1 MAQDIQ
7 TPPAD
12 AAKENKTKRKVT
24 YTPVRTVSGSELREM
39 AGDGSGVLE
48 NEWNDPGV
56 RTFTEDGFKGVYPL
70 QPPEKYHTDE
80 ELKEAMPTGNAAG
93 IGAGMVFSGGAIPPS
108 VAKELYKNETS
119 RAGNTSE
126 RYARMKEERAW
137 RDNEAKY
144 AVDSAIADG
153 FKPDGTSM
161 RNIQEKYVVSYYYT
175 AKGRD
180 RYNKIKEE
188 TNRLKEYLTPYIE
201 QETAGNPL
209 YQKAVADYRA
219 GKISMEQL
227 AETQEM
233 LRRESP
239 SYKKAAEWS
248 MQQNR
253 QYAREASDYFSP
265 YIEKEMVPFMEQGL
279 DKSISDFR
287 SLQGERPD
295 EFTGVADNL
304 LNKAEKL
311 RDAARNGGFLT
322 GMGDTASDWN
332 FWSLGIADLY
342 RAKNIRDIA
351 DKADKALRE
360 GADVEFTP
368 EELNTLQ
375 AYAIYQQALNLY
387 SEKVPLSYT
396 MGQVTAE
403 MIPFAASIALGQGL
417 ARLTTKGISAVAKKA
432 ATQEVAQAVSQAL
445 GKSKLLNSRFAQG
458 FRQGAGF
465 GGETTGAAGVAG
477 NMLGGMTRGTGEALT
492 VGAPRTWAEKNE
504 RMTGQADIDVTDSGQ
519 PLITGFS
526 GRESSGEAFAHAL
539 AGNAIEYQSERAGQL
554 MERLGGALK
563 ARLPKDLQLSMGSLG
578 DYIKS
583 ITPKSLKRFYKSP
596 YYKAF
601 RDNIQLQGVWA
612 EYGEEE
618 LANWERVLLG
628 LDEPDVLLD
637 NEQRVETLL
646 SLLPAQLMMGAG
658 AGVYS
663 AGRYRQASA
672 RLDKLMKEMKASD
685 PELYEKYGKVR
696 GEMDGFDVKA
706 VTGLLSSIDRDGKLN
721 ADQKTEV
728 KRAALA
734 EYYTKMLKSAQE
746 AEIFGRAD
754 EEMKQAYE
762 QAEALKERGSGN
774 IVTAD
779 YEGRKVNITD
789 DTGSDTVVIEYVEED
804 GKRVKRQ
811 VPRSAVGNAA
821 TVPVAD
827 VVNSKA
833 DEITARVKAEM
844 QDLEHPGLPAPE
856 PGTRLVHNGENYAV
870 TSISPDGVVIM
881 REDEDGNYSLPEVI
895 STDTYYAEKQAEIDA
910 QEQEQQPQSGERGE
924 AAQEIAS
931 PAEEEPAPVTGGGAV
946 QEETAPGRMPK
957 DEHGQPLYEQADA
970 ETAWDALLEQAGGD
984 EAMAQEVANDIV
996 SEQEK
1001 ALKAAER
1008 ELKKVQDGKPQ
1019 QRKGDAPLTVEARI
1033 AAKQAVREQTS
1044 RAQAGVDEARKRLEA
1059 WRKIA
1064 ETPQRRRRAIEAERR
1079 QEEEEAAR
1087 LRGIQ
1092 EEQERAEREE
1102 AERIRRE
1109 ALNGVPDFIE
1119 DRPQDARA
1127 RGYRR
1132 VNGNRVDRQQ
1142 PIQARRGGEVQ
1153 VKFDDNNI
1161 PTGHAALIEAS
1172 QLQPSHTDGR
1182 RNPRHFIDEA
1192 QPKERNDE
1200 ASVMSS
1206 RKIAANI
1213 RPEEIT
1219 SSVTAYTGAPTV
1231 NSRGEVI
1238 QGNNRSAALLEMW
1251 AEHPEQAA
1259 KYRQYLADHAA
1270 DFGLLP
1276 EDVEAMQQP
1285 VLVNMLDVT
1294 DDEAI
1299 TLGQFV
1305 AQDTESGGT
1314 ERIKPKNMV
1323 RKMGDDMR
1331 GFANRLL
1338 ASADE
1343 EMSFAELVD
1352 RNGVDVLKWMQQ
1364 KGYITPTQYKSA
1376 FDSKGNL
1383 TAEAKNDLKGVMYQS
1398 IFQNGSSHLEEMF
1411 NALPAKA
1418 QKAILATA
1426 YRDYDSPNT
1435 ERMIEEIQNSISA
1448 YHALSQDPAFA
1459 GAGNYKEARIAAE
1472 AWKRQYAFD
1481 DATGESYLPS
1491 ERYSNFAL
1499 LLATMYKGQTQKFI
1513 QNTLGHI
1520 YDLVQGTQEAD
1531 LFNQPDNT
1539 PRTLVQAINETLGNL
1554 REELLLNEN
1563 FTYNGQRRSNVLAGG
1578 SASGQRGRQG
1588 SDGNAPSGGRAEN
1601 GARTDDGSGR
1611 TGISD
1616 NERGRQGNFTDIAGR
1631 QQDSLEASEGE
1642 VRLSDEID
1650 ENGRQFVLT
1659 SNGQLSFGEITEE
1672 SGLTPAPILLSEGI
1686 ITNPATNDGYGLV
1699 HIEARHGD
1707 QIRKAGYKSVI
1718 EFIEDV
1724 AQNYERVKEGN
1735 IRNGNP
1741 TYLIQLKDKHNNTL
1755 IVELSSD
1762 GNYWNINTAGI
1773 FKESYGKNRREIY
1786 NRHTTVQQS
1795 AETVGASQEAE
1806 QSGTTTSSS
1815 MNAPTSNIVSETP
1828 VKTEPQQ
1835 PNNAVSTGSS
1845 LSENEVGGIT
1855 SSEPNGKPT
1864 VSGNKDSKTSGKR
1877 QEADRKERGR
1887 KQIEKAM
1894 GMLREGLASGDFG
1907 TVRRALGMYWTNQ
1920 YHGAEITEEEAAFVD
1935 GVLDN
1940 YRQQGIEII
1949 NPLGTRYDE
1958 GMKVVA
1964 DFRTDDTL
1972 KPGENRIVGVR
1983 EPQVNTDGV
1992 MSHSASITVAISPVA
2007 EESGAEILNN
2017 KENSASLQGNQT
2029 IEYDGTVSE
2038 PIPQGEHRTETPQDS
2053 RMEEAA
2059 NRLRQRSRTHE
2070 SLDGRS
2076 GEALPLQEKLNAEAR
2091 EAESYAKETGQWIPM
2106 SRVFDLGV
2114 PGPSGNEAD
2123 TYVGNDG
2130 YIYKVNNLMN
2140 SRGILPLLERY
2151 QLHNQIFPESKY
2163 ELVGFTGFD
2172 GGSIYPV
2179 FRQQYVPGASLS
2191 TPEEIDAYM
2200 QSLGFHQTGEAE
2212 YSNGDVT
2219 ISDLRPRNV
2228 LRDADSDMYVID
2240 AEFRRNERKTFA
2252 ETSQERQKNDSNL
2265 SEAFKQQ
2272 MNIRIGQLSKFIKTK
2287 DGKLKKKYESLRKTP
2302 FFAIFDSGNIYE
2314 GPVAIAK
2321 TPREALNVAFNYDI
2335 GDFEVLY
2342 VDFRTKS
2349 LDMDLLSIYDVS
2361 GFRGDVYD
2369 ENGAYKDEAKN
2380 LLVERISRLGK
2391 GNSTEVQGV
2400 EDFQQRESGA
2410 DALQGNA
2417 DENIRRAESE
2427 VERNPTE
2434 AQKEAGNYRKG
2445 HVRVDGLDV
2454 TIENPKGSVRSGTDA
2469 DGKRWEN
2476 VMNNTYGYMRGTE
2489 GVDGDHIDV
2498 FLSDNPESGNVYVV
2512 DQRDP
2517 KTGEFDE
2524 HKVMYGFGSMEEAR
2538 DAYLKNYTPGW
2549 QGLGTITEVSKDEF
2563 RKWIGSSKRKTKPF
2577 AEYKSVKKEAGQNED
2592 VRQSRDGSNPLS
2604 AEEAAIRDAIV
2615 ERLRESGI
2623 EVITDA
2629 EAGQRVLDEANGKD
2643 VRLND
2648 RKKKANDTGLPE
2660 QDALSKAAVIS
2671 FADSAN
2677 ILNNLEKIAKT
2688 YQDSDRTHTNTIL
2701 SELGRAIKAE
2711 HKGSNSQYATIEAK
2725 NGDIVT
2731 IRLSD
2736 HNASVDK
2743 MDNAGKSNAISIVIS
2758 RKVNEGIK
2766 GTGEAH
2772 IVEYFYPDKSLRDA
2786 GGKAI
2791 ADIARSLQQ
2800 TFYSG
2805 EYKDTTGLAQVHEVN
2820 GDTIREHRVYHG
2832 SGADFEAFDHSHM
2845 GEGEGAQAYGWGSY
2859 VTEVEGIGRTYA
2871 EASTR
2876 DKRENATVYKRRQIR
2891 DNETSINVI
2900 QGMIAEYPE
2909 RQREREKRLS
2919 ELEKE
2924 LAEQN
2929 SQKDRIEKESGKDSV
2944 AYRNFM
2950 FYAEDIIKDAERN
2963 IARIKNDIRNESE
2976 YNEQRKRQVEALV
2989 AENARL
2995 QSEIDAIEAR
3005 YPRHLYTVEIPDD
3018 TGENY
3023 LEWEKDYGW
3032 NDIDRFARRSG
3043 GEVDSGDLGVGLED
3057 DGNAAASGAS
3067 IVKSLEETF
3076 GEKEASEMLSK
3087 CGFTGIS
3094 YPAQATTGGR
3104 KDGARNYVI
3113 FDEKD
3118 LQITDHV
3125 RFFRTP
3131 DGEAYGFTAGGK
3143 IYIDPRVATADTPI
3157 HEYAHLWAGALRQA
3171 NPKEWNNI
3179 VDLMRDT
3186 PAWDEVKRLYPE
3198 LESDEEIADE
3208 ALAMYSGRRGAERLR
3223 EAARRAW
3230 DGSADLGAK
3239 AAAARA
3245 MGRVRDALKR
3255 FWKGVADFLHIHY
3268 TSAEEVADKVMSDLL
3283 EGVNPNSRAELS
3295 AEERAIEEQAKKDG
3309 TWMKAPNGKPTNLT
3323 ERQWVQ
3329 VRTRA
3334 FKRWFGDWEKAAR
3347 IEKLRKSQPIIVS
3360 GNDYQG
3366 KYELNSKS
3374 AEDYI
3379 VKSLR
3384 GEYVNKD
3391 TGNTVNITRASRK
3404 VAHHDAKHDVH
3415 LKSIAYIPQMI
3426 ENAIF
3431 IDEVHNEKGTKF
3443 DSYRY
3448 YVVGL
3453 KMDGVDYT
3461 AKLVVGRKNGESYY
3475 DHALTEIEKNSLLNL
3490 TDGVKADVSDKEAAV
3505 SAVKD
3510 KRLLSLLQ
3518 TNSSKVVDENG
3529 EPLVVYHGSDYRPLN
3544 GNGILIPNNGAMG
3557 KAVYFSSAFPE
3568 AADYAR
3574 EKLGDMSLSEDE
3586 VYDNGYITEVFVNV
3600 RDEEDIAPS
3609 SYGNGEIIVAVRES
3623 NRIKSATDNTGDF
3636 SAVNDDIRYSR
3647 AEEEDANR
3655 RFNEELSGLTEEN
3668 ADKVVLSLGR
3678 PSAIL
3683 RAAGVEDKPMKLY
3696 GNKVIKK
3703 MKKHGF
3709 RLDELQNLPEAVAEP
3724 IAVFNNYQKD
3734 SNRSILTELRT
3745 SNGNFLVTVDLGK
3758 DADVDFNIV
3767 TSVFGKGDNNIIG
3780 WINKGYATYIDKEKA
3795 QEFLS
3800 HQSAPIAATAANSE
3814 LDTATNIV
3822 KDFENPALEDEN
3834 LFRIGETKRI
3844 GGDSLFGRRIT
3855 FTRANPTVTL
3865 NAMKRWVLKNADL
3878 KEYDVARTGSRYL
3891 SFTHNGVDYKIRSA
3905 NHTKAYDGNRPE
3917 NSGLS
3922 VSVEDRIYE
3931 VEIDLAENE
3940 MVKEDILRI
3949 IEDTD
3954 RLNDTGLN
3962 LQNAVESGVLP
3973 DEMIS
3978 ADRELTDAVIREV
3991 RERAEW
3997 RLDSARTNAEREYE
4011 REHPL
4016 EDYKADNGIMI
4027 LNRYFYGNVNSE
4039 VRFPDGW
4046 RGKTKQPRADAIQE
4060 YEDSDA
4066 HRRNMEQAS
4075 GMNVYVDGRTKAKV
4089 ETLRKIDGLAGRLE
4103 QERKAG
4109 AVREMAERLHLDD
4122 VEIVTDAGALTGRRA
4137 RAKGFYSPRTGR
4149 ITIVIPNHA
4158 SEADAVQTLLHE
4170 AVAHKGLRQL
4180 FGEHFDTFLWNVYRN
4195 ADRDVRERIN
4205 ALASEKGW
4213 DFPTATEEYLASL
4226 AENTDFENAQ
4236 RSGWWEKIKR
4246 LFIDMLRKIGLD
4258 GFSGVTLSDN
4268 ELRYILWRSYEN
4280 LREPGAERSITG
4292 VAADVVKQAELK
4304 VGNYAEEATGGDM
4317 AAEENDDDLM
4327 YRFIGERGASRLD
4340 AEEEATTRLD
4350 NLDLARRMEQ
4360 AYNDRRARIEK
4371 LRGAKPVKIK
4381 GNEIEPSEDLKQYKK
4396 NALEYGKK
4404 LRGEYTN
4411 KDTNETISLTAGNSR
4426 GGIREILQHDYK
4438 DVEHLQSIAAIP
4450 QIIENSIFIDELPN
4464 EDNKKYPGVKS
4475 FSYYVCGLKIN
4486 GVDYTVKAVIANQS
4500 NGERY
4505 YDHKLTNIE
4514 KGELLSIVPTIQKAG
4529 IDSKT
4534 PLSAVK
4540 DKRLLSLLQTDE
4552 KENARKI
4559 KSATGWERGADGK
4572 WRYETPDI
4580 KYTPVKNIEEGKFYQ
4595 LSDFVN
4601 DKDLFNAYP
4610 ELKFVKVVFRYEP
4623 DGRYGGYWDIGE
4635 NLIDINTAHSTSNHY
4650 KNTLVH
4656 EIQHAIQD
4664 IEGFAPGGDRSL
4676 AYEYYIKDGEYL
4688 GNFNKNELN
4697 ELYEF
4702 RRMAERLVDEGKY
4715 KRIGNA
4721 INHVLKTAKD
4731 NGYYLK
4737 WVVDDY
4743 DKTPYYVLQEYTSA
4757 ELKKAR
4763 DLDDEKF
4770 YMSISGEVEARN
4782 AEKRMGMSEN
4792 KRRNTLAEETEDVAR
4807 EDQIFLEKTLGD
4819 TKRGKSLSIFED
4831 RNGAGEDGTRDT
4843 PLSSPTVHAWDRLAQ
4858 SLKFQLRETAV
4869 DYLTAI
4875 DKFQDLIAKH
4885 SGRKIESFENAYDWM
4900 TFLSS
4905 RNRVEMD
4912 MFDSSVVRP
4921 LNNAILKLTGEKRRR
4936 GKWKWDEGA
4945 LRELV
4950 MYVEAKHGTD
4960 RNRQMA
4966 VERYVEELPEQDR
4979 EKVMTDWTSEKKR
4992 INSQN
4997 ISWIEKQ
5004 RQLDAAAARIGA
5016 DIEQDYSG
5024 LSSIFGD
5031 TEQYPGGWRKASLS
5045 YAADYEAVH
5054 ENADIASL
5062 WNAID
5067 AATGFALRKQY
5078 ETGLV
5083 SREYVDRQRD
5093 RFEHYIPLRGFSDE
5107 TAGDVYSYIGHD
5119 FYPGG
5124 NPVKTAHGR
5133 MSEAGN
5139 PFGSM
5144 LNIAYSS
5151 ISAGNKN
5158 MAKTALY
5165 ALVRNHDTDGLA
5177 VVNRAWMVRYDK
5189 LKEMPE
5195 LSDVVTMPTFE
5206 AGEETPEWVEAVP
5219 RIPEAATS
5227 DDITRIMSKF
5237 EDVMTEYRKNDFTK
5251 PIRKNNKTAYRTL
5264 NKERSE
5270 HDIPLFIAGEK
5281 YVITVTGNPRPAQA
5295 MNGLLNPDVN
5305 EDALSELGKRLQR
5318 FMAGAFTGKN
5328 AAFSIANLFR
5338 DTIYANN
5345 QMFIRENPAYWLK
5358 FTRNQRLGFGDFI
5371 PMMRRLKKFR
5381 EGTLGNSKDDRL
5393 FEEFMLNGG
5402 ATGYT
5407 FVNTQE
5413 EYARELAGKLD
5424 ELSRKTPEWFS
5435 PKGLIKLFF
5444 DAVQFAGESAE
5455 LVNRFAAYKTS
5466 REMGRTMGRS
5476 IRDAKEITVNFNRK
5490 GAGRKSADKN
5500 KSWYSPVNM
5509 ASAVSQYGRCSILFW
5524 NANMQGKYRFYKN
5537 MTEHPVKTSV
5547 TLIANNMALAAVV
5560 LPLLNNVAL
5569 PMLYELMGLGDDGD
5583 DENYFNV
5590 LTDWERT
5597 HNICIR
5603 LPKSN
5608 WLKIP
5613 ISPDFVSWFSMGD
5626 AIGGQVSGEREM
5638 SAKDFI
5644 TAVIDAVSPLSMNW
5658 SYEGS
5663 QMLLN
5668 FAPTVTQPLLQNAM
5682 NVNFMGN
5689 PLKKTPYNSKQGFK
5703 PEYQMVYSSA
5713 SPTLV
5718 ELSRLSNRILG
5729 GTDLKT
5735 SGWAD
5740 WNPAELQNLIS
5751 GYTGGYGTTFLS
5763 AADWF
5768 VGTAKGEKQAVTFSR
5783 MPLVSRFA
5791 ISGNKDVKLSRVN
5804 SRFYDVKNF
5813 VDEFE
5818 YDLKS
5823 YEDAIELAQKEK
5835 DAFKTAEYVAK
5846 REELIKSERAGRYQL
5861 LKGYVKA
5868 AKDCEDYLEEL
5879 PEDEVTRNFLYNLK
5893 QEAINLLYG
5902 EYKKKE

>member
-48 NEWNDPGV
+48 NEWNDPSV
-56 RTFTEDGFKGVYPL
+56 RTFTEDGFKGVYPV

-80 ELKEAMPTGNAAG
+80 DLEEAMPTGNAAG

-108 VAKELYKNETS
+108 VARELYKNETS

-161 RNIQEKYVVSYYYT
+161 RNIQEKYVASYYYT
-175 AKGRD
+175 SKGRD

-188 TNRLKEYLTPYIE
+188 TQRLKEYLTPYIE

-265 YIEKEMVPFMEQGL
+265 YIEKEMVPFLEQGL

-342 RAKNIRDIA
+342 RAKNIREIA

-403 MIPFAASIALGQGL
+403 MIPFATSIALGQGL
-417 ARLTTKGISAVAKKA
+417 VKLTTKGISAVAKKA
-432 ATQEVAQAVSQAL
+432 ATREVAQAVSQAL

-526 GRESSGEAFAHAL
+526 GRESGGEAFAHAL
-539 AGNAIEYQSERAGQL
+539 ASNAIEYQSERAGQL
-554 MERLGGALK
+554 IDRLGGALK
-563 ARLPKDLQLSMGSLG
+563 ARLPKDLQLSMGYPG

-601 RDNIQLQGVWA
+601 RDNIQLQGVWS

-637 NEQRVETLL
+637 NEQRVETFL

-658 AGVYS
+658 AGIYS

-685 PELYEKYGKVR
+685 PELYEKYDKVR

-789 DTGSDTVVIEYVEED
+789 DTGSDTVVIEYVDED

-833 DEITARVKAEM
+833 DEITARVKTEM
-844 QDLEHPGLPAPE
+844 QELEHPGVAAPE
-856 PGTRLVHNGENYAV
+856 PGMRLVHNGENHVV

-881 REDEDGNYSLPEVI
+881 REDEEGNNSLPEVI

-910 QEQEQQPQSGERGE
+910 QEQAGQPVQSGESGE
-924 AAQEIAS
+924 AVQETAS
-931 PAEEEPAPVTGGGAV
+931 PAEEEPAPVSGGGAV
-946 QEETAPGRMPK
+946 QEETALGRMPK
-957 DEHGQPLYEQADA
+957 DEQGQPLYEQADA

-984 EAMAQEVANDIV
+984 EAMAQEVANEIV

-1064 ETPQRRRRAIEAERR
+1064 ETPQRRRQAIEAERR

-1182 RNPRHFIDEA
+1182 RNPQHFIDEA

-1238 QGNNRSAALLEMW
+1238 QGNNRSAALREMW

-1270 DFGLLP
+1270 DFGLTP

-1331 GFANRLL
+1331 SFANRLL

-1398 IFQNGSSHLEEMF
+1398 IFQNGSTHLEEMF

-1426 YRDYDSPNT
+1426 YRDYDSPNP
-1435 ERMIEEIQNSISA
+1435 ERMIEEIQDSISA
-1448 YHALSQDPAFA
+1448 YYALSQDAAFA
-1459 GAGNYKEARIAAE
+1459 GARNYKEARIAAE

-1499 LLATMYKGQTQKFI
+1499 LLATMYKGQTQTFI

-1588 SDGNAPSGGRAEN
+1588 SDGNAPSGGRAED

-1616 NERGRQGNFTDIAGR
+1616 NERGRQGNITDIAGR
-1631 QQDSLEASEGE
+1631 QPDGLGTSEGE

-1724 AQNYERVKEGN
+1724 AQNYERIKEGN

-1815 MNAPTSNIVSETP
+1815 MNAPTSNIVSE
-1828 VKTEPQQ
+1828 
-1835 PNNAVSTGSS
+1835 
-1845 LSENEVGGIT
+1845 NEEDGIT

-1864 VSGNKDSKTSGKR
+1864 VSESKDKKTS
-1877 QEADRKERGR
+1877 
-1887 KQIEKAM
+1887 
-1894 GMLREGLASGDFG
+1894 
-1907 TVRRALGMYWTNQ
+1907 
-1920 YHGAEITEEEAAFVD
+1920 
-1935 GVLDN
+1935 
-1940 YRQQGIEII
+1940 
-1949 NPLGTRYDE
+1949 
-1958 GMKVVA
+1958 
-1964 DFRTDDTL
+1964 
-1972 KPGENRIVGVR
+1972 
-1983 EPQVNTDGV
+1983 
-1992 MSHSASITVAISPVA
+1992 
-2007 EESGAEILNN
+2007 
-2017 KENSASLQGNQT
+2017 
-2029 IEYDGTVSE
+2029 
-2038 PIPQGEHRTETPQDS
+2038 
-2053 RMEEAA
+2053 
-2059 NRLRQRSRTHE
+2059 
-2070 SLDGRS
+2070 
-2076 GEALPLQEKLNAEAR
+2076 
-2091 EAESYAKETGQWIPM
+2091 
-2106 SRVFDLGV
+2106 
-2114 PGPSGNEAD
+2114 
-2123 TYVGNDG
+2123 
-2130 YIYKVNNLMN
+2130 
-2140 SRGILPLLERY
+2140 
-2151 QLHNQIFPESKY
+2151 
-2163 ELVGFTGFD
+2163 
-2172 GGSIYPV
+2172 
-2179 FRQQYVPGASLS
+2179 
-2191 TPEEIDAYM
+2191 
-2200 QSLGFHQTGEAE
+2200 
-2212 YSNGDVT
+2212 
-2219 ISDLRPRNV
+2219 
-2228 LRDADSDMYVID
+2228 
-2240 AEFRRNERKTFA
+2240 A
-2252 ETSQERQKNDSNL
+2252 ETSQERQKTDSNL
-2265 SEAFKQQ
+2265 SEAFKHQ

-2410 DALQGNA
+2410 DALRGNA

-2427 VERNPTE
+2427 VERNPSE

-2538 DAYLKNYTPGW
+2538 DAYLKNYEPGW

-2563 RKWIGSSKRKTKPF
+2563 RKWVDSSHRKTKPF

-2623 EVITDA
+2623 EVITDV

-2643 VRLND
+2643 VRLNE
-2648 RKKKANDTGLPE
+2648 KQKKANNTGLPE

-2688 YQDSDRTHTNTIL
+2688 YQDSDRTHANTIL

-2711 HKGSNSQYATIEAK
+2711 HKGSGSQYATIEAK

-2736 HNASVDK
+2736 HNVSVEK
-2743 MDNAGKSNAISIVIS
+2743 MDNAGRGNAISIVIS
-2758 RKVNEGIK
+2758 RKANDGIK
-2766 GTGEAH
+2766 GGGNAH
-2772 IVEYFYPDKSLRDA
+2772 IVEYFYPDKSLRNA

-2805 EYKDTTGLAQVHEVN
+2805 EYTDTTGLAEVQDVN
-2820 GDTIREHRVYHG
+2820 ADVIREHRVYHG

-2871 EASTR
+2871 KASTEN
-2876 DKRENATVYKRRQIR
+2876 KRENATVYKRRQIR
-2891 DNETSINVI
+2891 DNEISINVI
-2900 QGMIAEYPE
+2900 RGMIAEYPE
-2909 RQREREKRLS
+2909 QHREREKRLS
-2919 ELEKE
+2919 DLEKE
-2924 LAEQN
+2924 LADQN
-2929 SQKDRIEKESGKDSV
+2929 SQKGRIEKESGKDSV

-2950 FYAEDIIKDAERN
+2950 FYAEDIIKDLERN
-2963 IARIKNDIRNESE
+2963 IERTKRSIEDEAG
-2976 YNEQRKRQVEALV
+2976 YNEQRKRQVEELV

-2995 QSEIDAIEAR
+2995 QSEIDAIEAQ

-3076 GEKEASEMLSK
+3076 GEKEASEILSK

-3118 LQITDHV
+3118 LMITDHV

-3131 DGEAYGFTAGGK
+3131 GGEAYGFTAGGK

-3171 NPKEWNNI
+3171 NPVEWRNI
-3179 VDLMRDT
+3179 VDLMRGT

-3245 MGRVRDALKR
+3245 MGRVRDALRR
-3255 FWKGVADFLHIHY
+3255 FWQAVADLLHIHY
-3268 TSAEEVADKVMSDLL
+3268 TSAEEVADRVMRDLL
-3283 EGVNPNSRAELS
+3283 EGVNPTTVPARN
-3295 AEERAIEEQAKKDG
+3295 AEERAIEEKAKKDG

-3334 FKRWFGDWEKAAR
+3334 FKQWFGDWEKAAR

-3404 VAHHDAKHDVH
+3404 VAHHDAEHDVH

-3623 NRIKSATDNTGDF
+3623 NRIKSATDNTGAF
-3636 SAVNDDIRYSR
+3636 SAGNDDIRYSR
-3647 AEEEDANR
+3647 AEEDDVLYRLEDTKDRIEAL
-3655 RFNEELSGLTEEN
+3655 FNKAVSGDLKGKPISIGTLTKEGKDYLEKLSGITFKDRVDFVLNPSDLVHIYKRHFGSNEKDGRN
-3668 ADKVVLSLGR
+3668 IPLDIDDIRSIADIISHPDKV
-3678 PSAIL
+3678 I
-3683 RAAGVEDKPMKLY
+3683 
-3696 GNKVIKK
+3696 
-3703 MKKHGF
+3703 F
-3709 RLDELQNLPEAVAEP
+3709 
-3724 IAVFNNYQKD
+3724 
-3734 SNRSILTELRT
+3734 SIEE
-3745 SNGNFLVTVDLGK
+3745 G
-3758 DADVDFNIV
+3758 
-3767 TSVFGKGDNNIIG
+3767 
-3780 WINKGYATYIDKEKA
+3780 A
-3795 QEFLS
+3795 QERKMFSFLKEADRGS
-3800 HQSAPIAATAANSE
+3800 YNLLEIYSDRKGNLTAKSFYKSKEGVSQRAISLARTLHSTSETGGATLNTDAK
-3814 LDTATNIV
+3814 IPQM
-3822 KDFENPALEDEN
+3822 FENPSLDDEN

-3844 GGDSLFGRRIT
+3844 GRQGKKIT

-3865 NAMKRWVLKNADL
+3865 NALKKRLENEGV
-3878 KEYDVARTGSRYL
+3878 EYKVHKARTGSGYI
-3891 SFTHNGVDYKIRSA
+3891 SFEREGIYYDLRSA
-3905 NHTKAYDGNRPE
+3905 NHTRAYTSYNASDDTGGVELSFTREDG
-3917 NSGLS
+3917 
-3922 VSVEDRIYE
+3922 RIDGID
-3931 VEIDLAENE
+3931 IDLSENE
-3940 MVKEDILRI
+3940 MGVNEIYSLMDEAARFNA
-3949 IEDTD
+3949 
-3954 RLNDTGLN
+3954 NDTGMF
-3962 LQNAVESGVLP
+3962 AVTERLVYPEEINGYEHIAAALGKK
-3973 DEMIS
+3973 
-3978 ADRELTDAVIREV
+3978 ADDLIREREMALRAEYARYKDTALQGYERPNLLPFKAGNGAV
-3991 RERAEW
+3991 VEDESVRKVYFNGKPAFKRYATEALSEYFRERNKAIRDFEAAHAMSYDEW
-3997 RLDSARTNAEREYE
+3997 LASAHPEIRQEEDNMRDGTGAVTDDEVSMENDPMSKLAGKSIRTRKQRQAFAERE
-4011 REHPL
+4011 
-4016 EDYKADNGIMI
+4016 
-4027 LNRYFYGNVNSE
+4027 
-4039 VRFPDGW
+4039 
-4046 RGKTKQPRADAIQE
+4046 
-4060 YEDSDA
+4060 
-4066 HRRNMEQAS
+4066 RRRM
-4075 GMNVYVDGRTKAKV
+4075 
-4089 ETLRKIDGLAGRLE
+4089 
-4103 QERKAG
+4103 AG
-4109 AVREMAERLHLDD
+4109 AVRRMAERLHLDN

-4137 RAKGFYSPRTGR
+4137 RAKGFYSPRTGKV
-4149 ITIVIPNHA
+4149 TIVIPNHA

-4170 AVAHKGLRQL
+4170 AVAHKGLREL

-4205 ALASEKGW
+4205 ALASDKGW

-4246 LFIDMLRKIGLD
+4246 LFIDMLHKIGLD

-4292 VAADVVKQAELK
+4292 VAADVVKQTELK
-4304 VGNYAEEATGGDM
+4304 VGNYAEETTGGDM
-4317 AAEENDDDLM
+4317 AAERKSAMTEKQ
-4327 YRFIGERGASRLD
+4327 R
-4340 AEEEATTRLD
+4340 
-4350 NLDLARRMEQ
+4350 
-4360 AYNDRRARIEK
+4360 RIEK
-4371 LRGAKPVKIK
+4371 LRRSEPVEIK
-4381 GNEIEPSEDLKQYKK
+4381 GDEYKGKYELNRESAKQWIKD
-4396 NALEYGKK
+4396 N
-4404 LRGEYTN
+4404 LRGEYVN
-4411 KDTNETISLTAGNSR
+4411 KDTGERIEIRKDGAQKVTSHSMGNEAHLKSL
-4426 GGIREILQHDYK
+4426 
-4438 DVEHLQSIAAIP
+4438 AAIP
-4450 QIIENSIFIDELPN
+4450 QMIENSIFIDELPN
-4464 EDNKKYPGVKS
+4464 EKDNGKYDS
-4475 FSYYVCGLKIN
+4475 YRYYVCGLKIG
-4486 GVDYTVKAVIANQS
+4486 GVDYTAKITVGVKGTS
-4500 NGERY
+4500 KY
-4505 YDHKLTNIE
+4505 YDHALTEIE
-4514 KGELLSIVPTIQKAG
+4514 KGSLLDNIDALSTTFDNKENADNVGFISTEAKPDPSVTGIKDTKLVSI
-4529 IDSKT
+4529 
-4534 PLSAVK
+4534 
-4540 DKRLLSLLQTDE
+4540 LQTDE
-4552 KENARKI
+4552 EENEDELMYRD
-4559 KSATGWERGADGK
+4559 GGAD
-4572 WRYETPDI
+4572 
-4580 KYTPVKNIEEGKFYQ
+4580 
-4595 LSDFVN
+4595 
-4601 DKDLFNAYP
+4601 
-4610 ELKFVKVVFRYEP
+4610 
-4623 DGRYGGYWDIGE
+4623 
-4635 NLIDINTAHSTSNHY
+4635 
-4650 KNTLVH
+4650 
-4656 EIQHAIQD
+4656 
-4664 IEGFAPGGDRSL
+4664 
-4676 AYEYYIKDGEYL
+4676 
-4688 GNFNKNELN
+4688 
-4697 ELYEF
+4697 
-4702 RRMAERLVDEGKY
+4702 
-4715 KRIGNA
+4715 
-4721 INHVLKTAKD
+4721 
-4731 NGYYLK
+4731 
-4737 WVVDDY
+4737 
-4743 DKTPYYVLQEYTSA
+4743 
-4757 ELKKAR
+4757 
-4763 DLDDEKF
+4763 
-4770 YMSISGEVEARN
+4770 
-4782 AEKRMGMSEN
+4782 
-4792 KRRNTLAEETEDVAR
+4792 
-4807 EDQIFLEKTLGD
+4807 
-4819 TKRGKSLSIFED
+4819 
-4831 RNGAGEDGTRDT
+4831 EDGTRDT

-4858 SLKFQLRETAV
+4858 SLKFQLRETTV

-4921 LNNAILKLTGEKRRR
+4921 LNNAILKLTREKRRR

-4945 LRELV
+4945 LRKLV

-4966 VERYVEELPEQDR
+4966 VERYVEELPEQKR
-4979 EKVMTDWTSEKKR
+4979 EGTMAAWTAEKKR

-5024 LSSIFGD
+5024 LSSMFGD
-5031 TEQYPGGWRKASLS
+5031 TEQYPGGWREASLL
-5045 YAADYEAVH
+5045 YAADYEAGH
-5054 ENADIASL
+5054 ESADIASL

-5067 AATGFALRKQY
+5067 AATSFALRKQY

-5083 SREYVDRQRD
+5083 SREYVDRQRE

-5177 VVNRAWMVRYDK
+5177 MVNRAWMVRYDK

-5219 RIPEAATS
+5219 RIAEAATS

-5237 EDVMTEYRKNDFTK
+5237 EDVMTEYRKKDFTK
-5251 PIRKNNKTAYRTL
+5251 PIRKNNTTAYRTL

-5305 EDALSELGKRLQR
+5305 EDALSELGKRVQR

-5358 FTRNQRLGFGDFI
+5358 FTRNQRLGFGNFI

-5435 PKGLIKLFF
+5435 PKGLVKLFF

-5613 ISPDFVSWFSMGD
+5613 VSPDFVSWFSMGD

-5638 SAKDFI
+5638 SAKDYI

-5718 ELSRLSNRILG
+5718 ELSRLSNRIMG

-5735 SGWAD
+5735 SGWTD

-5763 AADWF
+5763 AADWI
-5768 VGTAKGEKQAVTFSR
+5768 VGTGKGEKQAVTFSR

-5835 DAFKTAEYVAK
+5835 DAFKTAEYVSK
-5846 REELIKSERAGRYQL
+5846 REELVKSERAGRYQL

-5893 QEAINLLYG
+5893 QEAINLLHG
-5902 EYKKKE
+5902 EYKTEE

>member
-1 MAQDIQ
+1 MAQNIQ

-48 NEWNDPGV
+48 NEWNDPSV
-56 RTFTEDGFKGVYPL
+56 RTFTEDGFKGVYPV

-80 ELKEAMPTGNAAG
+80 DLEEAMPTGNAAG
-93 IGAGMVFSGGAIPPS
+93 IGANMVFSGGAIPPL
-108 VAKELYKNETS
+108 VARELYKNETS
-119 RAGNTSE
+119 RAGNTSG

-161 RNIQEKYVVSYYYT
+161 RNIQEKYVASYYYT

-180 RYNKIKEE
+180 RYNRIKEE

-265 YIEKEMVPFMEQGL
+265 YIEKEMVPFLEQGL

-311 RDAARNGGFLT
+311 RDAARNGGFLM

-342 RAKNIRDIA
+342 RAKNIREIA

-403 MIPFAASIALGQGL
+403 MIPFATSIALGQGL
-417 ARLTTKGISAVAKKA
+417 VKLTTKGISAVAKKA
-432 ATQEVAQAVSQAL
+432 ATREVAQAVSQAL

-465 GGETTGAAGVAG
+465 GGETTGVAGVAG

-526 GRESSGEAFAHAL
+526 GRESGGEAFAHAL

-554 MERLGGALK
+554 IDRLGGALK

-601 RDNIQLQGVWA
+601 KDNIQLQGVWS

-637 NEQRVETLL
+637 NEQRVETFL

-706 VTGLLSSIDRDGKLN
+706 VTGLLSSIDRDGKLDAN
-721 ADQKTEV
+721 QKTEV

-789 DTGSDTVVIEYVEED
+789 DTGSDTVVIEYVDED

-833 DEITARVKAEM
+833 DEITARVKTEM
-844 QDLEHPGLPAPE
+844 QELEHPGVAAPE
-856 PGTRLVHNGENYAV
+856 PGMRLVHNGENYAV

-881 REDEDGNYSLPEVI
+881 REDEEGNNSLPEVI
-895 STDTYYAEKQAEIDA
+895 SLDTYYAEKQAEIDA
-910 QEQEQQPQSGERGE
+910 QEQEQQPQGGENGE
-924 AAQEIAS
+924 AAQKIAS
-931 PAEEEPAPVTGGGAV
+931 PAEVEPAPVSGGGAV
-946 QEETAPGRMPK
+946 QEETALGRIPK
-957 DEHGQPLYEQADA
+957 DEQGQPLYEQADA

-984 EAMAQEVANDIV
+984 EAMAQEVANEIV

-1001 ALKAAER
+1001 ALKAAEK

-1059 WRKIA
+1059 WRTIA
-1064 ETPQRRRRAIEAERR
+1064 ETPQRRRQAIEAERR
-1079 QEEEEAAR
+1079 QEEQEAAR

-1132 VNGNRVDRQQ
+1132 VNGNRVDRQE

-1161 PTGHAALIEAS
+1161 PTGHTALIEAS

-1200 ASVMSS
+1200 ASVMSA

-1238 QGNNRSAALLEMW
+1238 QGNNRSAALREMW

-1270 DFGLLP
+1270 DFGLTP

-1294 DDEAI
+1294 DDAAI

-1323 RKMGDDMR
+1323 QKMGDDMR
-1331 GFANRLL
+1331 IFAGKLL

-1352 RNGVDVLKWMQQ
+1352 RNGADVLKWMQQ

-1578 SASGQRGRQG
+1578 SEAGQRGRQG

-1601 GARTDDGSGR
+1601 GARTATDKGR
-1611 TGISD
+1611 TVPND
-1616 NERGRQGNFTDIAGR
+1616 TERGGQGDIRHSSGR
-1631 QQDSLEASEGE
+1631 QQDNLGTSEGE

-2140 SRGILPLLERY
+2140 SRGILPFLERY

-2623 EVITDA
+2623 EVITDT
-2629 EAGQRVLDEANGKD
+2629 EAGQKVLDEANGRGEPVRTQALLDGLAKAASTIRGWIKGNRRGRVFTIDLPESTQRKIKEAMGRDFDSHNITANGIAHALKNHGVGGYKLNERSIPLREEDMELIPYIMTAPDD
-2643 VRLND
+2643 V
-2648 RKKKANDTGLPE
+2648 KKASTDVSGRESVRFYKNLSNGYVVVVEKEYKNSPDDMETITMWAELSSGATNARQNAVPDTHVLNAIP
-2660 QDALSKAAVIS
+2660 ST
-2671 FADSAN
+2671 DSAK
-2677 ILNNLEKIAKT
+2677 IRKDAEDAIHGDEK
-2688 YQDSDRTHTNTIL
+2688 
-2701 SELGRAIKAE
+2701 
-2711 HKGSNSQYATIEAK
+2711 
-2725 NGDIVT
+2725 V
-2731 IRLSD
+2731 
-2736 HNASVDK
+2736 
-2743 MDNAGKSNAISIVIS
+2743 
-2758 RKVNEGIK
+2758 
-2766 GTGEAH
+2766 
-2772 IVEYFYPDKSLRDA
+2772 
-2786 GGKAI
+2786 
-2791 ADIARSLQQ
+2791 
-2800 TFYSG
+2800 
-2805 EYKDTTGLAQVHEVN
+2805 
-2820 GDTIREHRVYHG
+2820 REHRVYHG

-2871 EASTR
+2871 KASTEN
-2876 DKRENATVYKRRQIR
+2876 KRENATVYKRRQIR
-2891 DNETSINVI
+2891 DNEISINVI
-2900 QGMIAEYPE
+2900 RGMIAEYPE
-2909 RQREREKRLS
+2909 QHREREKRLS
-2919 ELEKE
+2919 DLEKE
-2924 LAEQN
+2924 LADQN
-2929 SQKDRIEKESGKDSV
+2929 SQKGRIEKESGKDSV

-2950 FYAEDIIKDAERN
+2950 FYAEDIIKDLERN
-2963 IARIKNDIRNESE
+2963 IERTKRSIEDEAG
-2976 YNEQRKRQVEALV
+2976 YNEQRKRQVEELV

-2995 QSEIDAIEAR
+2995 QSEIDAIEAQ

-3023 LEWEKDYGW
+3023 LEWEKPVTKEQQGKIYKQLRDEKMTIKGASQSFW
-3032 NDIDRFARRSG
+3032 NGKSSEWQSGQKLIDFFI
-3043 GEVDSGDLGVGLED
+3043 ENLGSD
-3057 DGNAAASGAS
+3057 KAAS
-3067 IVKSLEETF
+3067 EF
-3076 GEKEASEMLSK
+3076 LSRA
-3087 CGFTGIS
+3087 GFTGIS

-3131 DGEAYGFTAGGK
+3131 GGEAYGFTVGGK
-3143 IYIDPRVATADTPI
+3143 IYIDPRTTTADTPI

-3245 MGRVRDALKR
+3245 MGRVRDALRR
-3255 FWKGVADFLHIHY
+3255 FWQNVADLLHFRHI
-3268 TSAEEVADKVMSDLL
+3268 SAEEVADRVMRDLM
-3283 EGVNPNSRAELS
+3283 EGVNP
-3295 AEERAIEEQAKKDG
+3295 
-3309 TWMKAPNGKPTNLT
+3309 
-3323 ERQWVQ
+3323 
-3329 VRTRA
+3329 
-3334 FKRWFGDWEKAAR
+3334 
-3347 IEKLRKSQPIIVS
+3347 
-3360 GNDYQG
+3360 
-3366 KYELNSKS
+3366 
-3374 AEDYI
+3374 
-3379 VKSLR
+3379 
-3384 GEYVNKD
+3384 
-3391 TGNTVNITRASRK
+3391 
-3404 VAHHDAKHDVH
+3404 
-3415 LKSIAYIPQMI
+3415 
-3426 ENAIF
+3426 
-3431 IDEVHNEKGTKF
+3431 
-3443 DSYRY
+3443 
-3448 YVVGL
+3448 
-3453 KMDGVDYT
+3453 
-3461 AKLVVGRKNGESYY
+3461 
-3475 DHALTEIEKNSLLNL
+3475 
-3490 TDGVKADVSDKEAAV
+3490 
-3505 SAVKD
+3505 
-3510 KRLLSLLQ
+3510 
-3518 TNSSKVVDENG
+3518 
-3529 EPLVVYHGSDYRPLN
+3529 
-3544 GNGILIPNNGAMG
+3544 
-3557 KAVYFSSAFPE
+3557 
-3568 AADYAR
+3568 
-3574 EKLGDMSLSEDE
+3574 
-3586 VYDNGYITEVFVNV
+3586 
-3600 RDEEDIAPS
+3600 
-3609 SYGNGEIIVAVRES
+3609 
-3623 NRIKSATDNTGDF
+3623 NRIKSATDNTGAF
-3636 SAVNDDIRYSR
+3636 SAGNDDIRYSR
-3647 AEEEDANR
+3647 AEEDKSLVAVHNTSEENLKKALELGGFPMPSIAVTKADVGHTEFGEISLVFGRESIDPTDRRNKVYGEDAWAPTFPQTGYKLDEKKTNDIYRRANKAGSLPLFNPVTFHPDNYESYISGLDSKSLVEHFKDDYGAKQLYLYENGNAVDEWERHEVEKYLPDQVALSTKLLEEIGLERLKGEKDETLEYEVKRIVNDHYGIDLDGMPPFRAKIRIGNAISRAVDYAENGNRKTEADAEATKRKIDARTDQKDFEKWLEDLFDGIVEKRGIRNDKDPFTASGNRRKWEQLYDEITLDNVVEAMRRQAARGGQGLFGGSIFGAAQEEYKDIDSIRKAAKRRIRMMSHEEAETGRKTITDRLSAIEIPGVGERFSDVMDMVQNIQDAVARSHTAKGIYKYLKAFYPKVTMETANEIADIVKDIQAMSARYFEAKPYRAVGFDEVRLAVVPSDTDAGLVEQLKRKGIPVREYERGNEAERRAIVEEATDEMELRFRETEEEDANR
-3655 RFNEELSGLTEEN
+3655 RFNEELEAFKEKRHKGLLHIGVPGNILMACGVN
-3668 ADKVVLSLGR
+3668 ADLTLSPTVLHRKLKQHGLS
-3678 PSAIL
+3678 I
-3683 RAAGVEDKPMKLY
+3683 ED
-3696 GNKVIKK
+3696 I
-3703 MKKHGF
+3703 
-3709 RLDELQNLPEAVAEP
+3709 RNLPEALQHP
-3724 IAVFNNYQKD
+3724 IMVYRHGDKHPNLVVVTDMEAKGGKISAAIELNADGNVVEINNI
-3734 SNRSILTELRT
+3734 SSIH
-3745 SNGNFLVTVDLGK
+3745 SK
-3758 DADVDFNIV
+3758 DASKELNRLAGMRDGFLKQALRWV
-3767 TSVFGKGDNNIIG
+3767 
-3780 WINKGYATYIDKEKA
+3780 DKEKVSDWLGIA
-3795 QEFLS
+3795 DLNS
-3800 HQSAPIAATAANSE
+3800 PIHASDPKLVSVA
-3814 LDTATNIV
+3814 NIV

-3855 FTRANPTVTL
+3855 FTRTNPTVTL

-3905 NHTKAYDGNRPE
+3905 NHTRAYDGNRPE

-3922 VSVEDRIYE
+3922 VSVEDRIYG

-3962 LQNAVESGVLP
+3962 LQNTVESGLLP
-3973 DEMIS
+3973 DEMVS

-3991 RERAEW
+3991 REMAEW
-3997 RLDSARTNAEREYE
+3997 RLDSARTKAESEYE

-4027 LNRYFYGNVNSE
+4027 LNRYFYGRVSYE
-4039 VRFPDGW
+4039 VKFPDGW

-4075 GMNVYVDGRTKAKV
+4075 GMNVYVDGRTKAQA
-4089 ETLRKIDGLAGRLE
+4089 ETLRKIDGLANRLE
-4103 QERKAG
+4103 QERMAG
-4109 AVREMAERLHLDD
+4109 AVREMAERLHLEG
-4122 VEIVTDAGALTGRRA
+4122 VEVVTDASTLTGRRA
-4137 RAKGFYSPRTGR
+4137 RAKGFYSPRTGK
-4149 ITIVIPNHA
+4149 ISIVIPNHA

-4205 ALASEKGW
+4205 ALASDKGW

-4246 LFIDMLRKIGLD
+4246 LFIDMLHKMGLD
-4258 GFSGVTLSDN
+4258 RFSGVTLSDN

-4304 VGNYAEEATGGDM
+4304 VGNYAEEATGGNM
-4317 AAEENDDDLM
+4317 AAERGKKEASETDSVLEREHQHTVISDATGTKILNNLDNLVKRYENSAQSEIKT
-4327 YRFIGERGASRLD
+4327 FIGEVSKAIG
-4340 AEEEATTRLD
+4340 
-4350 NLDLARRMEQ
+4350 ARRHGSKSEY
-4360 AYNDRRARIEK
+4360 ATFETKNGKIITIRLSDHNASTRNFDNAGRNNGISIVITARKNNGVANDGNAHVVEFYYDAIK
-4371 LRGAKPVKIK
+4371 LRKTAGKPLAQIVRSIQQ
-4381 GNEIEPSEDLKQYKK
+4381 SLYS
-4396 NALEYGKK
+4396 
-4404 LRGEYTN
+4404 GEYH
-4411 KDTNETISLTAGNSR
+4411 DTTGLAVR
-4426 GGIREILQHDYK
+4426 
-4438 DVEHLQSIAAIP
+4438 
-4450 QIIENSIFIDELPN
+4450 DEVN
-4464 EDNKKYPGVKS
+4464 NDED
-4475 FSYYVCGLKIN
+4475 
-4486 GVDYTVKAVIANQS
+4486 
-4500 NGERY
+4500 
-4505 YDHKLTNIE
+4505 
-4514 KGELLSIVPTIQKAG
+4514 
-4529 IDSKT
+4529 
-4534 PLSAVK
+4534 
-4540 DKRLLSLLQTDE
+4540 SLLFRDG
-4552 KENARKI
+4552 
-4559 KSATGWERGADGK
+4559 SAA
-4572 WRYETPDI
+4572 
-4580 KYTPVKNIEEGKFYQ
+4580 
-4595 LSDFVN
+4595 
-4601 DKDLFNAYP
+4601 
-4610 ELKFVKVVFRYEP
+4610 
-4623 DGRYGGYWDIGE
+4623 
-4635 NLIDINTAHSTSNHY
+4635 
-4650 KNTLVH
+4650 
-4656 EIQHAIQD
+4656 
-4664 IEGFAPGGDRSL
+4664 
-4676 AYEYYIKDGEYL
+4676 
-4688 GNFNKNELN
+4688 
-4697 ELYEF
+4697 
-4702 RRMAERLVDEGKY
+4702 
-4715 KRIGNA
+4715 
-4721 INHVLKTAKD
+4721 
-4731 NGYYLK
+4731 
-4737 WVVDDY
+4737 
-4743 DKTPYYVLQEYTSA
+4743 
-4757 ELKKAR
+4757 
-4763 DLDDEKF
+4763 
-4770 YMSISGEVEARN
+4770 
-4782 AEKRMGMSEN
+4782 
-4792 KRRNTLAEETEDVAR
+4792 
-4807 EDQIFLEKTLGD
+4807 
-4819 TKRGKSLSIFED
+4819 
-4831 RNGAGEDGTRDT
+4831 EDGTRDT
-4843 PLSSPTVHAWDRLAQ
+4843 PLSSPTIHAWDRLAQ

-4921 LNNAILKLTGEKRRR
+4921 LNNAILKLTREKRRR

-4966 VERYVEELPEQDR
+4966 VERYVEELPEQKR
-4979 EKVMTDWTSEKKR
+4979 EGTMAAWTAEKKR

-5031 TEQYPGGWRKASLS
+5031 TEQYPGGWREESLI

-5083 SREYVDRQRD
+5083 SREYVDRQRE

-5206 AGEETPEWVEAVP
+5206 AGEETPKWVEAVP

-5237 EDVMTEYRKNDFTK
+5237 EDVMTEYRKEDFTK

-5305 EDALSELGKRLQR
+5305 EDALSELGKRVQR

-5371 PMMRRLKKFR
+5371 SMMRRLKKFR

-5393 FEEFMLNGG
+5393 FQEFMQNGG

-5597 HNICIR
+5597 HNICVR

-5763 AADWF
+5763 AADWI

-5835 DAFKTAEYVAK
+5835 DAFKTAEYAAK

>member
-48 NEWNDPGV
+48 NEWNDPSV

-70 QPPEKYHTDE
+70 QPPERYHTDE
-80 ELKEAMPTGNAAG
+80 ELEEAMPTGNAAG

-144 AVDSAIADG
+144 AVESAIADG

-248 MQQNR
+248 MEQNR

-342 RAKNIRDIA
+342 RAKNIREIA

-526 GRESSGEAFAHAL
+526 GRESGGEAFAHAL

-554 MERLGGALK
+554 MDRLGGALK

-637 NEQRVETLL
+637 NEQRVETFL

-696 GEMDGFDVKA
+696 GKMDGFDVKA

-821 TVPVAD
+821 TMPVAD

-881 REDEDGNYSLPEVI
+881 REDEEGNYSLPEVI

-957 DEHGQPLYEQADA
+957 DEQGQPIYEQADPD
-970 ETAWDALLEQAGGD
+970 TAWDALLEQAGGD

-1182 RNPRHFIDEA
+1182 RNPQHFIDEA

-1200 ASVMSS
+1200 ASVMSA

-1238 QGNNRSAALLEMW
+1238 QGNNRSAALREMW

-1270 DFGLLP
+1270 DFDLTP

-1588 SDGNAPSGGRAEN
+1588 SDGNAPSGGRAED
-1601 GARTDDGSGR
+1601 GTRTDDGSGR

-1845 LSENEVGGIT
+1845 LSENEEGGIT

-1864 VSGNKDSKTSGKR
+1864 VSGSKDKKTS
-1877 QEADRKERGR
+1877 
-1887 KQIEKAM
+1887 
-1894 GMLREGLASGDFG
+1894 
-1907 TVRRALGMYWTNQ
+1907 
-1920 YHGAEITEEEAAFVD
+1920 
-1935 GVLDN
+1935 
-1940 YRQQGIEII
+1940 
-1949 NPLGTRYDE
+1949 
-1958 GMKVVA
+1958 
-1964 DFRTDDTL
+1964 
-1972 KPGENRIVGVR
+1972 
-1983 EPQVNTDGV
+1983 
-1992 MSHSASITVAISPVA
+1992 
-2007 EESGAEILNN
+2007 
-2017 KENSASLQGNQT
+2017 
-2029 IEYDGTVSE
+2029 
-2038 PIPQGEHRTETPQDS
+2038 
-2053 RMEEAA
+2053 
-2059 NRLRQRSRTHE
+2059 
-2070 SLDGRS
+2070 
-2076 GEALPLQEKLNAEAR
+2076 
-2091 EAESYAKETGQWIPM
+2091 
-2106 SRVFDLGV
+2106 
-2114 PGPSGNEAD
+2114 
-2123 TYVGNDG
+2123 
-2130 YIYKVNNLMN
+2130 
-2140 SRGILPLLERY
+2140 
-2151 QLHNQIFPESKY
+2151 
-2163 ELVGFTGFD
+2163 
-2172 GGSIYPV
+2172 
-2179 FRQQYVPGASLS
+2179 
-2191 TPEEIDAYM
+2191 
-2200 QSLGFHQTGEAE
+2200 
-2212 YSNGDVT
+2212 
-2219 ISDLRPRNV
+2219 
-2228 LRDADSDMYVID
+2228 
-2240 AEFRRNERKTFA
+2240 A
-2252 ETSQERQKNDSNL
+2252 ETSQERQKTDSNL

-2391 GNSTEVQGV
+2391 GNSTDVQGV

-2410 DALQGNA
+2410 DALLGNA

-2592 VRQSRDGSNPLS
+2592 VRQSRDVSSPLS

-2623 EVITDA
+2623 EVIEDT
-2629 EAGQRVLDEANGKD
+2629 EAGQKVLDVANGRGEPVRTQAMLDGLAKAASTIRGWIKGNRRGRVFTIDLPESTQRKIKEAMGRDFDSHNITANGIAHALKNHGVGGYKLNERSIPLREEDMELIPYIMTAPDD
-2643 VRLND
+2643 V
-2648 RKKKANDTGLPE
+2648 KKASTDVSGRESVRFYKNLSNGYVVVVEKEYKNSPDDMETITMWAELSSGATNARQNAVPDTHVLNAIP
-2660 QDALSKAAVIS
+2660 ST
-2671 FADSAN
+2671 DSAK
-2677 ILNNLEKIAKT
+2677 IRKDAEDAIRGDEK
-2688 YQDSDRTHTNTIL
+2688 
-2701 SELGRAIKAE
+2701 
-2711 HKGSNSQYATIEAK
+2711 
-2725 NGDIVT
+2725 V
-2731 IRLSD
+2731 
-2736 HNASVDK
+2736 
-2743 MDNAGKSNAISIVIS
+2743 
-2758 RKVNEGIK
+2758 
-2766 GTGEAH
+2766 
-2772 IVEYFYPDKSLRDA
+2772 
-2786 GGKAI
+2786 
-2791 ADIARSLQQ
+2791 
-2800 TFYSG
+2800 
-2805 EYKDTTGLAQVHEVN
+2805 
-2820 GDTIREHRVYHG
+2820 REHRVYHG

-2859 VTEVEGIGRTYA
+2859 VTEVEGIGRMYA
-2871 EASTR
+2871 ESARKKPTYLYGGKEMPSDEFYDYVLGEIGDRNENMLNDFMYNLERHGVTRAKDILKKGDLAQYKNLFYQSIGDTRNYAEGKIKAARTLLSLKGIRIRKPKSHLYTIEIPDDNGKNYLDWDSKTGKDLVSRLVSTLR
-2876 DKRENATVYKRRQIR
+2876 ADKELKEAY
-2891 DNETSINVI
+2891 E
-2900 QGMIAEYPE
+2900 G
-2909 RQREREKRLS
+2909 RLS
-2919 ELEKE
+2919 ELNKE
-2924 LAEQN
+2924 LGKFAPRTLFSDTYVQLAELLGSDKKA
-2929 SQKDRIEKESGKDSV
+2929 SQLLSSLGYAGIKYPAD
-2944 AYRNFM
+2944 YRN
-2950 FYAEDIIKDAERN
+2950 
-2963 IARIKNDIRNESE
+2963 
-2976 YNEQRKRQVEALV
+2976 
-2989 AENARL
+2989 
-2995 QSEIDAIEAR
+2995 
-3005 YPRHLYTVEIPDD
+3005 
-3018 TGENY
+3018 
-3023 LEWEKDYGW
+3023 
-3032 NDIDRFARRSG
+3032 
-3043 GEVDSGDLGVGLED
+3043 
-3057 DGNAAASGAS
+3057 
-3067 IVKSLEETF
+3067 
-3076 GEKEASEMLSK
+3076 
-3087 CGFTGIS
+3087 
-3094 YPAQATTGGR
+3094 GGR
-3104 KDGARNYVI
+3104 EDGAKNYVI
-3113 FDEKD
+3113 FNEKD
-3118 LQITDHV
+3118 AKITDHV

-3131 DGEAYGFTAGGK
+3131 GGEAYGFTVGGK
-3143 IYIDPRVATADTPI
+3143 IYIDPRMATADTPI

-3179 VDLMRDT
+3179 VELMRGT

-3323 ERQWVQ
+3323 EKQWVQ

-3334 FKRWFGDWEKAAR
+3334 FKDWFGDWEKAA
-3347 IEKLRKSQPIIVS
+3347 KLRMIDGIKPTVVSEPVTDKVQSKKEYANIGEATNRADGRTVQFFNSAFDKIYRNGGLFAKAVKGLKDCFENSILAYSEKDNKGGTPRADGSMHKSHPNVDMFHNYVGKVS
-3360 GNDYQG
+3360 IDG
-3366 KYELNSKS
+3366 KEYFVRFTVQEEKSGTNGTHSFFVSEVDVYEK
-3374 AEDYI
+3374 EMQ
-3379 VKSLR
+3379 
-3384 GEYVNKD
+3384 D
-3391 TGNTVNITRASRK
+3391 TQTGLPLTRQRNENPAS
-3404 VAHHDAKHDVH
+3404 VVDAK
-3415 LKSIAYIPQMI
+3415 LRQFL
-3426 ENAIF
+3426 E
-3431 IDEVHNEKGTKF
+3431 E
-3443 DSYRY
+3443 
-3448 YVVGL
+3448 
-3453 KMDGVDYT
+3453 
-3461 AKLVVGRKNGESYY
+3461 AK
-3475 DHALTEIEKNSLLNL
+3475 DA
-3490 TDGVKADVSDKEAAV
+3490 AD
-3505 SAVKD
+3505 
-3510 KRLLSLLQ
+3510 
-3518 TNSSKVVDENG
+3518 NSSKVVDENG

-3623 NRIKSATDNTGDF
+3623 NQIKSATDNTGAF
-3636 SAVNDDIRYSR
+3636 SAGNDDIRYR
-3647 AEEEDANR
+3647 MAEEDKSLVAVHNTSEENLKKALELGGFPMPSIAITKADVGHTAFGEISLVFGKDSINPTDRRNKVYGEDAWTPTFPTVGYKLNEKKTSEIYGRANRAGSLPLLNPVHFHPDNYESSIGWGNLIDRFRDDYGAKQLFLFENGKPVEKFERHEVEKYLPDKTALYEKMLDRIGLERLKGERNEALEDEVKRLIGEHYNVVFFAMSPIRVKARISSAIRNAVDYAENGNKKTENDIEATKKKIDRRVDKKKFEEWLHSMFDGIVEKRGIRNDKDPFTASGNRRRWEQLYDEITLDNVVEAMRRQAARGGQGLFGGSIFGAAQEEYKDIDSVRKAAKRRIRMMSHEEAEAGRKAITDRLSAIEIPGVGERLSDVMDMVQNIQDAVARSHTAKGIYKYLKAFYPKVTMETANEIADIVKDIQAMSARYFEAKPYRAVGFDEVRLAVVPSDTDAGLVEQLKRKGIPVREYERGNEAERRAIVDEATDEMELRFRETEEDDANR

-3822 KDFENPALEDEN
+3822 KDFENPSLEDEN

-3844 GGDSLFGRRIT
+3844 GRQGKKIT

-3865 NAMKRWVLKNADL
+3865 NALKKRLENEGV
-3878 KEYDVARTGSRYL
+3878 EYKVHKARTGSGYI
-3891 SFTHNGVDYKIRSA
+3891 SFEREGIYYDLRSA
-3905 NHTKAYDGNRPE
+3905 NHTRAYTSYNASDDTGGVELSFTREDG
-3917 NSGLS
+3917 
-3922 VSVEDRIYE
+3922 RIDGID
-3931 VEIDLAENE
+3931 IDLSENE
-3940 MVKEDILRI
+3940 MGVNEIYSLMDEAARFNA
-3949 IEDTD
+3949 
-3954 RLNDTGLN
+3954 NDTGMF
-3962 LQNAVESGVLP
+3962 AVTERLVYPEEINGYEHIAAALGKK
-3973 DEMIS
+3973 
-3978 ADRELTDAVIREV
+3978 ADDLIREREMALRAEYARYKDTALQGYERPNLLPFKAGNGAV
-3991 RERAEW
+3991 VEDESVRKVYFNGKPAFKRYANEALSEYFRERNKAMHDFEAAHAMSYDEW
-3997 RLDSARTNAEREYE
+3997 LASAHPEIRQEEDNMRDGTGAVTDDEVSMENDPMSKLAGKSIRTRKQRQAFAERE
-4011 REHPL
+4011 
-4016 EDYKADNGIMI
+4016 
-4027 LNRYFYGNVNSE
+4027 
-4039 VRFPDGW
+4039 
-4046 RGKTKQPRADAIQE
+4046 
-4060 YEDSDA
+4060 
-4066 HRRNMEQAS
+4066 RRRM
-4075 GMNVYVDGRTKAKV
+4075 
-4089 ETLRKIDGLAGRLE
+4089 
-4103 QERKAG
+4103 AG
-4109 AVREMAERLHLDD
+4109 AVREMAERLHLDN
-4122 VEIVTDAGALTGRRA
+4122 VEVVTDASTLTGRRA
-4137 RAKGFYSPRTGR
+4137 RAKGFYSPRTGK
-4149 ITIVIPNHA
+4149 IVIVIPNHA
-4158 SEADAVQTLLHE
+4158 SEADAMQTLLHE

-4195 ADRDVRERIN
+4195 ADRAVRERIN

-4246 LFIDMLRKIGLD
+4246 LFIDMLHKIGLD
-4258 GFSGVTLSDN
+4258 GFGGVTLSDN

-4304 VGNYAEEATGGDM
+4304 VGNYAEDATGGDM
-4317 AAEENDDDLM
+4317 AAERKSAMTEKQ
-4327 YRFIGERGASRLD
+4327 R
-4340 AEEEATTRLD
+4340 
-4350 NLDLARRMEQ
+4350 
-4360 AYNDRRARIEK
+4360 RIEK
-4371 LRGAKPVKIK
+4371 LRRSEPVVATGEEYKGKYELNNKSAADYIIK
-4381 GNEIEPSEDLKQYKK
+4381 SLK
-4396 NALEYGKK
+4396 
-4404 LRGEYTN
+4404 GEYVN
-4411 KDTNETISLTAGNSR
+4411 KDTGVPIKITRKGAFKITRHDAENEA
-4426 GGIREILQHDYK
+4426 
-4438 DVEHLQSIAAIP
+4438 HLKSIALIP
-4450 QIIENSIFIDELPN
+4450 RLIENAVFVEEEPN
-4464 EDNKKYPGVKS
+4464 SKANNGFDSYR
-4475 FSYYVCGLKIN
+4475 YYVAGLN
-4486 GVDYTVKAVIANQS
+4486 MAGADYTVKMAVGVK
-4500 NGERY
+4500 NGETY
-4505 YDHKLTNIE
+4505 YDHSLTEIE
-4514 KGELLSIVPTIQKAG
+4514 KSNLINR
-4529 IDSKT
+4529 IDEISSSFTDNKIAISD
-4534 PLSAVK
+4534 LK
-4540 DKRLLSLLQTDE
+4540 DKRLVSILQTDE
-4552 KENARKI
+4552 EENEDELMYR
-4559 KSATGWERGADGK
+4559 DG
-4572 WRYETPDI
+4572 
-4580 KYTPVKNIEEGKFYQ
+4580 
-4595 LSDFVN
+4595 
-4601 DKDLFNAYP
+4601 
-4610 ELKFVKVVFRYEP
+4610 
-4623 DGRYGGYWDIGE
+4623 
-4635 NLIDINTAHSTSNHY
+4635 
-4650 KNTLVH
+4650 
-4656 EIQHAIQD
+4656 
-4664 IEGFAPGGDRSL
+4664 
-4676 AYEYYIKDGEYL
+4676 
-4688 GNFNKNELN
+4688 
-4697 ELYEF
+4697 
-4702 RRMAERLVDEGKY
+4702 
-4715 KRIGNA
+4715 
-4721 INHVLKTAKD
+4721 
-4731 NGYYLK
+4731 
-4737 WVVDDY
+4737 
-4743 DKTPYYVLQEYTSA
+4743 SA
-4757 ELKKAR
+4757 E
-4763 DLDDEKF
+4763 
-4770 YMSISGEVEARN
+4770 
-4782 AEKRMGMSEN
+4782 
-4792 KRRNTLAEETEDVAR
+4792 
-4807 EDQIFLEKTLGD
+4807 
-4819 TKRGKSLSIFED
+4819 
-4831 RNGAGEDGTRDT
+4831 EDGTRDT

-4858 SLKFQLRETAV
+4858 SLKFQLRETTV

-4900 TFLSS
+4900 TFLTS

-4921 LNNAILKLTGEKRRR
+4921 LNNAILKLTGKKRRR

-4960 RNRQMA
+4960 RNRQMS
-4966 VERYVEELPEQDR
+4966 VERYVEGLPEQKR
-4979 EKVMTDWTSEKKR
+4979 EGTMAAWTAEKKR

-5024 LSSIFGD
+5024 LSSMFGD
-5031 TEQYPGGWRKASLS
+5031 TDQYPGGWREASLL

-5054 ENADIASL
+5054 ESADIASL

-5067 AATGFALRKQY
+5067 AATSFALRKQY

-5083 SREYVDRQRD
+5083 SREYVDRQRE

-5124 NPVKTAHGR
+5124 NPVKAAHGR

-5177 VVNRAWMVRYDK
+5177 MVNRAWMVRYDK

-5195 LSDVVTMPTFE
+5195 LSDVATMPTFE

-5219 RIPEAATS
+5219 RIAEAATS

-5237 EDVMTEYRKNDFTK
+5237 EDVMTEYRKKDFTK
-5251 PIRKNNKTAYRTL
+5251 PIRKNNTTAYRTL

-5305 EDALSELGKRLQR
+5305 EDALSELGKRVQR

-5393 FEEFMLNGG
+5393 FEEFMQNGG

-5435 PKGLIKLFF
+5435 PKGLVKLFF

-5569 PMLYELMGLGDDGD
+5569 PMLYELTGLGDDGD

-5613 ISPDFVSWFSMGD
+5613 VSPDFVSWFSMGD

-5718 ELSRLSNRILG
+5718 ELSRLSNRIMG

-5763 AADWF
+5763 AADWI

-5791 ISGNKDVKLSRVN
+5791 ISGNKDVQQSRVN

-5835 DAFKTAEYVAK
+5835 DAFKTAEYVSK
-5846 REELIKSERAGRYQL
+5846 REELVKSERAGRYQL

-5893 QEAINLLYG
+5893 QEAINLLHG
-5902 EYKKKE
+5902 EYKTEE

>member
-56 RTFTEDGFKGVYPL
+56 RTFTEDGFKGVYPV

-80 ELKEAMPTGNAAG
+80 DLEEAMPTGNAAG

-119 RAGNTSE
+119 RAGNTSG

-144 AVDSAIADG
+144 AVESAIADG

-161 RNIQEKYVVSYYYT
+161 RNIQEKYVASYYYT

-180 RYNKIKEE
+180 RYNRIKEE

-248 MQQNR
+248 MEQNR

-287 SLQGERPD
+287 SLQEERPN

-342 RAKNIRDIA
+342 RAKNIREIA

-554 MERLGGALK
+554 IDRLGGALK
-563 ARLPKDLQLSMGSLG
+563 ARLPKDLQLSMGYPG

-658 AGVYS
+658 AGIYS

-685 PELYEKYGKVR
+685 PELYEKYDKVR

-728 KRAALA
+728 KRAALT

-754 EEMKQAYE
+754 EEMRQAYE

-881 REDEDGNYSLPEVI
+881 REDEEGNISLPEVI

-924 AAQEIAS
+924 AAQETAS
-931 PAEEEPAPVTGGGAV
+931 PAEEEPAPVSGGGAV

-957 DEHGQPLYEQADA
+957 DEQGQPIYEQADPD
-970 ETAWDALLEQAGGD
+970 TAWDAIVEQTGGD

-1033 AAKQAVREQTS
+1033 AAKQAAREQTS

-1064 ETPQRRRRAIEAERR
+1064 ETPQRRRQAIEAERR
-1079 QEEEEAAR
+1079 QTEKEAAR

-1161 PTGHAALIEAS
+1161 PTGHVALIDAS
-1172 QLQPSHTDGR
+1172 QLQPSHINGQ
-1182 RNPRHFIDEA
+1182 RNPLHFIDEA

-1219 SSVTAYTGAPTV
+1219 SSATAYTGAPTV

-1238 QGNNRSAALLEMW
+1238 QGNNRSAALREMW

-1270 DFGLLP
+1270 DFGLTP

-1352 RNGVDVLKWMQQ
+1352 RNGADVLKWMQQ
-1364 KGYITPTQYKSA
+1364 KGYLTPTQYKSA

-1448 YHALSQDPAFA
+1448 YYALSQDAAFA
-1459 GAGNYKEARIAAE
+1459 GAGNYKEARMAAE

-1513 QNTLGHI
+1513 QNTFNHI
-1520 YDLVQGTQEAD
+1520 FDLVQGTQEAT
-1531 LFNQPDNT
+1531 LFEEPDNT
-1539 PRTLVQAINETLGNL
+1539 PRPLVEAINETLGNL

-1588 SDGNAPSGGRAEN
+1588 SDGNAPSRGRAED

-1631 QQDSLEASEGE
+1631 QPDGLGTSEGE

-1786 NRHTTVQQS
+1786 NRHTTAKQS

-1845 LSENEVGGIT
+1845 LSENEEGGIT

-1864 VSGNKDSKTSGKR
+1864 VSGSKDKKTS
-1877 QEADRKERGR
+1877 
-1887 KQIEKAM
+1887 
-1894 GMLREGLASGDFG
+1894 
-1907 TVRRALGMYWTNQ
+1907 
-1920 YHGAEITEEEAAFVD
+1920 
-1935 GVLDN
+1935 
-1940 YRQQGIEII
+1940 
-1949 NPLGTRYDE
+1949 
-1958 GMKVVA
+1958 
-1964 DFRTDDTL
+1964 
-1972 KPGENRIVGVR
+1972 
-1983 EPQVNTDGV
+1983 
-1992 MSHSASITVAISPVA
+1992 
-2007 EESGAEILNN
+2007 
-2017 KENSASLQGNQT
+2017 
-2029 IEYDGTVSE
+2029 
-2038 PIPQGEHRTETPQDS
+2038 
-2053 RMEEAA
+2053 
-2059 NRLRQRSRTHE
+2059 
-2070 SLDGRS
+2070 
-2076 GEALPLQEKLNAEAR
+2076 
-2091 EAESYAKETGQWIPM
+2091 
-2106 SRVFDLGV
+2106 
-2114 PGPSGNEAD
+2114 
-2123 TYVGNDG
+2123 
-2130 YIYKVNNLMN
+2130 
-2140 SRGILPLLERY
+2140 
-2151 QLHNQIFPESKY
+2151 
-2163 ELVGFTGFD
+2163 
-2172 GGSIYPV
+2172 
-2179 FRQQYVPGASLS
+2179 
-2191 TPEEIDAYM
+2191 
-2200 QSLGFHQTGEAE
+2200 
-2212 YSNGDVT
+2212 
-2219 ISDLRPRNV
+2219 
-2228 LRDADSDMYVID
+2228 
-2240 AEFRRNERKTFA
+2240 A
-2252 ETSQERQKNDSNL
+2252 ETSQERQKTDSNL

-2454 TIENPKGSVRSGTDA
+2454 TIEKPKGSVRSGTDA

-2577 AEYKSVKKEAGQNED
+2577 AEYRSVKKEAGQNED
-2592 VRQSRDGSNPLS
+2592 VRQSRDVSNPLS
-2604 AEEAAIRDAIV
+2604 AEEAAIRDVIV
-2615 ERLRESGI
+2615 DRLRESGI
-2623 EVITDA
+2623 EVIEDT
-2629 EAGQRVLDEANGKD
+2629 EAGQKVLDVANGRGEPVRTQAMLDGLAKAADFIAESVKGGKRNQRITIELPTSTIKKIRRVLGRDFDSHNITANSIVHAKKNHGVNGGKITGNSIPLRDEDFSLAPYIMTAPDVVEKGSMDAAGRESIRFKKNLSNGYVVVVEKEQKNSPDDMETITMWAELSSSNVSDARTEARPLNSTSQPANES
-2643 VRLND
+2643 
-2648 RKKKANDTGLPE
+2648 KKTNART
-2660 QDALSKAAVIS
+2660 VIIS
-2671 FADSAN
+2671 SDDSAK
-2677 ILNNLEKIAKT
+2677 IRKDAEDAIRGDEK
-2688 YQDSDRTHTNTIL
+2688 
-2701 SELGRAIKAE
+2701 
-2711 HKGSNSQYATIEAK
+2711 
-2725 NGDIVT
+2725 V
-2731 IRLSD
+2731 
-2736 HNASVDK
+2736 
-2743 MDNAGKSNAISIVIS
+2743 
-2758 RKVNEGIK
+2758 
-2766 GTGEAH
+2766 
-2772 IVEYFYPDKSLRDA
+2772 
-2786 GGKAI
+2786 
-2791 ADIARSLQQ
+2791 
-2800 TFYSG
+2800 
-2805 EYKDTTGLAQVHEVN
+2805 
-2820 GDTIREHRVYHG
+2820 REHRVYHG

-2871 EASTR
+2871 KASTEN
-2876 DKRENATVYKRRQIR
+2876 KRENATVYKRRQIR
-2891 DNETSINVI
+2891 DNEISINVI
-2900 QGMIAEYPE
+2900 RGMIAEYPE
-2909 RQREREKRLS
+2909 QHREREKRLS
-2919 ELEKE
+2919 DLEKE
-2924 LAEQN
+2924 LADQN
-2929 SQKDRIEKESGKDSV
+2929 SQKGRIEKESGKDSV

-2950 FYAEDIIKDAERN
+2950 FYAEDIIKDLERS
-2963 IARIKNDIRNESE
+2963 IERTKRSIEDEAG
-2976 YNEQRKRQVEALV
+2976 YNEQRKRQVEELV

-2995 QSEIDAIEAR
+2995 QSEIDAIEAQ
-3005 YPRHLYTVEIPDD
+3005 YPRHLYTVEIPED

-3023 LEWEKDYGW
+3023 LDWDKPVTKEQQGKIYKQLRDEKMTIKGASQSFWNGKSSEWQSGQKL
-3032 NDIDRFARRSG
+3032 IDFLI
-3043 GEVDSGDLGVGLED
+3043 ENLGSD
-3057 DGNAAASGAS
+3057 KAAS
-3067 IVKSLEETF
+3067 EF
-3076 GEKEASEMLSK
+3076 LSRA
-3087 CGFTGIS
+3087 GFTGIS

-3131 DGEAYGFTAGGK
+3131 GGEAYGFTVGGK
-3143 IYIDPRVATADTPI
+3143 IYLDPRTATADTPI

-3179 VDLMRDT
+3179 VELMRGT

-3268 TSAEEVADKVMSDLL
+3268 TSAEEVADRVMRDLL

-3323 ERQWVQ
+3323 EKQWVQ

-3334 FKRWFGDWEKAAR
+3334 FKQWFGDWEKAAR
-3347 IEKLRKSQPIIVS
+3347 IEKLRKSKPITIEY
-3360 GNDYQG
+3360 NEE
-3366 KYELNSKS
+3366 YELNRAS
-3374 AEDYI
+3374 AKEWLKKN
-3379 VKSLR
+3379 VR
-3384 GEYVNKD
+3384 GEYTNSD
-3391 TGNTVNITRASRK
+3391 TGEKIVISKTGINEVTS
-3404 VAHHDAKHDVH
+3404 HGSQDEVH
-3415 LKSIAYIPQMI
+3415 LKSLAVIPQMI
-3426 ENAIF
+3426 EEAVF
-3431 IDEVHNEKGTKF
+3431 IDEIPNTKDHDKY

-3448 YVVGL
+3448 YVCGL
-3453 KMDGVDYT
+3453 NLDGEDYT
-3461 AKLVVGRKNGESYY
+3461 AKIVVGVKGDSKYY
-3475 DHALTEIEKNSLLNL
+3475 DHRLTQIEKGTLIDNLNGLSNSVAENQN
-3490 TDGVKADVSDKEAAV
+3490 ASVSIGKDSKLV
-3505 SAVKD
+3505 SI
-3510 KRLLSLLQ
+3510 LQ

-3623 NRIKSATDNTGDF
+3623 NQIKSATDNTGAF
-3636 SAVNDDIRYSR
+3636 SAGNDDIRYRMAEEDKSLVAVHNTSEENLKKALELGGFPMPSIAVTKADVGHTEFGEISLVFGMESIAPTDRRNKVYGEDAWTPTFPQTGYKLDEKKTNDIYRRANKAGSLPLFNPVTFHPDNYESYISGLDSKSLVEHFKDDYGAKQLYLYENGNAVDEWERHEVEKYLPDQVALSTKLLEEIGLERLKGEKDETLEYEVKRIVNDHYGIDLDGMPPFRAKVRIGNAISR
-3647 AEEEDANR
+3647 AVDYAENGNRKTEADAEATKKKIDERTDQKDFEKWLEELFDGIVEKRGIRNDKDPFTASGNR
-3655 RFNEELSGLTEEN
+3655 RRWEQLYDEITLDNVVEAMRHQAARGGQGLFGGSIFGAAQEEYKDIDSVRKAAKRRIRMMSHEE
-3668 ADKVVLSLGR
+3668 AEAGR
-3678 PSAIL
+3678 KAITDRLSAIEIP
-3683 RAAGVEDKPMKLY
+3683 GVGERFSDVMDM
-3696 GNKVIKK
+3696 V
-3703 MKKHGF
+3703 
-3709 RLDELQNLPEAVAEP
+3709 QNIQDAVARSHTAKGIYKYLKAFYPKVTMETANE
-3724 IAVFNNYQKD
+3724 IAD
-3734 SNRSILTELRT
+3734 
-3745 SNGNFLVTVDLGK
+3745 
-3758 DADVDFNIV
+3758 
-3767 TSVFGKGDNNIIG
+3767 
-3780 WINKGYATYIDKEKA
+3780 
-3795 QEFLS
+3795 
-3800 HQSAPIAATAANSE
+3800 
-3814 LDTATNIV
+3814 IV
-3822 KDFENPALEDEN
+3822 KDIQSMSARYFEAKPYRAVGFDEV
-3834 LFRIGETKRI
+3834 R
-3844 GGDSLFGRRIT
+3844 
-3855 FTRANPTVTL
+3855 
-3865 NAMKRWVLKNADL
+3865 
-3878 KEYDVARTGSRYL
+3878 
-3891 SFTHNGVDYKIRSA
+3891 
-3905 NHTKAYDGNRPE
+3905 
-3917 NSGLS
+3917 
-3922 VSVEDRIYE
+3922 
-3931 VEIDLAENE
+3931 LA
-3940 MVKEDILRI
+3940 VVPS
-3949 IEDTD
+3949 DTD
-3954 RLNDTGLN
+3954 AGL
-3962 LQNAVESGVLP
+3962 VEQLKRKGIPV
-3973 DEMIS
+3973 
-3978 ADRELTDAVIREV
+3978 
-3991 RERAEW
+3991 
-3997 RLDSARTNAEREYE
+3997 REYE
-4011 REHPL
+4011 RGNEAERRAIVEEATDEMEL
-4016 EDYKADNGIMI
+4016 RFRETEED
-4027 LNRYFYGNVNSE
+4027 
-4039 VRFPDGW
+4039 
-4046 RGKTKQPRADAIQE
+4046 DAN
-4060 YEDSDA
+4060 
-4066 HRRNMEQAS
+4066 RRNMEQAS
-4075 GMNVYVDGRTKAKV
+4075 GMNVYVDGRTKA
-4089 ETLRKIDGLAGRLE
+4089 EAGTLRNIDGVVDRLE
-4103 QERKAG
+4103 QERKAY
-4109 AVREMAERLHLDD
+4109 AVRRMAERLHLDN

-4137 RAKGFYSPRTGR
+4137 RAKGFYSPRTGK

-4158 SEADAVQTLLHE
+4158 SEADAMQTLLHE

-4205 ALASEKGW
+4205 ALASDKGW

-4246 LFIDMLRKIGLD
+4246 LFIDMLHKIGLD

-4304 VGNYAEEATGGDM
+4304 VGNYAEETTGGDM
-4317 AAEENDDDLM
+4317 AAERKSAMTEKQ
-4327 YRFIGERGASRLD
+4327 R
-4340 AEEEATTRLD
+4340 
-4350 NLDLARRMEQ
+4350 
-4360 AYNDRRARIEK
+4360 RIEK
-4371 LRGAKPVKIK
+4371 LRRSEPVVLK
-4381 GNEIEPSEDLKQYKK
+4381 GDEIEPSEDLKQYKK

-4534 PLSAVK
+4534 PYSSVK
-4540 DKRLLSLLQTDE
+4540 DKRLVSILQTDE
-4552 KENARKI
+4552 EENEDELMYRGGGAEEDGQRKRGFMADMRLAWENLGRLMNPTKGNDLI
-4559 KSATGWERGADGK
+4559 TETSRQAAAINPDDAQRKKKLRRLNAAVNLAIASTKMHESYVDKAVSLRPLLAAVEGWTGRPLADEFNI
-4572 WRYETPDI
+4572 YLHYD
-4580 KYTPVKNIEEGKFYQ
+4580 KYTSLHQAGVKEFYENEYA
-4595 LSDFVN
+4595 DFMEAVSAVMETKGCKVEDVWN
-4601 DKDLFNAYP
+4601 YMFLKHGLERNSVMAKRDADREFRKGETDKSP
-4610 ELKFVKVVFRYEP
+4610 
-4623 DGRYGGYWDIGE
+4623 
-4635 NLIDINTAHSTSNHY
+4635 
-4650 KNTLVH
+4650 
-4656 EIQHAIQD
+4656 Q
-4664 IEGFAPGGDRSL
+4664 
-4676 AYEYYIKDGEYL
+4676 
-4688 GNFNKNELN
+4688 
-4697 ELYEF
+4697 ELYEDN
-4702 RRMAERLVDEGKY
+4702 RKKEYSGVRAVLESMGMNTEGMTLQEVEKEAEKQVKDFEVGVT
-4715 KRIGNA
+4715 GNT
-4721 INHVLKTAKD
+4721 ID
-4731 NGYYLK
+4731 NL
-4737 WVVDDY
+4737 W
-4743 DKTPYYVLQEYTSA
+4743 DKTRRATS
-4757 ELKKAR
+4757 
-4763 DLDDEKF
+4763 F
-4770 YMSISGEVEARN
+4770 
-4782 AEKRMGMSEN
+4782 
-4792 KRRNTLAEETEDVAR
+4792 
-4807 EDQIFLEKTLGD
+4807 
-4819 TKRGKSLSIFED
+4819 
-4831 RNGAGEDGTRDT
+4831 
-4843 PLSSPTVHAWDRLAQ
+4843 
-4858 SLKFQLRETAV
+4858 
-4869 DYLTAI
+4869 AI
-4875 DKFQDLIAKH
+4875 
-4885 SGRKIESFENAYDWM
+4885 E
-4900 TFLSS
+4900 
-4905 RNRVEMD
+4905 
-4912 MFDSSVVRP
+4912 
-4921 LNNAILKLTGEKRRR
+4921 
-4936 GKWKWDEGA
+4936 
-4945 LRELV
+4945 
-4950 MYVEAKHGTD
+4950 
-4960 RNRQMA
+4960 
-4966 VERYVEELPEQDR
+4966 
-4979 EKVMTDWTSEKKR
+4979 
-4992 INSQN
+4992 
-4997 ISWIEKQ
+4997 
-5004 RQLDAAAARIGA
+5004 
-5016 DIEQDYSG
+5016 
-5024 LSSIFGD
+5024 
-5031 TEQYPGGWRKASLS
+5031 
-5045 YAADYEAVH
+5045 
-5054 ENADIASL
+5054 
-5062 WNAID
+5062 
-5067 AATGFALRKQY
+5067 
-5078 ETGLV
+5078 
-5083 SREYVDRQRD
+5083 REYRAGILSRQQRD
-5093 RFEHYIPLRGFSDE
+5093 DILNMYQYYIPLRGWADPKAEELFSYDSSLDSGYSVPEKQSKGRKSVADSPAAYIAAAAQTAIIRSVRNEMKKQIYYLAELTKGSGLMSVGNVWEVQDATGDWSIQTAQITDDMTADQADAE
-5107 TAGDVYSYIGHD
+5107 TAR
-5119 FYPGG
+5119 F
-5124 NPVKTAHGR
+5124 
-5133 MSEAGN
+5133 E
-5139 PFGSM
+5139 
-5144 LNIAYSS
+5144 
-5151 ISAGNKN
+5151 
-5158 MAKTALY
+5158 
-5165 ALVRNHDTDGLA
+5165 
-5177 VVNRAWMVRYDK
+5177 
-5189 LKEMPE
+5189 KEMGV
-5195 LSDVVTMPTFE
+5195 L
-5206 AGEETPEWVEAVP
+5206 ARQGKARLQGEDME
-5219 RIPEAATS
+5219 
-5227 DDITRIMSKF
+5227 
-5237 EDVMTEYRKNDFTK
+5237 
-5251 PIRKNNKTAYRTL
+5251 
-5264 NKERSE
+5264 
-5270 HDIPLFIAGEK
+5270 IAGGRKLSKEQLREHQV
-5281 YVITVTGNPRPAQA
+5281 YVKINGRTKIVTVNTDNSVAKAINNSFSNIDNNRMMTGW
-5295 MNGLLNPDVN
+5295 MTF
-5305 EDALSELGKRLQR
+5305 QR
-5318 FMAGAFTGKN
+5318 FMAGMMTQFNPEFIISNLLRDMTSAMTYGGPVN
-5328 AAFSIANLFR
+5328 IGREVPAAVEDAVN
-5338 DTIYANN
+5338 Y
-5345 QMFIRENPAYWLK
+5345 FIRKKKLTETDALFQEFIRGGGETGYVHLLELSK
-5358 FTRNQRLGFGDFI
+5358 IDKDFRNEI
-5371 PMMRRLKKFR
+5371 RRLK
-5381 EGTLGNSKDDRL
+5381 
-5393 FEEFMLNGG
+5393 GG
-5402 ATGYT
+5402 AAYNILHKNL
-5407 FVNTQE
+5407 FAK
-5413 EYARELAGKLD
+5413 YLD
-5424 ELSRKTPEWFS
+5424 YVSRANE
-5435 PKGLIKLFF
+5435 
-5444 DAVQFAGESAE
+5444 AVEV
-5455 LVNRFAAYKTS
+5455 LTRYAAYRAARKEGKSIS
-5466 REMGRTMGRS
+5466 RA
-5476 IRDAKEITVNFNRK
+5476 IDDAKNITANFNRK
-5490 GAGRKSADKN
+5490 GSQTMVTGYGAPLAVLTAL
-5500 KSWYSPVNM
+5500 SP
-5509 ASAVSQYGRCSILFW
+5509 ILPRMYAFF
-5524 NANMQGKYRFYKN
+5524 NAAIQGAYAFFR
-5537 MTEHPVKTSV
+5537 
-5547 TLIANNMALAAVV
+5547 AAARN
-5560 LPLLNNVAL
+5560 PLRVWPIVAL
-5569 PMLYELMGLGDDGD
+5569 SFAEGILQAFLGDGDDDEDKYQYINDYLKRSTISFVAGDKHSVSIPMAYELSAWHAIGHMLYETVNSDMDVPTFALESLSTICSSFTPVAFDGIQRYYEDNEYHYMLSPFLPTNLTPIGELLENRDWLGSPIARKNMWNASQP
-5583 DENYFNV
+5583 EYRRV
-5590 LTDWERT
+5590 YERT
-5597 HNICIR
+5597 GQFYVEAS
-5603 LPKSN
+5603 K
-5608 WLKIP
+5608 WLNY
-5613 ISPDFVSWFSMGD
+5613 
-5626 AIGGQVSGEREM
+5626 VSGGNDVEKGAVNINPAQVEHFIEGYFSGTGRFYSRTAGVLYDLLTEGELRDASEM
-5638 SAKDFI
+5638 P
-5644 TAVIDAVSPLSMNW
+5644 VISRFVKP
-5658 SYEGS
+5658 
-5663 QMLLN
+5663 LN
-5668 FAPTVTQPLLQNAM
+5668 FNSIVNKQRSRLYDDMHAGADKAEWLDSYMKGESGEDAMTVSKRIGELLQDAEYLKYKMAKKVLEATKELEVLHETAENA
-5682 NVNFMGN
+5682 G
-5689 PLKKTPYNSKQGFK
+5689 
-5703 PEYQMVYSSA
+5703 
-5713 SPTLV
+5713 
-5718 ELSRLSNRILG
+5718 
-5729 GTDLKT
+5729 D
-5735 SGWAD
+5735 
-5740 WNPAELQNLIS
+5740 
-5751 GYTGGYGTTFLS
+5751 
-5763 AADWF
+5763 
-5768 VGTAKGEKQAVTFSR
+5768 
-5783 MPLVSRFA
+5783 
-5791 ISGNKDVKLSRVN
+5791 KDVAEKIEERIK
-5804 SRFYDVKNF
+5804 RMYD
-5813 VDEFE
+5813 DYEE
-5818 YDLKS
+5818 YADQIDGKS
-5823 YEDAIELAQKEK
+5823 D
-5835 DAFKTAEYVAK
+5835 
-5846 REELIKSERAGRYQL
+5846 
-5861 LKGYVKA
+5861 
-5868 AKDCEDYLEEL
+5868 
-5879 PEDEVTRNFLYNLK
+5879 
-5893 QEAINLLYG
+5893 
-5902 EYKKKE
+5902 

>member
-1 MAQDIQ
+1 MAQNIQ

-48 NEWNDPGV
+48 NEWNDPSV
-56 RTFTEDGFKGVYPL
+56 RTFTEDGFKGVYPV

-80 ELKEAMPTGNAAG
+80 DLEEAMPTGNAAG
-93 IGAGMVFSGGAIPPS
+93 IGANMVFSGGAIPPL
-108 VAKELYKNETS
+108 VARELYKNETS
-119 RAGNTSE
+119 RAGNTSG

-161 RNIQEKYVVSYYYT
+161 RNIQEKYVASYYYT
-175 AKGRD
+175 SKGRD

-188 TNRLKEYLTPYIE
+188 TQRLKEYLTPYIE

-227 AETQEM
+227 AEMQEM

-265 YIEKEMVPFMEQGL
+265 YIEKEMVPFLEQGL

-342 RAKNIRDIA
+342 RAKNIREIA

-403 MIPFAASIALGQGL
+403 MIPFATSIALGQGL
-417 ARLTTKGISAVAKKA
+417 VKLTTKGISAVAKKA
-432 ATQEVAQAVSQAL
+432 ATREVAQAVSQAL

-465 GGETTGAAGVAG
+465 GGETTGVAGVAG

-526 GRESSGEAFAHAL
+526 GRESGGEAFAHAL

-554 MERLGGALK
+554 IDRLGGALK

-601 RDNIQLQGVWA
+601 KDNIQLQGVWS

-637 NEQRVETLL
+637 NEQRVETFL

-706 VTGLLSSIDRDGKLN
+706 VTGLLSSIDRDGKLDAN
-721 ADQKTEV
+721 QKTEV

-789 DTGSDTVVIEYVEED
+789 DTGSDTVVIEYVDED

-833 DEITARVKAEM
+833 DEITARVKTEM
-844 QDLEHPGLPAPE
+844 QELEHPGVAAPE
-856 PGTRLVHNGENYAV
+856 PGMRLVHNGENYAV

-881 REDEDGNYSLPEVI
+881 REDEEGNNSLPEVI
-895 STDTYYAEKQAEIDA
+895 SLDTYYAEKQAEIDA
-910 QEQEQQPQSGERGE
+910 QEQQPQSGENGE
-924 AAQEIAS
+924 AAQETAS
-931 PAEEEPAPVTGGGAV
+931 PAEEEPAPVSGGGAV
-946 QEETAPGRMPK
+946 QEETALGRMPK
-957 DEHGQPLYEQADA
+957 DEQGQPLYEQADA
-970 ETAWDALLEQAGGD
+970 ETAWDAIMEQAGGD
-984 EAMAQEVANDIV
+984 EAMAQEVANEIV

-1001 ALKAAER
+1001 ALKAAEK

-1033 AAKQAVREQTS
+1033 AAKQAAREQTS

-1064 ETPQRRRRAIEAERR
+1064 GEAERRRQAIEAERR
-1079 QEEEEAAR
+1079 QEEQEAAR

-1132 VNGNRVDRQQ
+1132 VNGNRVDRQE

-1161 PTGHAALIEAS
+1161 PTGHTALIEAS

-1182 RNPRHFIDEA
+1182 RNPLHFIDEA

-1200 ASVMSS
+1200 ASVMSA

-1238 QGNNRSAALLEMW
+1238 QGNNRSAALREMW

-1270 DFGLLP
+1270 DFGLTP

-1294 DDEAI
+1294 DDAAI

-1323 RKMGDDMR
+1323 QKMGDDMR
-1331 GFANRLL
+1331 IFAGKLL

-1352 RNGVDVLKWMQQ
+1352 RNGADVLKWMQQ

-1398 IFQNGSSHLEEMF
+1398 IFQNGSTHLEEMF
-1411 NALPAKA
+1411 NTLPAKA

-1435 ERMIEEIQNSISA
+1435 ERMIEEIQDSISA

-1459 GAGNYKEARIAAE
+1459 GARNYKEARIAAE

-1499 LLATMYKGQTQKFI
+1499 LLATMYKGQTQTFI

-1578 SASGQRGRQG
+1578 SEAGQRGRQG
-1588 SDGNAPSGGRAEN
+1588 SDGNASSGGRAEN
-1601 GARTDDGSGR
+1601 GSRQADNSRRTETDSGLSRRDGTQEAGDIRQPAPMDEKARRASIRLNGEQCDILLAQMREQAEVAPDVELNPTTWNERFGENGIIITPLGEVKMGENQIAKFFAKGREKEFGMVAPTLSDPDIIIEKKAPASNAERDTKLLFIKTFIKADGSRYVNFESVTVQKDGMEVSISSHEVDAKVVKKEMQNGNILHLR
-1611 TGISD
+1611 IELPFSSEWYLTETPTQERPDLVPTSDKKKNVEQNAELPASATTTQDKPFVQTGVNDGSKPADTHSD
-1616 NERGRQGNFTDIAGR
+1616 NQR
-1631 QQDSLEASEGE
+1631 
-1642 VRLSDEID
+1642 
-1650 ENGRQFVLT
+1650 
-1659 SNGQLSFGEITEE
+1659 
-1672 SGLTPAPILLSEGI
+1672 
-1686 ITNPATNDGYGLV
+1686 
-1699 HIEARHGD
+1699 
-1707 QIRKAGYKSVI
+1707 
-1718 EFIEDV
+1718 
-1724 AQNYERVKEGN
+1724 
-1735 IRNGNP
+1735 
-1741 TYLIQLKDKHNNTL
+1741 
-1755 IVELSSD
+1755 
-1762 GNYWNINTAGI
+1762 
-1773 FKESYGKNRREIY
+1773 
-1786 NRHTTVQQS
+1786 
-1795 AETVGASQEAE
+1795 
-1806 QSGTTTSSS
+1806 
-1815 MNAPTSNIVSETP
+1815 
-1828 VKTEPQQ
+1828 
-1835 PNNAVSTGSS
+1835 
-1845 LSENEVGGIT
+1845 
-1855 SSEPNGKPT
+1855 
-1864 VSGNKDSKTSGKR
+1864 SGNKDKKTSAETSQERQKTDSNLSEAFKQQMNIRIGQLSKFIQTKDGKLKKKYESLRKTPFFAIFDSGNIYEGPVAIAKTPREALNVAFNYDIGDFDVLYVDFRTKSLDMDLLSIYDVPGFRGDVYDENGAYKDEAKNLLVERISRLGKR
-1877 QEADRKERGR
+1877 QEADGKKRGR
-1887 KQIEKAM
+1887 KQIEKAI

-1949 NPLGTRYDE
+1949 NPLGTRYGE

-1992 MSHSASITVAISPVA
+1992 MSHSASIIVAISPVA
-2007 EESGAEILNN
+2007 EES
-2017 KENSASLQGNQT
+2017 
-2029 IEYDGTVSE
+2029 
-2038 PIPQGEHRTETPQDS
+2038 P
-2053 RMEEAA
+2053 
-2059 NRLRQRSRTHE
+2059 
-2070 SLDGRS
+2070 
-2076 GEALPLQEKLNAEAR
+2076 
-2091 EAESYAKETGQWIPM
+2091 
-2106 SRVFDLGV
+2106 
-2114 PGPSGNEAD
+2114 AD
-2123 TYVGNDG
+2123 V
-2130 YIYKVNNLMN
+2130 
-2140 SRGILPLLERY
+2140 
-2151 QLHNQIFPESKY
+2151 
-2163 ELVGFTGFD
+2163 
-2172 GGSIYPV
+2172 
-2179 FRQQYVPGASLS
+2179 
-2191 TPEEIDAYM
+2191 
-2200 QSLGFHQTGEAE
+2200 
-2212 YSNGDVT
+2212 
-2219 ISDLRPRNV
+2219 
-2228 LRDADSDMYVID
+2228 
-2240 AEFRRNERKTFA
+2240 
-2252 ETSQERQKNDSNL
+2252 
-2265 SEAFKQQ
+2265 
-2272 MNIRIGQLSKFIKTK
+2272 
-2287 DGKLKKKYESLRKTP
+2287 
-2302 FFAIFDSGNIYE
+2302 
-2314 GPVAIAK
+2314 
-2321 TPREALNVAFNYDI
+2321 
-2335 GDFEVLY
+2335 
-2342 VDFRTKS
+2342 
-2349 LDMDLLSIYDVS
+2349 
-2361 GFRGDVYD
+2361 
-2369 ENGAYKDEAKN
+2369 
-2380 LLVERISRLGK
+2380 
-2391 GNSTEVQGV
+2391 
-2400 EDFQQRESGA
+2400 
-2410 DALQGNA
+2410 QGNA

-2427 VERNPTE
+2427 VERNPSE

-2445 HVRVDGLDV
+2445 HVRVDGYDI
-2454 TIENPKGSVRSGTDA
+2454 TIEQPKGSVRSGTDA

-2498 FLSDNPESGNVYVV
+2498 FLSDNPESGNVYVI

-2549 QGLGTITEVSKDEF
+2549 QGLGTITEVSKEEF

-2577 AEYKSVKKEAGQNED
+2577 AEYRSVKKEAGQNED
-2592 VRQSRDGSNPLS
+2592 VRQSRDVSSPLS

-2629 EAGQRVLDEANGKD
+2629 EAGQRVLDEANGRGEPVRTQAMLDGLKKASDFILSALGGKTKQRKARIEIPERANRLAEEAIGHPIKSHAININELVHIKKRHGENGTANDANSIPLRDEDIALMPYIMAAPTRVIKGSMAVNGTESVRYEKD
-2643 VRLND
+2643 LDNGVVVVVEREGRFDVEDMENITMWA
-2648 RKKKANDTGLPE
+2648 KKKPATNVTVAE
-2660 QDALSKAAVIS
+2660 KAS
-2671 FADSAN
+2671 HS
-2677 ILNNLEKIAKT
+2677 T
-2688 YQDSDRTHTNTIL
+2688 
-2701 SELGRAIKAE
+2701 SE
-2711 HKGSNSQYATIEAK
+2711 T
-2725 NGDIVT
+2725 
-2731 IRLSD
+2731 
-2736 HNASVDK
+2736 
-2743 MDNAGKSNAISIVIS
+2743 IVIS
-2758 RKVNEGIK
+2758 ETDSAKIRK
-2766 GTGEAH
+2766 
-2772 IVEYFYPDKSLRDA
+2772 DA
-2786 GGKAI
+2786 EDAI
-2791 ADIARSLQQ
+2791 
-2800 TFYSG
+2800 
-2805 EYKDTTGLAQVHEVN
+2805 H
-2820 GDTIREHRVYHG
+2820 GDEKVREHRVYHG

-2871 EASTR
+2871 VNLARRVNHITY
-2876 DKRENATVYKRRQIR
+2876 DGENLGDVL
-2891 DNETSINVI
+2891 DNEYLFDETWRNWKLTLLY
-2900 QGMIAEYPE
+2900 AETANDLKYLIRNLLFVPKGKNIRERKKNFE
-2909 RQREREKRLS
+2909 RQK
-2919 ELEKE
+2919 KE
-2924 LAEQN
+2924 LLAAIDN
-2929 SQKDRIEKESGKDSV
+2929 G
-2944 AYRNFM
+2944 
-2950 FYAEDIIKDAERN
+2950 
-2963 IARIKNDIRNESE
+2963 RIK
-2976 YNEQRKRQVEALV
+2976 VEA
-2989 AENARL
+2989 NN
-2995 QSEIDAIEAR
+2995 
-3005 YPRHLYTVEIPDD
+3005 RHLYTVEIPDD

-3076 GEKEASEMLSK
+3076 GEKEASEILSK

-3118 LQITDHV
+3118 LRITDHV

-3131 DGEAYGFTAGGK
+3131 GGEAYGFTAGGK

-3179 VDLMRDT
+3179 VELMRGT

-3230 DGSADLGAK
+3230 NESADLGVK

-3245 MGRVRDALKR
+3245 MGRVRDALRR
-3255 FWKGVADFLHIHY
+3255 FWQNVADLLHFRY
-3268 TSAEEVADKVMSDLL
+3268 TSAEEVADRVMRDLM
-3283 EGVNPNSRAELS
+3283 EGVNP
-3295 AEERAIEEQAKKDG
+3295 
-3309 TWMKAPNGKPTNLT
+3309 
-3323 ERQWVQ
+3323 
-3329 VRTRA
+3329 
-3334 FKRWFGDWEKAAR
+3334 
-3347 IEKLRKSQPIIVS
+3347 
-3360 GNDYQG
+3360 
-3366 KYELNSKS
+3366 
-3374 AEDYI
+3374 
-3379 VKSLR
+3379 
-3384 GEYVNKD
+3384 
-3391 TGNTVNITRASRK
+3391 
-3404 VAHHDAKHDVH
+3404 
-3415 LKSIAYIPQMI
+3415 
-3426 ENAIF
+3426 
-3431 IDEVHNEKGTKF
+3431 
-3443 DSYRY
+3443 
-3448 YVVGL
+3448 
-3453 KMDGVDYT
+3453 
-3461 AKLVVGRKNGESYY
+3461 
-3475 DHALTEIEKNSLLNL
+3475 
-3490 TDGVKADVSDKEAAV
+3490 
-3505 SAVKD
+3505 
-3510 KRLLSLLQ
+3510 
-3518 TNSSKVVDENG
+3518 
-3529 EPLVVYHGSDYRPLN
+3529 
-3544 GNGILIPNNGAMG
+3544 
-3557 KAVYFSSAFPE
+3557 
-3568 AADYAR
+3568 
-3574 EKLGDMSLSEDE
+3574 
-3586 VYDNGYITEVFVNV
+3586 
-3600 RDEEDIAPS
+3600 
-3609 SYGNGEIIVAVRES
+3609 
-3623 NRIKSATDNTGDF
+3623 NRIKSATDNTGAF
-3636 SAVNDDIRYSR
+3636 SAGNDDIRYSR

-3655 RFNEELSGLTEEN
+3655 RFNEELDKWESGGMSANEYVTVGNPIGVLRHFTP
-3668 ADKVVLSLGR
+3668 DLPIILRQKVLSKCR
-3678 PSAIL
+3678 
-3683 RAAGVEDKPMKLY
+3683 
-3696 GNKVIKK
+3696 
-3703 MKKHGF
+3703 KKHGLSASDM
-3709 RLDELQNLPEAVAEP
+3709 RNLPAALAEP
-3724 IAVFNNYQKD
+3724 IFIFKSSDNTIGVLTGLVSD
-3734 SNRSILTELRT
+3734 SGENIFVAIELDANKQMGHQMLEVNDILTIHGRET
-3745 SNGNFLVTVDLGK
+3745 E
-3758 DADVDFNIV
+3758 
-3767 TSVFGKGDNNIIG
+3767 NIINPIKENNTLK
-3780 WINKGYATYIDKEKA
+3780 WVDKEKGLNW
-3795 QEFLS
+3795 LS
-3800 HQSAPIAATAANSE
+3800 SAKSNSQAVTNKA

-3822 KDFENPALEDEN
+3822 KDFENPSLEDEN

-3844 GGDSLFGRRIT
+3844 GGESLFGRRIT

-3878 KEYDVARTGSRYL
+3878 KEYDVSRTGSRYL
-3891 SFTHNGVDYKIRSA
+3891 SFTHNSVDYKIRSA
-3905 NHTKAYDGNRPE
+3905 NHTKAYDGVRPE
-3917 NSGLS
+3917 SSGLS
-3922 VSVEDRIYE
+3922 VSVEDRIYG

-3962 LQNAVESGVLP
+3962 LQNTVESGVLP
-3973 DEMIS
+3973 DEMVS

-3991 RERAEW
+3991 REMAEW
-3997 RLDSARTNAEREYE
+3997 RLDSARTKAESEYE

-4027 LNRYFYGNVNSE
+4027 LNRYFYGRVSYE
-4039 VRFPDGW
+4039 VKFPDGW

-4075 GMNVYVDGRTKAKV
+4075 GMNVYVDGMTKAQA
-4089 ETLRKIDGLAGRLE
+4089 ETLRKIDGLANRLE
-4103 QERKAG
+4103 QERMAG

-4122 VEIVTDAGALTGRRA
+4122 VEIVTDASTLTGRRA
-4137 RAKGFYSPRTGR
+4137 RAKGFYSPRTGK
-4149 ITIVIPNHA
+4149 ISIVIPNHA

-4205 ALASEKGW
+4205 ALASDKGW

-4246 LFIDMLRKIGLD
+4246 LFIDMLHKMGLD
-4258 GFSGVTLSDN
+4258 RFSGVTLSDN

-4304 VGNYAEEATGGDM
+4304 VGNYAEEATGGNM
-4317 AAEENDDDLM
+4317 AAEENDDNLM

-4360 AYNDRRARIEK
+4360 AYNDRKARIEK

-4381 GNEIEPSEDLKQYKK
+4381 GNEIEPSDDPKQYKK

-4404 LRGEYTN
+4404 LQGEYTN
-4411 KDTNETISLTAGNSR
+4411 KDTGNVIQLQR
-4426 GGIREILQHDYK
+4426 GRKNGGLKEVLQHDIN
-4438 DVEHLQSIAAIP
+4438 DDAHIQSIAAIP
-4450 QIIENSIFIDELPN
+4450 QIIEDSIYIDSAAN
-4464 EDNKKYPGVKS
+4464 NDTKKNPDVSRYH
-4475 FSYYVCGLKIN
+4475 YYVCGLKIGN
-4486 GVDYTVKAVIANQS
+4486 IDYTVRMVEAEEKDGS
-4500 NGERY
+4500 RY
-4505 YDHKLTNIE
+4505 YDHKLTHIE
-4514 KGELLSIVPTIQKAG
+4514 KGKLIDELTLVNHSSPTELSSTPGSGDAIRNRPTDRGETPKSPVSG
-4529 IDSKT
+4529 I
-4534 PLSAVK
+4534 K
-4540 DKRLLSLLQTDE
+4540 DKRLASILQTNDD
-4552 KENARKI
+4552 ENARKI
-4559 KSATGWERGADGK
+4559 KSATGWEHGADGK

-4610 ELKFVKVVFRYEP
+4610 ELKFVKVVFGYEP
-4623 DGRYGGYWDIGE
+4623 AGMYGGYWDIRE
-4635 NLIDINTAHSTSNHY
+4635 NLIFINTAHNTSNHY
-4650 KNTLVH
+4650 KNTFVH

-4697 ELYEF
+4697 ELYEL

-4721 INHVLKTAKD
+4721 INHVLKTAKE

-4763 DLDDEKF
+4763 DLNDEKF

-4831 RNGAGEDGTRDT
+4831 RNGAAEDGTRDT

-4921 LNNAILKLTGEKRRR
+4921 LNNAILKLTREKRRR

-4966 VERYVEELPEQDR
+4966 VEEYVENFKMESLEFFEKSGIGFDKESYRKELGEIKREAGEKAYAESYEKALEKLRADSVPEEEAKEKASKAAKRSKEKAALKASEKFRERRREELAEQYR
-4979 EKVMTDWTSEKKR
+4979 EKVMAAWTAEKKR

-5031 TEQYPGGWRKASLS
+5031 TEQYPGGWREESLI

-5054 ENADIASL
+5054 DSADIASL

-5083 SREYVDRQRD
+5083 SREYVDRQRE

-5139 PFGSM
+5139 PFGSI

-5206 AGEETPEWVEAVP
+5206 AGEETPKWVEAVP

-5305 EDALSELGKRLQR
+5305 EDALSELGKRVQR

-5371 PMMRRLKKFR
+5371 SMMRRLKKFR

-5393 FEEFMLNGG
+5393 FQEFMLNGG

-5424 ELSRKTPEWFS
+5424 ELSRKTPERFS
-5435 PKGLIKLFF
+5435 PIGLIKLFF

-5763 AADWF
+5763 ASDWI

>member
-48 NEWNDPGV
+48 NEWNDPSV
-56 RTFTEDGFKGVYPL
+56 RTFTEDGFKGVYPV

-80 ELKEAMPTGNAAG
+80 DLEEAMPTGNAAG
-93 IGAGMVFSGGAIPPS
+93 IGANMVFSGGAIPPS
-108 VAKELYKNETS
+108 VARELYKNETS
-119 RAGNTSE
+119 RAGNTSG

-161 RNIQEKYVVSYYYT
+161 RNIQEKYVASYYYT

-180 RYNKIKEE
+180 RYNRIKEE

-201 QETAGNPL
+201 QETADNPL

-287 SLQGERPD
+287 SLQGEHPD

-342 RAKNIRDIA
+342 RAKNIREIA

-403 MIPFAASIALGQGL
+403 MIPFATSIALGQGL
-417 ARLTTKGISAVAKKA
+417 VKLTTKGISAVAKKA
-432 ATQEVAQAVSQAL
+432 ATREVAQAVSQAL

-465 GGETTGAAGVAG
+465 GGETTGVAGVAG

-526 GRESSGEAFAHAL
+526 GRESGGEAFAHAL

-554 MERLGGALK
+554 IDRLGGALK

-601 RDNIQLQGVWA
+601 KDNIQLQGVWS

-637 NEQRVETLL
+637 NEQRVETFL

-721 ADQKTEV
+721 ANQKTEV

-789 DTGSDTVVIEYVEED
+789 DTGSDTVVIEYVDED

-833 DEITARVKAEM
+833 DEITARVKTEM
-844 QDLEHPGLPAPE
+844 QELEHPGVAAAE
-856 PGTRLVHNGENYAV
+856 PGMRLVHNGENYAV

-881 REDEDGNYSLPEVI
+881 REDEEGNNSLPEVI
-895 STDTYYAEKQAEIDA
+895 SLDTYYAEKQAEIDA
-910 QEQEQQPQSGERGE
+910 QEQQPQSGENGE
-924 AAQEIAS
+924 AAQETAS
-931 PAEEEPAPVTGGGAV
+931 PAEEDPAPVSGGGAV
-946 QEETAPGRMPK
+946 QDETALGRMPK
-957 DEHGQPLYEQADA
+957 DEQGQPLYEQADA

-984 EAMAQEVANDIV
+984 EAMAQEVANEIV

-1033 AAKQAVREQTS
+1033 AAKQAAREQTS
-1044 RAQAGVDEARKRLEA
+1044 RAQVGVDEARKRLEA

-1064 ETPQRRRRAIEAERR
+1064 ETSQRRRQAIEAERR
-1079 QEEEEAAR
+1079 QEEQEAAR

-1132 VNGNRVDRQQ
+1132 VNGNRVDRQE

-1161 PTGHAALIEAS
+1161 PTGHTALIEAS

-1200 ASVMSS
+1200 ASVMSA

-1238 QGNNRSAALLEMW
+1238 QGNNRSAALREMW

-1270 DFGLLP
+1270 DFGLTP

-1294 DDEAI
+1294 DDAAI

-1323 RKMGDDMR
+1323 QKMGDDMR
-1331 GFANRLL
+1331 IFAGKLL

-1352 RNGVDVLKWMQQ
+1352 RNGADVLKWMQQ

-1588 SDGNAPSGGRAEN
+1588 SDGNASSGGRAEN

-1616 NERGRQGNFTDIAGR
+1616 NERGRQGNITDIAGR
-1631 QQDSLEASEGE
+1631 QPDGLGTSEGE

-1864 VSGNKDSKTSGKR
+1864 VS
-1877 QEADRKERGR
+1877 
-1887 KQIEKAM
+1887 
-1894 GMLREGLASGDFG
+1894 
-1907 TVRRALGMYWTNQ
+1907 
-1920 YHGAEITEEEAAFVD
+1920 
-1935 GVLDN
+1935 
-1940 YRQQGIEII
+1940 
-1949 NPLGTRYDE
+1949 
-1958 GMKVVA
+1958 
-1964 DFRTDDTL
+1964 
-1972 KPGENRIVGVR
+1972 
-1983 EPQVNTDGV
+1983 
-1992 MSHSASITVAISPVA
+1992 
-2007 EESGAEILNN
+2007 
-2017 KENSASLQGNQT
+2017 
-2029 IEYDGTVSE
+2029 
-2038 PIPQGEHRTETPQDS
+2038 
-2053 RMEEAA
+2053 
-2059 NRLRQRSRTHE
+2059 
-2070 SLDGRS
+2070 
-2076 GEALPLQEKLNAEAR
+2076 
-2091 EAESYAKETGQWIPM
+2091 
-2106 SRVFDLGV
+2106 
-2114 PGPSGNEAD
+2114 
-2123 TYVGNDG
+2123 
-2130 YIYKVNNLMN
+2130 
-2140 SRGILPLLERY
+2140 
-2151 QLHNQIFPESKY
+2151 ESKD
-2163 ELVGFTGFD
+2163 T
-2172 GGSIYPV
+2172 
-2179 FRQQYVPGASLS
+2179 
-2191 TPEEIDAYM
+2191 
-2200 QSLGFHQTGEAE
+2200 
-2212 YSNGDVT
+2212 
-2219 ISDLRPRNV
+2219 
-2228 LRDADSDMYVID
+2228 
-2240 AEFRRNERKTFA
+2240 KTFA

-2623 EVITDA
+2623 EVITDT
-2629 EAGQRVLDEANGKD
+2629 EAGQKVLDEANGRGEPVRTQALLDGLAKAASTIRGWIKGNRRGRVFTIDLPESTQRKIKEAMGRDFDSHNITANGIAHALKNHGVGGYKLNERSIPLREEDMELIPYIMTAPDD
-2643 VRLND
+2643 V
-2648 RKKKANDTGLPE
+2648 KKASTDVSGRESVRFYKNLSNGYVVVVEKEYKNSPDDMETITMWAELSSGATNARQNAVPDTHVLNAIP
-2660 QDALSKAAVIS
+2660 ST
-2671 FADSAN
+2671 DSAK
-2677 ILNNLEKIAKT
+2677 IRKDAEDAIHGDEK
-2688 YQDSDRTHTNTIL
+2688 
-2701 SELGRAIKAE
+2701 
-2711 HKGSNSQYATIEAK
+2711 
-2725 NGDIVT
+2725 V
-2731 IRLSD
+2731 
-2736 HNASVDK
+2736 
-2743 MDNAGKSNAISIVIS
+2743 
-2758 RKVNEGIK
+2758 
-2766 GTGEAH
+2766 
-2772 IVEYFYPDKSLRDA
+2772 
-2786 GGKAI
+2786 
-2791 ADIARSLQQ
+2791 
-2800 TFYSG
+2800 
-2805 EYKDTTGLAQVHEVN
+2805 
-2820 GDTIREHRVYHG
+2820 REHRVYHG

-2871 EASTR
+2871 KASTEN
-2876 DKRENATVYKRRQIR
+2876 KRENATVYKRRQIR
-2891 DNETSINVI
+2891 DNEISINVI
-2900 QGMIAEYPE
+2900 RGMIAEYPE
-2909 RQREREKRLS
+2909 QHREREKRLS
-2919 ELEKE
+2919 DLEKE
-2924 LAEQN
+2924 LADQN
-2929 SQKDRIEKESGKDSV
+2929 SQKGRIEKESGKDSV

-2950 FYAEDIIKDAERN
+2950 FYAEDIIKDLERN
-2963 IARIKNDIRNESE
+2963 IERTKRSIEDEAG
-2976 YNEQRKRQVEALV
+2976 YNEQRKRQVEELV

-2995 QSEIDAIEAR
+2995 QSEIDAIEAQ

-3023 LEWEKDYGW
+3023 LEWEKPVTKEQQGKIYKQLRDEKMTIKGASQSFW
-3032 NDIDRFARRSG
+3032 NGKSSEWQSGQKLIDFFI
-3043 GEVDSGDLGVGLED
+3043 ENLGSD
-3057 DGNAAASGAS
+3057 KAAS
-3067 IVKSLEETF
+3067 EF
-3076 GEKEASEMLSK
+3076 LSRA
-3087 CGFTGIS
+3087 GFTGIS

-3131 DGEAYGFTAGGK
+3131 GGEAYGFTVGGK
-3143 IYIDPRVATADTPI
+3143 IYIDPRTTTADTPI

-3245 MGRVRDALKR
+3245 MGRVRDALRR
-3255 FWKGVADFLHIHY
+3255 FWQNVADLLHFRHI
-3268 TSAEEVADKVMSDLL
+3268 SAEEVADRVMRDLM
-3283 EGVNPNSRAELS
+3283 EGVNP
-3295 AEERAIEEQAKKDG
+3295 
-3309 TWMKAPNGKPTNLT
+3309 
-3323 ERQWVQ
+3323 
-3329 VRTRA
+3329 
-3334 FKRWFGDWEKAAR
+3334 
-3347 IEKLRKSQPIIVS
+3347 
-3360 GNDYQG
+3360 
-3366 KYELNSKS
+3366 
-3374 AEDYI
+3374 
-3379 VKSLR
+3379 
-3384 GEYVNKD
+3384 
-3391 TGNTVNITRASRK
+3391 
-3404 VAHHDAKHDVH
+3404 
-3415 LKSIAYIPQMI
+3415 
-3426 ENAIF
+3426 
-3431 IDEVHNEKGTKF
+3431 
-3443 DSYRY
+3443 
-3448 YVVGL
+3448 
-3453 KMDGVDYT
+3453 
-3461 AKLVVGRKNGESYY
+3461 
-3475 DHALTEIEKNSLLNL
+3475 
-3490 TDGVKADVSDKEAAV
+3490 
-3505 SAVKD
+3505 
-3510 KRLLSLLQ
+3510 
-3518 TNSSKVVDENG
+3518 
-3529 EPLVVYHGSDYRPLN
+3529 
-3544 GNGILIPNNGAMG
+3544 
-3557 KAVYFSSAFPE
+3557 
-3568 AADYAR
+3568 
-3574 EKLGDMSLSEDE
+3574 
-3586 VYDNGYITEVFVNV
+3586 
-3600 RDEEDIAPS
+3600 
-3609 SYGNGEIIVAVRES
+3609 
-3623 NRIKSATDNTGDF
+3623 NRIKSATDNTGAF
-3636 SAVNDDIRYSR
+3636 SAGNDDIRYSR
-3647 AEEEDANR
+3647 AEEDKSLVAVHNTSEENLKKALELGGFPMPSIAVTKADVGHTEFGEISLVFGRESIDPTDRRNKVYGEDAWTPTFPQTGYKLDEKKTNDIYRRANKAGSLPLFNPVTFHPDNYESYISGLDSKSLVEHFKDDYGAKQLYLYENGNAVDEWERHEVEKYLPDQVALSTKLLEEIGLERLKGEKDETLEYEVKRIVNDHYGIDLDGMPPFRAKIRIGNAISRAVDYAENGNRKTEADAEATKRKIDARTDQKDFEKWLEDLFDGIVEKRGIRNDKDPFTASGNRRKWEQLYDEITLDNVVEAMRRQAARGGQGLFGGSIFGAAQEEYKDIDSIRKAAKRRIRMMSHEEAETGRKTITDRLSAIEIPGVGERFSDVMDMVQNIQDAVARSHTAKGIYKYLKAFYPKVTMETANEIADIVKDIQAMSARYFEAKPYRAVGFDEVRLAVVPSDTDAGLVEQLKRKGIPVREYERGNEAERRAIVEEATDEMELRFRETEEEDANR
-3655 RFNEELSGLTEEN
+3655 RFNEELEAFKEKRHKGLLHIGVPGNILMACGVN
-3668 ADKVVLSLGR
+3668 ADLTLSPTVLHRKLKQHGLS
-3678 PSAIL
+3678 I
-3683 RAAGVEDKPMKLY
+3683 ED
-3696 GNKVIKK
+3696 I
-3703 MKKHGF
+3703 
-3709 RLDELQNLPEAVAEP
+3709 RNLPEALQHP
-3724 IAVFNNYQKD
+3724 IMVYRHGDKHPNLVVVTDMEAKGGKISAAIELNADGNVVEINNI
-3734 SNRSILTELRT
+3734 SSIH
-3745 SNGNFLVTVDLGK
+3745 SK
-3758 DADVDFNIV
+3758 DASKELNRLAGMRDGFLKQALRWV
-3767 TSVFGKGDNNIIG
+3767 
-3780 WINKGYATYIDKEKA
+3780 DKEKVSDWLGIA
-3795 QEFLS
+3795 DLNS
-3800 HQSAPIAATAANSE
+3800 PIHASDPKLVSVA
-3814 LDTATNIV
+3814 NIV

-3855 FTRANPTVTL
+3855 FTRTNPTVTL

-3905 NHTKAYDGNRPE
+3905 NHTRAYDGNRPE

-3922 VSVEDRIYE
+3922 VSVEDRIYG

-3962 LQNAVESGVLP
+3962 LQNTVESGLLP
-3973 DEMIS
+3973 DEMVS

-3991 RERAEW
+3991 REMAEW
-3997 RLDSARTNAEREYE
+3997 RLDSARTKAESEYE

-4027 LNRYFYGNVNSE
+4027 LNRYFYGRVSYE
-4039 VRFPDGW
+4039 VKFPDGW

-4075 GMNVYVDGRTKAKV
+4075 GMNVYVDGRTKAQA
-4089 ETLRKIDGLAGRLE
+4089 ETLRKIDGLANRLE
-4103 QERKAG
+4103 QERMAG
-4109 AVREMAERLHLDD
+4109 AVREMAERLHLEG
-4122 VEIVTDAGALTGRRA
+4122 VEVVTDASTLTGRRA
-4137 RAKGFYSPRTGR
+4137 RAKGFYSPRTGK
-4149 ITIVIPNHA
+4149 ISIVIPNHA

-4205 ALASEKGW
+4205 ALASDKGW

-4246 LFIDMLRKIGLD
+4246 LFIDMLHKMGLD
-4258 GFSGVTLSDN
+4258 RFSGVTLSDN

-4304 VGNYAEEATGGDM
+4304 VGNYAEEATGGNM
-4317 AAEENDDDLM
+4317 AAERGKKEASETDSVLEREHQHTVISDATGTKILNNLDNLVKRYENSAQSEIKT
-4327 YRFIGERGASRLD
+4327 FIGEVSKAIG
-4340 AEEEATTRLD
+4340 
-4350 NLDLARRMEQ
+4350 ARRHGSKSEY
-4360 AYNDRRARIEK
+4360 ATFETKNGKIITIRLSDHNASTRNFDNAGRNNGISIVITARKNNGVANDGNAHVVEFYYDAIK
-4371 LRGAKPVKIK
+4371 LRKTAGKPLAQIVRSIQQ
-4381 GNEIEPSEDLKQYKK
+4381 SLYS
-4396 NALEYGKK
+4396 
-4404 LRGEYTN
+4404 GEYH
-4411 KDTNETISLTAGNSR
+4411 DTTGLAVR
-4426 GGIREILQHDYK
+4426 
-4438 DVEHLQSIAAIP
+4438 
-4450 QIIENSIFIDELPN
+4450 DEVN
-4464 EDNKKYPGVKS
+4464 NDED
-4475 FSYYVCGLKIN
+4475 
-4486 GVDYTVKAVIANQS
+4486 
-4500 NGERY
+4500 
-4505 YDHKLTNIE
+4505 
-4514 KGELLSIVPTIQKAG
+4514 
-4529 IDSKT
+4529 
-4534 PLSAVK
+4534 
-4540 DKRLLSLLQTDE
+4540 SLLFRDG
-4552 KENARKI
+4552 
-4559 KSATGWERGADGK
+4559 SAA
-4572 WRYETPDI
+4572 
-4580 KYTPVKNIEEGKFYQ
+4580 
-4595 LSDFVN
+4595 
-4601 DKDLFNAYP
+4601 
-4610 ELKFVKVVFRYEP
+4610 
-4623 DGRYGGYWDIGE
+4623 
-4635 NLIDINTAHSTSNHY
+4635 
-4650 KNTLVH
+4650 
-4656 EIQHAIQD
+4656 
-4664 IEGFAPGGDRSL
+4664 
-4676 AYEYYIKDGEYL
+4676 
-4688 GNFNKNELN
+4688 
-4697 ELYEF
+4697 
-4702 RRMAERLVDEGKY
+4702 
-4715 KRIGNA
+4715 
-4721 INHVLKTAKD
+4721 
-4731 NGYYLK
+4731 
-4737 WVVDDY
+4737 
-4743 DKTPYYVLQEYTSA
+4743 
-4757 ELKKAR
+4757 
-4763 DLDDEKF
+4763 
-4770 YMSISGEVEARN
+4770 
-4782 AEKRMGMSEN
+4782 
-4792 KRRNTLAEETEDVAR
+4792 
-4807 EDQIFLEKTLGD
+4807 
-4819 TKRGKSLSIFED
+4819 
-4831 RNGAGEDGTRDT
+4831 EDGTRDT
-4843 PLSSPTVHAWDRLAQ
+4843 PLSSPTIHAWDRLAQ

-4921 LNNAILKLTGEKRRR
+4921 LNNAILKLTREKRRR

-4966 VERYVEELPEQDR
+4966 VERYVEELPEQKR
-4979 EKVMTDWTSEKKR
+4979 EGTMAAWTAEKKR

-5031 TEQYPGGWRKASLS
+5031 TEQYPGGWREESLI

-5083 SREYVDRQRD
+5083 SREYVDRQRE

-5206 AGEETPEWVEAVP
+5206 AGEETPKWVEAVP

-5237 EDVMTEYRKNDFTK
+5237 EDVMTEYRKEDFTK

-5305 EDALSELGKRLQR
+5305 EDALSELGKRVQR

-5371 PMMRRLKKFR
+5371 SMMRRLKKFR

-5393 FEEFMLNGG
+5393 FQEFMQNGG

-5597 HNICIR
+5597 HNICVR

-5763 AADWF
+5763 AADWI

-5835 DAFKTAEYVAK
+5835 DAFKTAEYAAK

>member
-48 NEWNDPGV
+48 NEWNDPSV

-80 ELKEAMPTGNAAG
+80 ELEEAMPTGNAAG
-93 IGAGMVFSGGAIPPS
+93 IGAGMVFSDGAIPPS
-108 VAKELYKNETS
+108 VARELYKNETS

-161 RNIQEKYVVSYYYT
+161 RNIQEKYVASYYYT

-248 MQQNR
+248 MEQNR

-287 SLQGERPD
+287 SLQEERPD

-342 RAKNIRDIA
+342 RAKNIREIA

-554 MERLGGALK
+554 MDRLGGALK

-601 RDNIQLQGVWA
+601 RDNIQLQGVWS

-637 NEQRVETLL
+637 NEQRVETFL

-658 AGVYS
+658 AGIYS

-696 GEMDGFDVKA
+696 GEMDGFDVEA

-721 ADQKTEV
+721 AGQKTEV

-856 PGTRLVHNGENYAV
+856 PGTRLVHNGENHVV

-881 REDEDGNYSLPEVI
+881 REDEEGNYSLPEVI

-924 AAQEIAS
+924 AAQETAS

-957 DEHGQPLYEQADA
+957 DEQGQPLYEQADA

-1142 PIQARRGGEVQ
+1142 PIQVRRGGEVQ

-1182 RNPRHFIDEA
+1182 RNPQHFIDEAQPKERNDEA

-1200 ASVMSS
+1200 ASVMSA

-1238 QGNNRSAALLEMW
+1238 QGNNRSAALREMW

-1270 DFGLLP
+1270 DFGLTP

-1294 DDEAI
+1294 DDAAI

-1352 RNGVDVLKWMQQ
+1352 LNGADVLKWMQQ

-1578 SASGQRGRQG
+1578 SASGQRGQQG

-1786 NRHTTVQQS
+1786 NRHTTAKQS

-1845 LSENEVGGIT
+1845 LSENEEDGIT

-1864 VSGNKDSKTSGKR
+1864 VSESKDKKTSGKR
-1877 QEADRKERGR
+1877 QEADRKKRGR

-1935 GVLDN
+1935 GVLDS

-1992 MSHSASITVAISPVA
+1992 MSHSASITVAISPV
-2007 EESGAEILNN
+2007 
-2017 KENSASLQGNQT
+2017 
-2029 IEYDGTVSE
+2029 V
-2038 PIPQGEHRTETPQDS
+2038 
-2053 RMEEAA
+2053 
-2059 NRLRQRSRTHE
+2059 
-2070 SLDGRS
+2070 
-2076 GEALPLQEKLNAEAR
+2076 
-2091 EAESYAKETGQWIPM
+2091 
-2106 SRVFDLGV
+2106 
-2114 PGPSGNEAD
+2114 
-2123 TYVGNDG
+2123 
-2130 YIYKVNNLMN
+2130 
-2140 SRGILPLLERY
+2140 
-2151 QLHNQIFPESKY
+2151 
-2163 ELVGFTGFD
+2163 
-2172 GGSIYPV
+2172 
-2179 FRQQYVPGASLS
+2179 
-2191 TPEEIDAYM
+2191 
-2200 QSLGFHQTGEAE
+2200 
-2212 YSNGDVT
+2212 
-2219 ISDLRPRNV
+2219 
-2228 LRDADSDMYVID
+2228 
-2240 AEFRRNERKTFA
+2240 
-2252 ETSQERQKNDSNL
+2252 
-2265 SEAFKQQ
+2265 
-2272 MNIRIGQLSKFIKTK
+2272 
-2287 DGKLKKKYESLRKTP
+2287 
-2302 FFAIFDSGNIYE
+2302 
-2314 GPVAIAK
+2314 
-2321 TPREALNVAFNYDI
+2321 
-2335 GDFEVLY
+2335 EV
-2342 VDFRTKS
+2342 
-2349 LDMDLLSIYDVS
+2349 
-2361 GFRGDVYD
+2361 
-2369 ENGAYKDEAKN
+2369 
-2380 LLVERISRLGK
+2380 
-2391 GNSTEVQGV
+2391 
-2400 EDFQQRESGA
+2400 
-2410 DALQGNA
+2410 QGNA

-2427 VERNPTE
+2427 VERNPSE

-2538 DAYLKNYTPGW
+2538 DAYLKNYEPGW

-2592 VRQSRDGSNPLS
+2592 VRQSRDVSNPLS
-2604 AEEAAIRDAIV
+2604 AEEAAIRNVIV

-2623 EVITDA
+2623 EVITDV
-2629 EAGQRVLDEANGKD
+2629 EAGQRVLDEANGRGEP
-2643 VRLND
+2643 VRTQAMLD
-2648 RKKKANDTGLPE
+2648 GLT
-2660 QDALSKAAVIS
+2660 KAADFIAESVKGGKRNQRITIELPTSTIKKIRRVLGRDFDSHNITANSIVHAKKNHGVNGGKITGNSIPLRDEDFSLAPYIMTAPDVVEKGSMDAAGRESIRFKKNLSNGYVVVVEKEQKNSPDDMETITMWAELSSSNVSDARTEARPLNSTSQPANESKKTNARTVIIS
-2671 FADSAN
+2671 SDDSAK
-2677 ILNNLEKIAKT
+2677 IRKDAEEAIRGDEK
-2688 YQDSDRTHTNTIL
+2688 
-2701 SELGRAIKAE
+2701 
-2711 HKGSNSQYATIEAK
+2711 
-2725 NGDIVT
+2725 V
-2731 IRLSD
+2731 
-2736 HNASVDK
+2736 
-2743 MDNAGKSNAISIVIS
+2743 
-2758 RKVNEGIK
+2758 
-2766 GTGEAH
+2766 
-2772 IVEYFYPDKSLRDA
+2772 
-2786 GGKAI
+2786 
-2791 ADIARSLQQ
+2791 
-2800 TFYSG
+2800 
-2805 EYKDTTGLAQVHEVN
+2805 
-2820 GDTIREHRVYHG
+2820 REHRVYHG

-2871 EASTR
+2871 KASTEN
-2876 DKRENATVYKRRQIR
+2876 KRENATVYKRRQIR
-2891 DNETSINVI
+2891 DNEISINVI
-2900 QGMIAEYPE
+2900 RGMIAEYPE
-2909 RQREREKRLS
+2909 QHREREKRLS
-2919 ELEKE
+2919 DLEKE
-2924 LAEQN
+2924 LADQN
-2929 SQKDRIEKESGKDSV
+2929 SQKGRIEKESGKDSV

-2950 FYAEDIIKDAERN
+2950 FYAEDIIKDLERN
-2963 IARIKNDIRNESE
+2963 IERTKRSIEDEAG
-2976 YNEQRKRQVEALV
+2976 YNEQRKRQVEELV

-2995 QSEIDAIEAR
+2995 QSEIDAIEAQ

-3018 TGENY
+3018 TGKNY
-3023 LEWEKDYGW
+3023 LEWDKPVTKEQQGKIYKQLRDEKMTIKGASQSFW
-3032 NDIDRFARRSG
+3032 NGKSSEWQSGQKLIDFLI
-3043 GEVDSGDLGVGLED
+3043 ENLGSD
-3057 DGNAAASGAS
+3057 KAASD
-3067 IVKSLEETF
+3067 F
-3076 GEKEASEMLSK
+3076 LSRA
-3087 CGFTGIS
+3087 GFTGIS
-3094 YPAQATTGGR
+3094 YPAQYTTGGR
-3104 KDGARNYVI
+3104 EDGARNYVI

-3131 DGEAYGFTAGGK
+3131 GGEAYGFTVGGK
-3143 IYIDPRVATADTPI
+3143 IYIDPRTATADTPI

-3179 VDLMRDT
+3179 VELMRDT

-3323 ERQWVQ
+3323 EKQWVQ

-3334 FKRWFGDWEKAAR
+3334 FKQWFGDWEKAAR

-3404 VAHHDAKHDVH
+3404 VAHHDAEHDVH

-3623 NRIKSATDNTGDF
+3623 NQIKSATDNTGAF
-3636 SAVNDDIRYSR
+3636 SAGNDDIRYRMAEEDKSLVAVHNTSEENLKKALELGGFPMPSIAITKADVGHTAFGEISLVFGKDSINPTDR
-3647 AEEEDANR
+3647 RNKVYGEDAWTPTFPTVGYKLNEKKTSEIYGRANRAGSLPLLNPVHFHPDNYESSIGWGNLIDRFRDDYGAKQLFLFENGKPVEKFERHEADKYLPGQTALYEKMLDRIGLERLKGERNEALEDEVKRLIGEHYNVDFFAMSPIRVKTRISSAIRNAVDYAENGNKKTENDIEATKKKIDRRVDKKKFEEWLHSMFDGIVEKRGIRNDKDPFTASGNRRRWEQLYDEITLDNVVEAMRRQAARGGQGLFGGSIFGAAQEEYKDIDSVRKAAKRRIRMMSHEEAEAGRKAITDRLSAIEIPGVGERLSDVMDMVQNIQDAVARSHTAKGIYKYLKAFYPKVTMETANEIADIVKDIQAMSARYFEAKPYRAVGFDEVRLAVVPSDTDAGLVEQLKRKGIPVREYERGNEAERMAIVEEATDEMELRFREAEEEDANR
-3655 RFNEELSGLTEEN
+3655 RFNEELRRYDSGEMDTNEMFHLGMPQGVMRAFLPDLPIVMRQRVAKKGAEKKHNVPTSALQDMPSMISDPIFVFQRDANTIGILTDMTDNDGKNVCVAIE
-3668 ADKVVLSLGR
+3668 LGR
-3678 PSAIL
+3678 
-3683 RAAGVEDKPMKLY
+3683 
-3696 GNKVIKK
+3696 VIQNGGEYLEVNDIRSF
-3703 MKKHGF
+3703 HG
-3709 RLDELQNLPEAVAEP
+3709 REVKYIIEP
-3724 IAVFNNYQKD
+3724 IAHNN
-3734 SNRSILTELRT
+3734 TLRYA
-3745 SNGNFLVTVDLGK
+3745 NK
-3758 DADVDFNIV
+3758 E
-3767 TSVFGKGDNNIIG
+3767 KGLA
-3780 WINKGYATYIDKEKA
+3780 WLSSASQPVQQEIDK
-3795 QEFLS
+3795 QDL
-3800 HQSAPIAATAANSE
+3800 I
-3814 LDTATNIV
+3814 DATNIV
-3822 KDFENPALEDEN
+3822 KDFENPSLEDEN

-3878 KEYDVARTGSRYL
+3878 KEYDVSRTGSRYL

-3922 VSVEDRIYE
+3922 VSVEDRIYG

-3962 LQNAVESGVLP
+3962 LQNTVESGLLP
-3973 DEMIS
+3973 DEMVS

-3991 RERAEW
+3991 REMAEW
-3997 RLDSARTNAEREYE
+3997 RLDSARTNAENEYE

-4027 LNRYFYGNVNSE
+4027 LNRYFYGRVSYE
-4039 VRFPDGW
+4039 VKFPDGW

-4075 GMNVYVDGRTKAKV
+4075 GMNVYVDGMTKAKA

-4109 AVREMAERLHLDD
+4109 AVREMAERLHLDN
-4122 VEIVTDAGALTGRRA
+4122 VEVVTDASTLTGRRA
-4137 RAKGFYSPRTGR
+4137 RAKGFYSPRTGK
-4149 ITIVIPNHA
+4149 IVIVIPNHA
-4158 SEADAVQTLLHE
+4158 SEADAMQTLLHE

-4195 ADRDVRERIN
+4195 ADRDVRKRIN

-4246 LFIDMLRKIGLD
+4246 LFIDMLEKIGLD
-4258 GFSGVTLSDN
+4258 GFGGVTLSDN

-4304 VGNYAEEATGGDM
+4304 VGNYAEDATGGDM
-4317 AAEENDDDLM
+4317 AAERGKKEASETDSVLEREHQHTVISDATGTKILNNLDNLVKRYENSAQSEIKT
-4327 YRFIGERGASRLD
+4327 FIGEVAKAIGARRHGSKSEYATFETKNGKIITIRLSDHNASTRNFDNAGRNNGISIVITARKNNGVANDGNAHVVEFYYDAIKLRKTAGKPLAQIVRSIQQSLYSGEYHDTTGLAVREEVNNDEDSLLFRDGSAEEDGQRKRGFMADMRLAWENLGRLMNPTKGNDLITEASRQAAAIKPDD
-4340 AEEEATTRLD
+4340 AQR
-4350 NLDLARRMEQ
+4350 
-4360 AYNDRRARIEK
+4360 K
-4371 LRGAKPVKIK
+4371 
-4381 GNEIEPSEDLKQYKK
+4381 
-4396 NALEYGKK
+4396 KK
-4404 LRGEYTN
+4404 LRRLNAAVNLAIASTKMHESYVDKAVSLRPLLAAVEGWTGKPLADEFNIYLHYDKYT
-4411 KDTNETISLTAGNSR
+4411 SLHQA
-4426 GGIREILQHDYK
+4426 
-4438 DVEHLQSIAAIP
+4438 
-4450 QIIENSIFIDELPN
+4450 
-4464 EDNKKYPGVKS
+4464 GVKEFYENEYADFMEAVS
-4475 FSYYVCGLKIN
+4475 AVMETKGCKVEDVWNYMFLKHGL
-4486 GVDYTVKAVIANQS
+4486 
-4500 NGERY
+4500 ERNSVMAKR
-4505 YDHKLTNIE
+4505 DADRE
-4514 KGELLSIVPTIQKAG
+4514 FRKGET
-4529 IDSKT
+4529 
-4534 PLSAVK
+4534 
-4540 DKRLLSLLQTDE
+4540 E
-4552 KENARKI
+4552 K
-4559 KSATGWERGADGK
+4559 S
-4572 WRYETPDI
+4572 P
-4580 KYTPVKNIEEGKFYQ
+4580 Q
-4595 LSDFVN
+4595 
-4601 DKDLFNAYP
+4601 
-4610 ELKFVKVVFRYEP
+4610 
-4623 DGRYGGYWDIGE
+4623 
-4635 NLIDINTAHSTSNHY
+4635 
-4650 KNTLVH
+4650 
-4656 EIQHAIQD
+4656 
-4664 IEGFAPGGDRSL
+4664 
-4676 AYEYYIKDGEYL
+4676 
-4688 GNFNKNELN
+4688 
-4697 ELYEF
+4697 ELYEDN
-4702 RRMAERLVDEGKY
+4702 RKKEYSGVRAVLESMGMNTEDMTLQEVEKEAEKHVKDFEVGVT
-4715 KRIGNA
+4715 GNT
-4721 INHVLKTAKD
+4721 ID
-4731 NGYYLK
+4731 NL
-4737 WVVDDY
+4737 W
-4743 DKTPYYVLQEYTSA
+4743 DKTRRATS
-4757 ELKKAR
+4757 
-4763 DLDDEKF
+4763 F
-4770 YMSISGEVEARN
+4770 
-4782 AEKRMGMSEN
+4782 
-4792 KRRNTLAEETEDVAR
+4792 
-4807 EDQIFLEKTLGD
+4807 
-4819 TKRGKSLSIFED
+4819 
-4831 RNGAGEDGTRDT
+4831 
-4843 PLSSPTVHAWDRLAQ
+4843 
-4858 SLKFQLRETAV
+4858 
-4869 DYLTAI
+4869 AI
-4875 DKFQDLIAKH
+4875 
-4885 SGRKIESFENAYDWM
+4885 E
-4900 TFLSS
+4900 
-4905 RNRVEMD
+4905 
-4912 MFDSSVVRP
+4912 
-4921 LNNAILKLTGEKRRR
+4921 
-4936 GKWKWDEGA
+4936 
-4945 LRELV
+4945 
-4950 MYVEAKHGTD
+4950 
-4960 RNRQMA
+4960 
-4966 VERYVEELPEQDR
+4966 
-4979 EKVMTDWTSEKKR
+4979 
-4992 INSQN
+4992 
-4997 ISWIEKQ
+4997 
-5004 RQLDAAAARIGA
+5004 
-5016 DIEQDYSG
+5016 
-5024 LSSIFGD
+5024 
-5031 TEQYPGGWRKASLS
+5031 
-5045 YAADYEAVH
+5045 
-5054 ENADIASL
+5054 
-5062 WNAID
+5062 
-5067 AATGFALRKQY
+5067 
-5078 ETGLV
+5078 
-5083 SREYVDRQRD
+5083 REYRAGILSRQQRD
-5093 RFEHYIPLRGFSDE
+5093 DILNMYQYYIPLRGWADPKAEELFSYDSSLDSGYSVPEKQSKGRKSVADSPAAYIAAAAQTAIIRSVRNEMKKQIYYLAELTKGSGLMSVGNVWEVQDATGDWSIQTAQITDDMTAEQADAE
-5107 TAGDVYSYIGHD
+5107 TAR
-5119 FYPGG
+5119 F
-5124 NPVKTAHGR
+5124 
-5133 MSEAGN
+5133 E
-5139 PFGSM
+5139 
-5144 LNIAYSS
+5144 
-5151 ISAGNKN
+5151 
-5158 MAKTALY
+5158 
-5165 ALVRNHDTDGLA
+5165 
-5177 VVNRAWMVRYDK
+5177 
-5189 LKEMPE
+5189 KEMGV
-5195 LSDVVTMPTFE
+5195 L
-5206 AGEETPEWVEAVP
+5206 ARQGKARLQGEDME
-5219 RIPEAATS
+5219 
-5227 DDITRIMSKF
+5227 
-5237 EDVMTEYRKNDFTK
+5237 
-5251 PIRKNNKTAYRTL
+5251 
-5264 NKERSE
+5264 
-5270 HDIPLFIAGEK
+5270 IAGGRKLSKEQLREHQV
-5281 YVITVTGNPRPAQA
+5281 YVKINGRTKIVTVNTDNSVAKAINNSFSNIDNNRMMTGW
-5295 MNGLLNPDVN
+5295 MTF
-5305 EDALSELGKRLQR
+5305 QR
-5318 FMAGAFTGKN
+5318 FMAGMMTQFNPEFIISNLLRDMTSAMTYGGPVN
-5328 AAFSIANLFR
+5328 IGREVPAAVEDAVN
-5338 DTIYANN
+5338 Y
-5345 QMFIRENPAYWLK
+5345 FIRKKKLTETDALFQEFIRGGGETGYVHLLELSK
-5358 FTRNQRLGFGDFI
+5358 IDKDFRNEI
-5371 PMMRRLKKFR
+5371 RRLK
-5381 EGTLGNSKDDRL
+5381 
-5393 FEEFMLNGG
+5393 GG
-5402 ATGYT
+5402 AAYNILHKNV
-5407 FVNTQE
+5407 FAK
-5413 EYARELAGKLD
+5413 YLD
-5424 ELSRKTPEWFS
+5424 YVSRANK
-5435 PKGLIKLFF
+5435 
-5444 DAVQFAGESAE
+5444 AVEV
-5455 LVNRFAAYKTS
+5455 LTRYAAYRAARKEGKSMS
-5466 REMGRTMGRS
+5466 RA
-5476 IRDAKEITVNFNRK
+5476 IDDAKNITANFNRK
-5490 GAGRKSADKN
+5490 GSQTMVTGYGAPLAVLTAL
-5500 KSWYSPVNM
+5500 SPILPRMYAFFN
-5509 ASAVSQYGRCSILFW
+5509 ASI
-5524 NANMQGKYRFYKN
+5524 QGAYAFFR
-5537 MTEHPVKTSV
+5537 
-5547 TLIANNMALAAVV
+5547 AAARN
-5560 LPLLNNVAL
+5560 PLRVWPIVAL
-5569 PMLYELMGLGDDGD
+5569 SFAEGILQAFLGDGD
-5583 DENYFNV
+5583 DDEDKYQYINDYLKRSTISFVAGDKHSVSIPIAYELSAWHAIGHLLYETVNGDMDVPTFALESLSTVCSSFTPVAFDGIQRYYEDNEYHYMLSPFLPTNLTPIGELLENR
-5590 LTDWERT
+5590 DWLGSPIARKNMWNASQPEYRRVYERT
-5597 HNICIR
+5597 GQFYVEAS
-5603 LPKSN
+5603 K
-5608 WLKIP
+5608 WLNY
-5613 ISPDFVSWFSMGD
+5613 
-5626 AIGGQVSGEREM
+5626 VSGGNDVEKGAVNINPAQVEHFIEGYFSGTGRFYSRTAGVLYDLLTEGELRNASEM
-5638 SAKDFI
+5638 P
-5644 TAVIDAVSPLSMNW
+5644 VISRFVKP
-5658 SYEGS
+5658 
-5663 QMLLN
+5663 LN
-5668 FAPTVTQPLLQNAM
+5668 FNSIVNKQRSRLYDDMHAGADKAEWLDSYMKGESGEDAMTVSKRIGELLQDAEYLKYKRAKKVLEATKELEVLHETAENA
-5682 NVNFMGN
+5682 G
-5689 PLKKTPYNSKQGFK
+5689 
-5703 PEYQMVYSSA
+5703 
-5713 SPTLV
+5713 
-5718 ELSRLSNRILG
+5718 
-5729 GTDLKT
+5729 D
-5735 SGWAD
+5735 
-5740 WNPAELQNLIS
+5740 
-5751 GYTGGYGTTFLS
+5751 
-5763 AADWF
+5763 
-5768 VGTAKGEKQAVTFSR
+5768 
-5783 MPLVSRFA
+5783 
-5791 ISGNKDVKLSRVN
+5791 KDVAEKIEERIK
-5804 SRFYDVKNF
+5804 RMYD
-5813 VDEFE
+5813 DYEE
-5818 YDLKS
+5818 YADQIDGKS
-5823 YEDAIELAQKEK
+5823 D
-5835 DAFKTAEYVAK
+5835 
-5846 REELIKSERAGRYQL
+5846 
-5861 LKGYVKA
+5861 
-5868 AKDCEDYLEEL
+5868 
-5879 PEDEVTRNFLYNLK
+5879 
-5893 QEAINLLYG
+5893 
-5902 EYKKKE
+5902 

>member
-48 NEWNDPGV
+48 NEWNDPSV
-56 RTFTEDGFKGVYPL
+56 RTFTEDGFKGVYPV

-80 ELKEAMPTGNAAG
+80 DLEEAMPTGNAAG
-93 IGAGMVFSGGAIPPS
+93 IGANMVFSGGAIPPS
-108 VAKELYKNETS
+108 VARELYKNETS
-119 RAGNTSE
+119 RAGNTSG

-161 RNIQEKYVVSYYYT
+161 RNIQEKYVASYYYT

-180 RYNKIKEE
+180 RYNRIKEE

-201 QETAGNPL
+201 QETADNPL

-287 SLQGERPD
+287 SLQGEHPD

-342 RAKNIRDIA
+342 RAKNIREIA

-403 MIPFAASIALGQGL
+403 MIPFATSIALGQGL
-417 ARLTTKGISAVAKKA
+417 VKLTTKGISAVAKKA
-432 ATQEVAQAVSQAL
+432 ATREVAQAVSQAL

-465 GGETTGAAGVAG
+465 GGETTGVAGVAG

-526 GRESSGEAFAHAL
+526 GRESGGEAFAHAL

-554 MERLGGALK
+554 IDRLGGALK

-601 RDNIQLQGVWA
+601 KDNIQLQGVWS

-637 NEQRVETLL
+637 NEQRVETFL

-663 AGRYRQASA
+663 AGMYRQASA

-721 ADQKTEV
+721 ANQKTEV

-789 DTGSDTVVIEYVEED
+789 DTGSDTVVIEYVDED

-833 DEITARVKAEM
+833 DEITARVKTEM
-844 QDLEHPGLPAPE
+844 QELEHPGVAAAE
-856 PGTRLVHNGENYAV
+856 PGMRLVHNGENYAV

-881 REDEDGNYSLPEVI
+881 REDEEGNNSLPEVI
-895 STDTYYAEKQAEIDA
+895 SLDTYYAEKQAEIDA
-910 QEQEQQPQSGERGE
+910 QEQQPQSGENGE
-924 AAQEIAS
+924 AAQETAS
-931 PAEEEPAPVTGGGAV
+931 PAEEDPAPVSGGGAV
-946 QEETAPGRMPK
+946 QDETALGRMPK
-957 DEHGQPLYEQADA
+957 DEQGQPLYEQADA

-984 EAMAQEVANDIV
+984 EAMAQEVANEIV

-1033 AAKQAVREQTS
+1033 AAKQAAREQTS
-1044 RAQAGVDEARKRLEA
+1044 RAQVGVDEARKRLEA

-1064 ETPQRRRRAIEAERR
+1064 ETSQRRRQAIEAERR
-1079 QEEEEAAR
+1079 QEEQEAAR

-1132 VNGNRVDRQQ
+1132 VNGNRVDRQE

-1161 PTGHAALIEAS
+1161 PTGHTALIEAS

-1200 ASVMSS
+1200 ASVMSA

-1238 QGNNRSAALLEMW
+1238 QGNNRSAALREMW

-1270 DFGLLP
+1270 DFGLTP

-1294 DDEAI
+1294 DDAAI

-1323 RKMGDDMR
+1323 QKMGDDMR
-1331 GFANRLL
+1331 IFAGKLL

-1352 RNGVDVLKWMQQ
+1352 RNGADVLKWMQQ

-2623 EVITDA
+2623 EVITDT
-2629 EAGQRVLDEANGKD
+2629 EAGQKVLDEANGRGEPVRTQAMLDGLAKAASTIRGWIKGNRRGRVFTIDLPESTQRKIKEAMGRDFDSHNITANGIAHALKNHGVGGYKLNERSIPLREEDMELIPYIMTAPDD
-2643 VRLND
+2643 V
-2648 RKKKANDTGLPE
+2648 KKASTDVSGRESVRFYKNLSNGYVVVVEKEYKNSPDDMETITMWAELSSGATNARQNAVPDTHVLNAIP
-2660 QDALSKAAVIS
+2660 ST
-2671 FADSAN
+2671 DSAK
-2677 ILNNLEKIAKT
+2677 IRKDAEDAIHGDEK
-2688 YQDSDRTHTNTIL
+2688 
-2701 SELGRAIKAE
+2701 
-2711 HKGSNSQYATIEAK
+2711 
-2725 NGDIVT
+2725 V
-2731 IRLSD
+2731 
-2736 HNASVDK
+2736 
-2743 MDNAGKSNAISIVIS
+2743 
-2758 RKVNEGIK
+2758 
-2766 GTGEAH
+2766 
-2772 IVEYFYPDKSLRDA
+2772 
-2786 GGKAI
+2786 
-2791 ADIARSLQQ
+2791 
-2800 TFYSG
+2800 
-2805 EYKDTTGLAQVHEVN
+2805 
-2820 GDTIREHRVYHG
+2820 REHRVYHG

-2871 EASTR
+2871 KASTEN
-2876 DKRENATVYKRRQIR
+2876 KRENATVYKRRQIR
-2891 DNETSINVI
+2891 DNEISINVI
-2900 QGMIAEYPE
+2900 RGMIAEYPE
-2909 RQREREKRLS
+2909 QHREREKRLS
-2919 ELEKE
+2919 DLEKE
-2924 LAEQN
+2924 LADQN
-2929 SQKDRIEKESGKDSV
+2929 SQKGRIEKESGKDSV

-2950 FYAEDIIKDAERN
+2950 FYAEDIIKDLERN
-2963 IARIKNDIRNESE
+2963 IERTKRSIEDEAG
-2976 YNEQRKRQVEALV
+2976 YNEQRKRQVEELV

-2995 QSEIDAIEAR
+2995 QSEIDAIEAQ

-3023 LEWEKDYGW
+3023 LEWEKPVTKEQQGKIYKQLRDEKMTIKGASQSFW
-3032 NDIDRFARRSG
+3032 NGKSSEWQSGQKLIDFFI
-3043 GEVDSGDLGVGLED
+3043 ENLGSD
-3057 DGNAAASGAS
+3057 KAAS
-3067 IVKSLEETF
+3067 EF
-3076 GEKEASEMLSK
+3076 LSRA
-3087 CGFTGIS
+3087 GFTGIS

-3131 DGEAYGFTAGGK
+3131 GGEAYGFTVGGK
-3143 IYIDPRVATADTPI
+3143 IYIDPRTTTADTPI

-3404 VAHHDAKHDVH
+3404 VAHHDAEHDVH

-3623 NRIKSATDNTGDF
+3623 NQIKSATDNTGAF
-3636 SAVNDDIRYSR
+3636 SRQNDDIRYR
-3647 AEEEDANR
+3647 MAEEEDANR

-3822 KDFENPALEDEN
+3822 KDFENPSLEDEN

-3844 GGDSLFGRRIT
+3844 GGESLFGRRIT

-3878 KEYDVARTGSRYL
+3878 KEYDVSRTGSRYL

-3905 NHTKAYDGNRPE
+3905 NHTKAYDGVRPE
-3917 NSGLS
+3917 SSGLS

-3962 LQNAVESGVLP
+3962 LQNTVESGVLL
-3973 DEMIS
+3973 DEMVS

-3991 RERAEW
+3991 REMAEW
-3997 RLDSARTNAEREYE
+3997 RLDSARTKAESEYE

-4016 EDYKADNGIMI
+4016 EDYKAYNGIMI
-4027 LNRYFYGNVNSE
+4027 LNRYFYGRVSYE
-4039 VRFPDGW
+4039 VKFPDGW

-4075 GMNVYVDGRTKAKV
+4075 GMNVYVDGRTKAQT
-4089 ETLRKIDGLAGRLE
+4089 ETLRKIDGLANRLE
-4103 QERKAG
+4103 QERMAG
-4109 AVREMAERLHLDD
+4109 AVREMAERLHLEG
-4122 VEIVTDAGALTGRRA
+4122 VEVVTDASTLTGRRA
-4137 RAKGFYSPRTGR
+4137 RAKGFYSPRTGK
-4149 ITIVIPNHA
+4149 ISIVIPNHA

-4170 AVAHKGLRQL
+4170 AVAHYGLRQL
-4180 FGEHFDTFLWNVYRN
+4180 MGEHFDTFLWNVYRN

-4226 AENTDFENAQ
+4226 AEDTDFENAQ

-4246 LFIDMLRKIGLD
+4246 LFIDMLHKMGLD
-4258 GFSGVTLSDN
+4258 RFSGVTLSDN

-4304 VGNYAEEATGGDM
+4304 VGNYAEEATGGNM
-4317 AAEENDDDLM
+4317 AAERGKKEASETDSVLEREHQHTVISDATGTKILNNLDNLVKRYENSAQSEIKT
-4327 YRFIGERGASRLD
+4327 FIGEVSKAIG
-4340 AEEEATTRLD
+4340 
-4350 NLDLARRMEQ
+4350 ARRHGSKSEY
-4360 AYNDRRARIEK
+4360 ATFETKNGKIITIRLSDHNASTRNFDNAGRNNGISIVITARKNNGVANDGNAHVVEFYYDAIK
-4371 LRGAKPVKIK
+4371 LRKTAGKPLAQIVRSIQQ
-4381 GNEIEPSEDLKQYKK
+4381 SLYS
-4396 NALEYGKK
+4396 
-4404 LRGEYTN
+4404 GEYH
-4411 KDTNETISLTAGNSR
+4411 DTTGLAVR
-4426 GGIREILQHDYK
+4426 
-4438 DVEHLQSIAAIP
+4438 
-4450 QIIENSIFIDELPN
+4450 DEVN
-4464 EDNKKYPGVKS
+4464 NDED
-4475 FSYYVCGLKIN
+4475 
-4486 GVDYTVKAVIANQS
+4486 
-4500 NGERY
+4500 
-4505 YDHKLTNIE
+4505 
-4514 KGELLSIVPTIQKAG
+4514 
-4529 IDSKT
+4529 
-4534 PLSAVK
+4534 
-4540 DKRLLSLLQTDE
+4540 SLLFRDG
-4552 KENARKI
+4552 
-4559 KSATGWERGADGK
+4559 SAA
-4572 WRYETPDI
+4572 
-4580 KYTPVKNIEEGKFYQ
+4580 
-4595 LSDFVN
+4595 
-4601 DKDLFNAYP
+4601 
-4610 ELKFVKVVFRYEP
+4610 
-4623 DGRYGGYWDIGE
+4623 
-4635 NLIDINTAHSTSNHY
+4635 
-4650 KNTLVH
+4650 
-4656 EIQHAIQD
+4656 
-4664 IEGFAPGGDRSL
+4664 
-4676 AYEYYIKDGEYL
+4676 
-4688 GNFNKNELN
+4688 
-4697 ELYEF
+4697 
-4702 RRMAERLVDEGKY
+4702 
-4715 KRIGNA
+4715 
-4721 INHVLKTAKD
+4721 
-4731 NGYYLK
+4731 
-4737 WVVDDY
+4737 
-4743 DKTPYYVLQEYTSA
+4743 
-4757 ELKKAR
+4757 
-4763 DLDDEKF
+4763 
-4770 YMSISGEVEARN
+4770 
-4782 AEKRMGMSEN
+4782 
-4792 KRRNTLAEETEDVAR
+4792 
-4807 EDQIFLEKTLGD
+4807 
-4819 TKRGKSLSIFED
+4819 
-4831 RNGAGEDGTRDT
+4831 EDGTRDT

-4921 LNNAILKLTGEKRRR
+4921 LNNAILKLTREKRRR

-4966 VERYVEELPEQDR
+4966 VERYVEELPEQKR
-4979 EKVMTDWTSEKKR
+4979 EGTMAAWTAEKKR

-5031 TEQYPGGWRKASLS
+5031 TEQYPGGWREESLI

-5054 ENADIASL
+5054 DSADIASL

-5083 SREYVDRQRD
+5083 SREYVDRQRE

-5139 PFGSM
+5139 PFGSI

-5206 AGEETPEWVEAVP
+5206 AGEETPKWVEAVP

-5237 EDVMTEYRKNDFTK
+5237 EDVMTEYRKEDFTK

-5305 EDALSELGKRLQR
+5305 EDALSELGKRVQR

-5393 FEEFMLNGG
+5393 FKEFMQNGG

-5547 TLIANNMALAAVV
+5547 TLMANNMALAAVV

-5597 HNICIR
+5597 HNICVR

-5763 AADWF
+5763 AADWI

-5835 DAFKTAEYVAK
+5835 DAFKTAEYAAK

>member
-7 TPPAD
+7 IPPAD

-48 NEWNDPGV
+48 NEWNDPSV
-56 RTFTEDGFKGVYPL
+56 RTFTEDGFKGVYPV

-80 ELKEAMPTGNAAG
+80 ELEEAMPTGNAAG

-161 RNIQEKYVVSYYYT
+161 RNIQEKYVASYYYT

-248 MQQNR
+248 MEQNR

-287 SLQGERPD
+287 SLQEERPD

-342 RAKNIRDIA
+342 RAKNIREIA

-387 SEKVPLSYT
+387 SEKAPLSYT

-554 MERLGGALK
+554 MDRLGGALK

-601 RDNIQLQGVWA
+601 RDNIQLQGVWS

-637 NEQRVETLL
+637 NEQRVETFL

-721 ADQKTEV
+721 ADQKTEA

-754 EEMKQAYE
+754 EEMRQAYE

-844 QDLEHPGLPAPE
+844 QDLEHPGVAAPE

-881 REDEDGNYSLPEVI
+881 REDEEGNYSLPEVI

-957 DEHGQPLYEQADA
+957 DEQGQPIYEQADPD
-970 ETAWDALLEQAGGD
+970 TAWDALLEQAGGD

-1001 ALKAAER
+1001 ALKTAERELKKVQDGKPQQRKGDAPLTVEARIAAKQAVREQTSRAQAGVDEARKRLEAWRKIAETPQRRRRAIEAERRQEDEQGQPIYEQADPDTAWDALLEQAGGDEAMAQEVANDIVSEQEKALKTAER

-1601 GARTDDGSGR
+1601 GTRTDDGSGR

-1845 LSENEVGGIT
+1845 LSENEEGGIT

-1864 VSGNKDSKTSGKR
+1864 VSGSKDKKTS
-1877 QEADRKERGR
+1877 
-1887 KQIEKAM
+1887 
-1894 GMLREGLASGDFG
+1894 
-1907 TVRRALGMYWTNQ
+1907 
-1920 YHGAEITEEEAAFVD
+1920 
-1935 GVLDN
+1935 
-1940 YRQQGIEII
+1940 
-1949 NPLGTRYDE
+1949 
-1958 GMKVVA
+1958 
-1964 DFRTDDTL
+1964 
-1972 KPGENRIVGVR
+1972 
-1983 EPQVNTDGV
+1983 
-1992 MSHSASITVAISPVA
+1992 
-2007 EESGAEILNN
+2007 
-2017 KENSASLQGNQT
+2017 
-2029 IEYDGTVSE
+2029 
-2038 PIPQGEHRTETPQDS
+2038 
-2053 RMEEAA
+2053 
-2059 NRLRQRSRTHE
+2059 
-2070 SLDGRS
+2070 
-2076 GEALPLQEKLNAEAR
+2076 
-2091 EAESYAKETGQWIPM
+2091 
-2106 SRVFDLGV
+2106 
-2114 PGPSGNEAD
+2114 
-2123 TYVGNDG
+2123 
-2130 YIYKVNNLMN
+2130 
-2140 SRGILPLLERY
+2140 
-2151 QLHNQIFPESKY
+2151 
-2163 ELVGFTGFD
+2163 
-2172 GGSIYPV
+2172 
-2179 FRQQYVPGASLS
+2179 
-2191 TPEEIDAYM
+2191 
-2200 QSLGFHQTGEAE
+2200 
-2212 YSNGDVT
+2212 
-2219 ISDLRPRNV
+2219 
-2228 LRDADSDMYVID
+2228 
-2240 AEFRRNERKTFA
+2240 A
-2252 ETSQERQKNDSNL
+2252 ETSQERQKTDSNL

-2391 GNSTEVQGV
+2391 GNSTDVQGV

-2577 AEYKSVKKEAGQNED
+2577 AEYRSVKKEAGQNED
-2592 VRQSRDGSNPLS
+2592 VRQSRDVSNPLS
-2604 AEEAAIRDAIV
+2604 EEEAAIRDVIV

-2643 VRLND
+2643 VRLNE
-2648 RKKKANDTGLPE
+2648 KQKKANNTGLPE

-2688 YQDSDRTHTNTIL
+2688 YQDSDRTHANTIL

-2711 HKGSNSQYATIEAK
+2711 HKGSGSQYATIEAK

-2736 HNASVDK
+2736 HNVSVEK
-2743 MDNAGKSNAISIVIS
+2743 MDNAGRGNAISIVIS
-2758 RKVNEGIK
+2758 RKANDGIK
-2766 GTGEAH
+2766 GGGNAH
-2772 IVEYFYPDKSLRDA
+2772 IVEYFYPDKSLRNA

-2805 EYKDTTGLAQVHEVN
+2805 EYTDTTGLAEVQEVN
-2820 GDTIREHRVYHG
+2820 ADVIREHRVYHG

-2859 VTEVEGIGRTYA
+2859 VTDVEGIGRAYA
-2871 EASTR
+2871 KASTGN
-2876 DKRENATVYKRRQIR
+2876 KRENATVYKRRQIR
-2891 DNETSINVI
+2891 DNEISINVI
-2900 QGMIAEYPE
+2900 RGMIAEYPE
-2909 RQREREKRLS
+2909 QHREREKRLS
-2919 ELEKE
+2919 DLEKE
-2924 LAEQN
+2924 LADQN
-2929 SQKDRIEKESGKDSV
+2929 SQKGRIEKESGKDSV

-2950 FYAEDIIKDAERN
+2950 FYAEDIIKDLERN
-2963 IARIKNDIRNESE
+2963 IERTKRSIEDEAG
-2976 YNEQRKRQVEALV
+2976 YNEQRKRQVEELV

-2995 QSEIDAIEAR
+2995 QSEIDAIEAQ

-3018 TGENY
+3018 TGKNY
-3023 LEWEKDYGW
+3023 LEWEKPVTKEQQGKIYKQLRDEKMTIKGASQSFW
-3032 NDIDRFARRSG
+3032 NGKSSEWQSGQKLIDFLI
-3043 GEVDSGDLGVGLED
+3043 ENLGSD
-3057 DGNAAASGAS
+3057 KAAS
-3067 IVKSLEETF
+3067 EF
-3076 GEKEASEMLSK
+3076 LSRA
-3087 CGFTGIS
+3087 GFTGIS

-3131 DGEAYGFTAGGK
+3131 GGEAYGFTVGGR
-3143 IYIDPRVATADTPI
+3143 IYIDPRTATADTPI

-3179 VDLMRDT
+3179 VELMRDT

-3323 ERQWVQ
+3323 EKQWVQ

-3334 FKRWFGDWEKAAR
+3334 FKDWFGDWEKAAKLR
-3347 IEKLRKSQPIIVS
+3347 MIGNISPVSVDRFSHIEQKEAEAIFEKLENGKNIHDGCEVQWVKSAV
-3360 GNDYQG
+3360 G
-3366 KYELNSKS
+3366 KILRHKGFDTSRLIPVIKDVFDNSVLIASEQEMKREGHKEHPNFKGYHHYVGKIQADGKEYYVRFTLQELNTHNKNIVANQLHSTYVSDIEITS
-3374 AEDYI
+3374 ADT
-3379 VKSLR
+3379 R
-3384 GEYVNKD
+3384 VN
-3391 TGNTVNITRASRK
+3391 TGNAPATANTSTFV
-3404 VAHHDAKHDVH
+3404 DAK
-3415 LKSIAYIPQMI
+3415 LRQFLEEA
-3426 ENAIF
+3426 
-3431 IDEVHNEKGTKF
+3431 
-3443 DSYRY
+3443 
-3448 YVVGL
+3448 
-3453 KMDGVDYT
+3453 
-3461 AKLVVGRKNGESYY
+3461 
-3475 DHALTEIEKNSLLNL
+3475 
-3490 TDGVKADVSDKEAAV
+3490 KEAA
-3505 SAVKD
+3505 D
-3510 KRLLSLLQ
+3510 
-3518 TNSSKVVDENG
+3518 NSSKVVDENG

-3623 NRIKSATDNTGDF
+3623 NQIKSATDNAGAF
-3636 SAVNDDIRYSR
+3636 SAGNDDIRYSR
-3647 AEEEDANR
+3647 AEEDDANR

-3734 SNRSILTELRT
+3734 SNRSILTELRI

-3822 KDFENPALEDEN
+3822 KDFENPSLEDEN

-3844 GGDSLFGRRIT
+3844 GRQGKKIT

-3865 NAMKRWVLKNADL
+3865 NALKKRLENEGV
-3878 KEYDVARTGSRYL
+3878 EYKVHKARTGSGYI
-3891 SFTHNGVDYKIRSA
+3891 SFEREGIYYDLRSA
-3905 NHTKAYDGNRPE
+3905 NHTRAYTSYNASDDTGGVELSFTREDG
-3917 NSGLS
+3917 
-3922 VSVEDRIYE
+3922 RIDGID
-3931 VEIDLAENE
+3931 IDLSENE
-3940 MVKEDILRI
+3940 MGVNEIYSLMDEAARFNA
-3949 IEDTD
+3949 
-3954 RLNDTGLN
+3954 NDTGMF
-3962 LQNAVESGVLP
+3962 AVTERLVYPEEINGYEHIAAALGKK
-3973 DEMIS
+3973 
-3978 ADRELTDAVIREV
+3978 ADDLIREREMALRAEYARYKDTALQGYERPNLLPFKAGNGAV
-3991 RERAEW
+3991 VEDESVRKVYFNGKPAFKRYATEALSEYFRERNKAMRDFEAAHAMSYDEW
-3997 RLDSARTNAEREYE
+3997 LASAHPEIRQEEDNMRDGTGAVTDVEVSMENDPMSKLAGKSIRTRKQRQAFAERE
-4011 REHPL
+4011 
-4016 EDYKADNGIMI
+4016 
-4027 LNRYFYGNVNSE
+4027 
-4039 VRFPDGW
+4039 
-4046 RGKTKQPRADAIQE
+4046 
-4060 YEDSDA
+4060 
-4066 HRRNMEQAS
+4066 RRRM
-4075 GMNVYVDGRTKAKV
+4075 
-4089 ETLRKIDGLAGRLE
+4089 
-4103 QERKAG
+4103 AG
-4109 AVREMAERLHLDD
+4109 AVRRMAERLHLDN
-4122 VEIVTDAGALTGRRA
+4122 VEVVTDASTLTGRRA
-4137 RAKGFYSPRTGR
+4137 RAKGFYSPRTGK
-4149 ITIVIPNHA
+4149 IVIVIPNHA
-4158 SEADAVQTLLHE
+4158 SEADAMQTLLHE
-4170 AVAHKGLRQL
+4170 AVAHYGLRQL

-4246 LFIDMLRKIGLD
+4246 LFIDMLHKIGLD
-4258 GFSGVTLSDN
+4258 GFGGVTLSDN

-4304 VGNYAEEATGGDM
+4304 VGNYAEETTGGDM
-4317 AAEENDDDLM
+4317 AAERKSAMTEKQ
-4327 YRFIGERGASRLD
+4327 R
-4340 AEEEATTRLD
+4340 
-4350 NLDLARRMEQ
+4350 
-4360 AYNDRRARIEK
+4360 RIEK
-4371 LRGAKPVKIK
+4371 LRRSEPVVATGEEYKGKYELNNKSAADYIIKSIK
-4381 GNEIEPSEDLKQYKK
+4381 G
-4396 NALEYGKK
+4396 EYV
-4404 LRGEYTN
+4404 N
-4411 KDTNETISLTAGNSR
+4411 KDTGVPIKITRKGAFKITRHDAENEA
-4426 GGIREILQHDYK
+4426 
-4438 DVEHLQSIAAIP
+4438 HLKSIALIP
-4450 QIIENSIFIDELPN
+4450 RLIENAVFVEEEPN
-4464 EDNKKYPGVKS
+4464 SKANNGFDSYR
-4475 FSYYVCGLKIN
+4475 YYVAGLN
-4486 GVDYTVKAVIANQS
+4486 MAGSDYTVKMAVGVK
-4500 NGERY
+4500 NGETY
-4505 YDHKLTNIE
+4505 YDHSLTEIE
-4514 KGELLSIVPTIQKAG
+4514 KSNLINR
-4529 IDSKT
+4529 IDEISSSFTDNKIAISD
-4534 PLSAVK
+4534 LK
-4540 DKRLLSLLQTDE
+4540 DKRLVSILQTDE
-4552 KENARKI
+4552 EENEDELMYRDGGAEEDGQRKRGFMADMRLAWENLGRLMNPTKGNDLITEASRQAAAI
-4559 KSATGWERGADGK
+4559 KPDDAQRKKKLRRLNAAVNLAIASTKMHESYVDKAVSLRPLLAAVEGWTGKPLADEFNI
-4572 WRYETPDI
+4572 YLHYD
-4580 KYTPVKNIEEGKFYQ
+4580 KYTSLHQAGVKEFYENEYA
-4595 LSDFVN
+4595 DFMEAVSAVMETKGCKVEDVWN
-4601 DKDLFNAYP
+4601 YMF
-4610 ELKFVKVVFRYEP
+4610 LKHGLERNSVMAKRDADREFRK
-4623 DGRYGGYWDIGE
+4623 GE
-4635 NLIDINTAHSTSNHY
+4635 TEKSP
-4650 KNTLVH
+4650 
-4656 EIQHAIQD
+4656 Q
-4664 IEGFAPGGDRSL
+4664 
-4676 AYEYYIKDGEYL
+4676 
-4688 GNFNKNELN
+4688 
-4697 ELYEF
+4697 ELYEDN
-4702 RRMAERLVDEGKY
+4702 RKKEYSGVRAVLESMGMNTEGMTLQEVEKEAEKHVKDFEVSVT
-4715 KRIGNA
+4715 GNT
-4721 INHVLKTAKD
+4721 ID
-4731 NGYYLK
+4731 NL
-4737 WVVDDY
+4737 W
-4743 DKTPYYVLQEYTSA
+4743 DKTRTATS
-4757 ELKKAR
+4757 
-4763 DLDDEKF
+4763 F
-4770 YMSISGEVEARN
+4770 
-4782 AEKRMGMSEN
+4782 
-4792 KRRNTLAEETEDVAR
+4792 
-4807 EDQIFLEKTLGD
+4807 
-4819 TKRGKSLSIFED
+4819 
-4831 RNGAGEDGTRDT
+4831 
-4843 PLSSPTVHAWDRLAQ
+4843 
-4858 SLKFQLRETAV
+4858 
-4869 DYLTAI
+4869 AI
-4875 DKFQDLIAKH
+4875 
-4885 SGRKIESFENAYDWM
+4885 E
-4900 TFLSS
+4900 
-4905 RNRVEMD
+4905 
-4912 MFDSSVVRP
+4912 
-4921 LNNAILKLTGEKRRR
+4921 
-4936 GKWKWDEGA
+4936 
-4945 LRELV
+4945 
-4950 MYVEAKHGTD
+4950 
-4960 RNRQMA
+4960 
-4966 VERYVEELPEQDR
+4966 
-4979 EKVMTDWTSEKKR
+4979 
-4992 INSQN
+4992 
-4997 ISWIEKQ
+4997 
-5004 RQLDAAAARIGA
+5004 
-5016 DIEQDYSG
+5016 
-5024 LSSIFGD
+5024 
-5031 TEQYPGGWRKASLS
+5031 
-5045 YAADYEAVH
+5045 
-5054 ENADIASL
+5054 
-5062 WNAID
+5062 
-5067 AATGFALRKQY
+5067 
-5078 ETGLV
+5078 
-5083 SREYVDRQRD
+5083 REYRAGILSRQQRD
-5093 RFEHYIPLRGFSDE
+5093 DILNMYQYYIPLRGWADPKAEELFSYDSSLDSGYSVPEKQSKGRKSVADSPAAYIAAAAQTAIIRSVRNEMKKQIYYLAELTKGSGLMSVGNVWEVQDATGDWSIQTAQITDDMTAEQADAE
-5107 TAGDVYSYIGHD
+5107 TAR
-5119 FYPGG
+5119 F
-5124 NPVKTAHGR
+5124 
-5133 MSEAGN
+5133 E
-5139 PFGSM
+5139 
-5144 LNIAYSS
+5144 
-5151 ISAGNKN
+5151 
-5158 MAKTALY
+5158 
-5165 ALVRNHDTDGLA
+5165 
-5177 VVNRAWMVRYDK
+5177 
-5189 LKEMPE
+5189 KEMGV
-5195 LSDVVTMPTFE
+5195 L
-5206 AGEETPEWVEAVP
+5206 ARQGKARLQGEDME
-5219 RIPEAATS
+5219 
-5227 DDITRIMSKF
+5227 
-5237 EDVMTEYRKNDFTK
+5237 
-5251 PIRKNNKTAYRTL
+5251 
-5264 NKERSE
+5264 
-5270 HDIPLFIAGEK
+5270 IAGGRKLSKEQLREHQV
-5281 YVITVTGNPRPAQA
+5281 YVKINGRTKIVTVNTDNSVAKAINNSFSNIDNNRMMTGW
-5295 MNGLLNPDVN
+5295 MTF
-5305 EDALSELGKRLQR
+5305 QR
-5318 FMAGAFTGKN
+5318 FMAGMMTQFNPEFIISNLLRDMTSAMTYGGPVN
-5328 AAFSIANLFR
+5328 IGREVPAAVEDAVN
-5338 DTIYANN
+5338 Y
-5345 QMFIRENPAYWLK
+5345 FIRKKKLTETDALFQEFIRGGGETGYVHLLELSK
-5358 FTRNQRLGFGDFI
+5358 IDKDFRNEI
-5371 PMMRRLKKFR
+5371 RRLK
-5381 EGTLGNSKDDRL
+5381 
-5393 FEEFMLNGG
+5393 GG
-5402 ATGYT
+5402 AAYNILHKNV
-5407 FVNTQE
+5407 FAK
-5413 EYARELAGKLD
+5413 YLD
-5424 ELSRKTPEWFS
+5424 YVSRANK
-5435 PKGLIKLFF
+5435 
-5444 DAVQFAGESAE
+5444 AVEV
-5455 LVNRFAAYKTS
+5455 LTRYAAYRAARKEGKSIS
-5466 REMGRTMGRS
+5466 RA
-5476 IRDAKEITVNFNRK
+5476 IDDAKNITANFNRK
-5490 GAGRKSADKN
+5490 GSQTMVTGYGAPLAVLTAL
-5500 KSWYSPVNM
+5500 SPILPRMYAFFN
-5509 ASAVSQYGRCSILFW
+5509 ASI
-5524 NANMQGKYRFYKN
+5524 QGAYAFFR
-5537 MTEHPVKTSV
+5537 
-5547 TLIANNMALAAVV
+5547 AAARN
-5560 LPLLNNVAL
+5560 PLRVWPIVAL
-5569 PMLYELMGLGDDGD
+5569 SFAEGILQAFLGDGD
-5583 DENYFNV
+5583 DDEDKYQYINDYLKRSTISFVAGDKHSVSIPMAYELSAWHAIGHLLYETVNGDMDVPTFALESLSTICSSFTPVAFDGIQRYYEDNEYHYMLSPFLPTNLTPIGELLENR
-5590 LTDWERT
+5590 DWLGSPIARKNMWNASQPEYRRVYERT
-5597 HNICIR
+5597 GQFYVEAS
-5603 LPKSN
+5603 K
-5608 WLKIP
+5608 WLNY
-5613 ISPDFVSWFSMGD
+5613 
-5626 AIGGQVSGEREM
+5626 VSGGNDVEKGAVNINPAQVEHLIEGYFSGTGRFYSRTAGVLYDLLTEGELRDASEM
-5638 SAKDFI
+5638 P
-5644 TAVIDAVSPLSMNW
+5644 VISRFVKP
-5658 SYEGS
+5658 
-5663 QMLLN
+5663 LN
-5668 FAPTVTQPLLQNAM
+5668 FNSIVNKQRSRLYDDMHAGADKAEWLDSYMKGESGEDAMTVSKRIGELLQDAEYLKYKRAKKVLEATKELEVLHETAENA
-5682 NVNFMGN
+5682 G
-5689 PLKKTPYNSKQGFK
+5689 
-5703 PEYQMVYSSA
+5703 
-5713 SPTLV
+5713 
-5718 ELSRLSNRILG
+5718 
-5729 GTDLKT
+5729 D
-5735 SGWAD
+5735 
-5740 WNPAELQNLIS
+5740 
-5751 GYTGGYGTTFLS
+5751 
-5763 AADWF
+5763 
-5768 VGTAKGEKQAVTFSR
+5768 
-5783 MPLVSRFA
+5783 
-5791 ISGNKDVKLSRVN
+5791 KDVAEKIEERIK
-5804 SRFYDVKNF
+5804 RMYD
-5813 VDEFE
+5813 DYEE
-5818 YDLKS
+5818 YADQIDGKS
-5823 YEDAIELAQKEK
+5823 D
-5835 DAFKTAEYVAK
+5835 
-5846 REELIKSERAGRYQL
+5846 
-5861 LKGYVKA
+5861 
-5868 AKDCEDYLEEL
+5868 
-5879 PEDEVTRNFLYNLK
+5879 
-5893 QEAINLLYG
+5893 
-5902 EYKKKE
+5902 

>member
-39 AGDGSGVLE
+39 AGDSSGVLE

-56 RTFTEDGFKGVYPL
+56 RTFTEDGFKGVYPV
-70 QPPEKYHTDE
+70 QPPERYHTDE
-80 ELKEAMPTGNAAG
+80 ELEEAMPTGNAAG

-108 VAKELYKNETS
+108 VARELYKNETS
-119 RAGNTSE
+119 RAGNTSG

-161 RNIQEKYVVSYYYT
+161 RNIQEKYVASYYYT

-180 RYNKIKEE
+180 RYNRIKEE

-265 YIEKEMVPFMEQGL
+265 YIEKEMVPFLEQGL

-311 RDAARNGGFLT
+311 RDAARNGGFLM

-342 RAKNIRDIA
+342 RAKNIREIA

-403 MIPFAASIALGQGL
+403 MIPFATSIALGQGL
-417 ARLTTKGISAVAKKA
+417 VKLTTKGISAVAKKA
-432 ATQEVAQAVSQAL
+432 ATREVAQAVSQAL

-526 GRESSGEAFAHAL
+526 GRESGGEAFAHAL

-554 MERLGGALK
+554 IDRLGGALK
-563 ARLPKDLQLSMGSLG
+563 ARLPKDLQLSMGYPG

-601 RDNIQLQGVWA
+601 KDNIQLQGVWS

-637 NEQRVETLL
+637 NEQRVETFL

-685 PELYEKYGKVR
+685 PELYEKYDKVR

-706 VTGLLSSIDRDGKLN
+706 VTGLLSSIDRDGKLD
-721 ADQKTEV
+721 AGQKTEV
-728 KRAALA
+728 KRAALT

-754 EEMKQAYE
+754 EEMRQAYE

-789 DTGSDTVVIEYVEED
+789 DTGSDTVVIEYVDED

-833 DEITARVKAEM
+833 DEITARVKTEM
-844 QDLEHPGLPAPE
+844 QELEHPGVAAPE
-856 PGTRLVHNGENYAV
+856 PGMRLVHNGENYAV

-881 REDEDGNYSLPEVI
+881 REDEEGNNSLPEVI
-895 STDTYYAEKQAEIDA
+895 SLDTYYAEKQAEIDA
-910 QEQEQQPQSGERGE
+910 QEQQPQSGESGE
-924 AAQEIAS
+924 AVQEIAS

-957 DEHGQPLYEQADA
+957 DEQGQPLYEQADA

-1064 ETPQRRRRAIEAERR
+1064 ETPQRRRQAIEAERR

-1182 RNPRHFIDEA
+1182 RNPQHFIDEA

-1238 QGNNRSAALLEMW
+1238 QGNNRSAALREMW

-1270 DFGLLP
+1270 DFGLTP

-1331 GFANRLL
+1331 SFANRLL

-1352 RNGVDVLKWMQQ
+1352 RNGADVLKWMQQ

-1398 IFQNGSSHLEEMF
+1398 IFQNGSTHLEEMF

-1435 ERMIEEIQNSISA
+1435 ERMIEEIQDSISA

-1459 GAGNYKEARIAAE
+1459 GARNYKEARIAAE

-1481 DATGESYLPS
+1481 YATGESYLPS

-1499 LLATMYKGQTQKFI
+1499 LLATMYKGQTQTFI
-1513 QNTLGHI
+1513 QKTLGHI

-1578 SASGQRGRQG
+1578 SEAGQRGRQG
-1588 SDGNAPSGGRAEN
+1588 SDGNASSGGRAEN
-1601 GARTDDGSGR
+1601 GSRQADNSRRTETDSGLSRRDGTQEAGDIRQPAPMDEKARRASIRLNGEQCDILLAQMREQAEVAPDVELNPTTWNERFGENGIIITPLGEVKMGENQIAKFFAKGREKEFGMVAPTLSDPDIIIEKKAPASNAERDTKLLFIKTFIKADGSRYVNFESVTVQKDGMEVSISSHEVDAKVVKKEMQNGNILHLR
-1611 TGISD
+1611 IELPFSSEWYLTETPTQERPDLVPTSDKKKNVEQNAELPASATTTQDKPFVQTGVNDGSKPADTHSD
-1616 NERGRQGNFTDIAGR
+1616 NQR
-1631 QQDSLEASEGE
+1631 
-1642 VRLSDEID
+1642 
-1650 ENGRQFVLT
+1650 
-1659 SNGQLSFGEITEE
+1659 
-1672 SGLTPAPILLSEGI
+1672 
-1686 ITNPATNDGYGLV
+1686 
-1699 HIEARHGD
+1699 
-1707 QIRKAGYKSVI
+1707 
-1718 EFIEDV
+1718 
-1724 AQNYERVKEGN
+1724 
-1735 IRNGNP
+1735 
-1741 TYLIQLKDKHNNTL
+1741 
-1755 IVELSSD
+1755 
-1762 GNYWNINTAGI
+1762 
-1773 FKESYGKNRREIY
+1773 
-1786 NRHTTVQQS
+1786 
-1795 AETVGASQEAE
+1795 
-1806 QSGTTTSSS
+1806 
-1815 MNAPTSNIVSETP
+1815 
-1828 VKTEPQQ
+1828 
-1835 PNNAVSTGSS
+1835 
-1845 LSENEVGGIT
+1845 
-1855 SSEPNGKPT
+1855 
-1864 VSGNKDSKTSGKR
+1864 SGNKDKKTS
-1877 QEADRKERGR
+1877 
-1887 KQIEKAM
+1887 
-1894 GMLREGLASGDFG
+1894 
-1907 TVRRALGMYWTNQ
+1907 
-1920 YHGAEITEEEAAFVD
+1920 
-1935 GVLDN
+1935 
-1940 YRQQGIEII
+1940 
-1949 NPLGTRYDE
+1949 
-1958 GMKVVA
+1958 
-1964 DFRTDDTL
+1964 
-1972 KPGENRIVGVR
+1972 
-1983 EPQVNTDGV
+1983 
-1992 MSHSASITVAISPVA
+1992 
-2007 EESGAEILNN
+2007 
-2017 KENSASLQGNQT
+2017 
-2029 IEYDGTVSE
+2029 
-2038 PIPQGEHRTETPQDS
+2038 
-2053 RMEEAA
+2053 
-2059 NRLRQRSRTHE
+2059 
-2070 SLDGRS
+2070 
-2076 GEALPLQEKLNAEAR
+2076 
-2091 EAESYAKETGQWIPM
+2091 
-2106 SRVFDLGV
+2106 
-2114 PGPSGNEAD
+2114 
-2123 TYVGNDG
+2123 
-2130 YIYKVNNLMN
+2130 
-2140 SRGILPLLERY
+2140 
-2151 QLHNQIFPESKY
+2151 
-2163 ELVGFTGFD
+2163 
-2172 GGSIYPV
+2172 
-2179 FRQQYVPGASLS
+2179 
-2191 TPEEIDAYM
+2191 
-2200 QSLGFHQTGEAE
+2200 
-2212 YSNGDVT
+2212 
-2219 ISDLRPRNV
+2219 
-2228 LRDADSDMYVID
+2228 
-2240 AEFRRNERKTFA
+2240 A
-2252 ETSQERQKNDSNL
+2252 ETSQERQKTDSNL

-2272 MNIRIGQLSKFIKTK
+2272 MNIRIGQLSKFIQTK

-2410 DALQGNA
+2410 DALRGNA

-2427 VERNPTE
+2427 VERNPSE

-2469 DGKRWEN
+2469 DGKRWET

-2498 FLSDNPESGNVYVV
+2498 FLSDNPESGNVYVI

-2538 DAYLKNYTPGW
+2538 NAYLKNYTPGW
-2549 QGLGTITEVSKDEF
+2549 QGLGAITEVSKDEF
-2563 RKWIGSSKRKTKPF
+2563 KKWIGSSKRKTKPF

-2592 VRQSRDGSNPLS
+2592 VRQSRDGSSPLS

-2629 EAGQRVLDEANGKD
+2629 EAGQRVLDEANGRGEPVRTQAMLDGLKKASDFILSALGGKTKQRKARIEIPERANRLAEEAIGHPIKSHAININELVHIKKRHGENGTANDANSIPLRDEDIALMPYIMAAPTRVIKGSMAVNGTESVRYEKD
-2643 VRLND
+2643 LDNGVVVVVEREGRFDVEDMENITMWA
-2648 RKKKANDTGLPE
+2648 KKKPATNVTVAE
-2660 QDALSKAAVIS
+2660 KAS
-2671 FADSAN
+2671 HS
-2677 ILNNLEKIAKT
+2677 T
-2688 YQDSDRTHTNTIL
+2688 
-2701 SELGRAIKAE
+2701 SE
-2711 HKGSNSQYATIEAK
+2711 T
-2725 NGDIVT
+2725 
-2731 IRLSD
+2731 
-2736 HNASVDK
+2736 
-2743 MDNAGKSNAISIVIS
+2743 IVIS
-2758 RKVNEGIK
+2758 ETDSAKIRK
-2766 GTGEAH
+2766 
-2772 IVEYFYPDKSLRDA
+2772 DA
-2786 GGKAI
+2786 EDAI
-2791 ADIARSLQQ
+2791 
-2800 TFYSG
+2800 
-2805 EYKDTTGLAQVHEVN
+2805 H
-2820 GDTIREHRVYHG
+2820 GDEKVREHRVYHG

-2871 EASTR
+2871 KASTEN
-2876 DKRENATVYKRRQIR
+2876 KRENATVYKRRQIR
-2891 DNETSINVI
+2891 DNEISINVI
-2900 QGMIAEYPE
+2900 RGMIAEYPE
-2909 RQREREKRLS
+2909 QHREREKRLS
-2919 ELEKE
+2919 DLEKE
-2924 LAEQN
+2924 LADQN
-2929 SQKDRIEKESGKDSV
+2929 SQKGRIEKESGKDSV

-2950 FYAEDIIKDAERN
+2950 FYAEDIIKDLERN
-2963 IARIKNDIRNESE
+2963 IERTKRSIEDEAG
-2976 YNEQRKRQVEALV
+2976 YNEQRKRQVEELV

-2995 QSEIDAIEAR
+2995 QSEIDAIEAQ

-3076 GEKEASEMLSK
+3076 GEKEASEILSK

-3131 DGEAYGFTAGGK
+3131 GGEAYGFTAGGK

-3179 VDLMRDT
+3179 VELMRDT

-3230 DGSADLGAK
+3230 NESADLGVK

-3245 MGRVRDALKR
+3245 MGRVRDALRR
-3255 FWKGVADFLHIHY
+3255 FWQNVADLLHFRHM
-3268 TSAEEVADKVMSDLL
+3268 SAEEVADRVMRDLM
-3283 EGVNPNSRAELS
+3283 EGVNP
-3295 AEERAIEEQAKKDG
+3295 
-3309 TWMKAPNGKPTNLT
+3309 
-3323 ERQWVQ
+3323 
-3329 VRTRA
+3329 
-3334 FKRWFGDWEKAAR
+3334 
-3347 IEKLRKSQPIIVS
+3347 
-3360 GNDYQG
+3360 
-3366 KYELNSKS
+3366 
-3374 AEDYI
+3374 
-3379 VKSLR
+3379 
-3384 GEYVNKD
+3384 
-3391 TGNTVNITRASRK
+3391 
-3404 VAHHDAKHDVH
+3404 
-3415 LKSIAYIPQMI
+3415 
-3426 ENAIF
+3426 
-3431 IDEVHNEKGTKF
+3431 
-3443 DSYRY
+3443 
-3448 YVVGL
+3448 
-3453 KMDGVDYT
+3453 
-3461 AKLVVGRKNGESYY
+3461 
-3475 DHALTEIEKNSLLNL
+3475 
-3490 TDGVKADVSDKEAAV
+3490 
-3505 SAVKD
+3505 
-3510 KRLLSLLQ
+3510 
-3518 TNSSKVVDENG
+3518 
-3529 EPLVVYHGSDYRPLN
+3529 
-3544 GNGILIPNNGAMG
+3544 
-3557 KAVYFSSAFPE
+3557 
-3568 AADYAR
+3568 
-3574 EKLGDMSLSEDE
+3574 
-3586 VYDNGYITEVFVNV
+3586 
-3600 RDEEDIAPS
+3600 
-3609 SYGNGEIIVAVRES
+3609 
-3623 NRIKSATDNTGDF
+3623 NRIKSATDNTGAF
-3636 SAVNDDIRYSR
+3636 SAGNDDIRYSR

-3655 RFNEELSGLTEEN
+3655 RFNEELDKWESGGMSANEYVTVGNPIGVLKHFTP
-3668 ADKVVLSLGR
+3668 DLPIILRQKVLSKSR
-3678 PSAIL
+3678 
-3683 RAAGVEDKPMKLY
+3683 
-3696 GNKVIKK
+3696 
-3703 MKKHGF
+3703 KKHGLSASDM
-3709 RLDELQNLPEAVAEP
+3709 RNLPAALAEP
-3724 IAVFNNYQKD
+3724 IFIFKSSDNTIGVLTGLVSD
-3734 SNRSILTELRT
+3734 SGENIFVAIELDANKQMGHQMLEVNDILTIHGRET
-3745 SNGNFLVTVDLGK
+3745 E
-3758 DADVDFNIV
+3758 
-3767 TSVFGKGDNNIIG
+3767 NIINPIKENNTLK
-3780 WINKGYATYIDKEKA
+3780 WVDKEKGLNW
-3795 QEFLS
+3795 LS
-3800 HQSAPIAATAANSE
+3800 SAKSNSQAVTNKA

-3822 KDFENPALEDEN
+3822 KDFENPSLEDEN

-3844 GGDSLFGRRIT
+3844 GGESLFGRRIT

-3878 KEYDVARTGSRYL
+3878 KEYDVSRTGSRYL

-3905 NHTKAYDGNRPE
+3905 NHTKAYDGVRPDS
-3917 NSGLS
+3917 SGLS
-3922 VSVEDRIYE
+3922 VSVEDRIYG

-3962 LQNAVESGVLP
+3962 LQNTVESGVLP
-3973 DEMIS
+3973 DEMVS
-3978 ADRELTDAVIREV
+3978 VDRELTDAVIREV
-3991 RERAEW
+3991 REMAEW
-3997 RLDSARTNAEREYE
+3997 RLDSARTKAESEYE

-4027 LNRYFYGNVNSE
+4027 LNRYFYGRVSYE
-4039 VRFPDGW
+4039 VKFPDGW

-4075 GMNVYVDGRTKAKV
+4075 GMNVYVDGMTKAQA
-4089 ETLRKIDGLAGRLE
+4089 ETLRKIDGLANRLE
-4103 QERKAG
+4103 QERMAG
-4109 AVREMAERLHLDD
+4109 AVREMAERLHLEG
-4122 VEIVTDAGALTGRRA
+4122 VEVVTDASTLTGRRA
-4137 RAKGFYSPRTGR
+4137 RAKGFYSPRTGK
-4149 ITIVIPNHA
+4149 ISIVIPNHA

-4246 LFIDMLRKIGLD
+4246 LFIDMLHKMGLD
-4258 GFSGVTLSDN
+4258 RFSGVTLSDN

-4304 VGNYAEEATGGDM
+4304 VGNYAEEATGGNM
-4317 AAEENDDDLM
+4317 AAERGKKEASETDSVLEREHQHTVISDATGTKILNNLDNLVKRYENSAQSEIKT
-4327 YRFIGERGASRLD
+4327 FIGEVSKAIG
-4340 AEEEATTRLD
+4340 
-4350 NLDLARRMEQ
+4350 ARRHGSKSEY
-4360 AYNDRRARIEK
+4360 ATFETKNGKIITIRLSDHNASTRNFDNAGRNNGISIVITARKNNGVANDGNAHVVEFYYDAIK
-4371 LRGAKPVKIK
+4371 LRKTAGKPLAQIVRSIQQ
-4381 GNEIEPSEDLKQYKK
+4381 SLYS
-4396 NALEYGKK
+4396 
-4404 LRGEYTN
+4404 GEYH
-4411 KDTNETISLTAGNSR
+4411 DTTGLAVR
-4426 GGIREILQHDYK
+4426 
-4438 DVEHLQSIAAIP
+4438 
-4450 QIIENSIFIDELPN
+4450 DEVN
-4464 EDNKKYPGVKS
+4464 NDED
-4475 FSYYVCGLKIN
+4475 
-4486 GVDYTVKAVIANQS
+4486 
-4500 NGERY
+4500 
-4505 YDHKLTNIE
+4505 
-4514 KGELLSIVPTIQKAG
+4514 
-4529 IDSKT
+4529 
-4534 PLSAVK
+4534 
-4540 DKRLLSLLQTDE
+4540 SLLFRDG
-4552 KENARKI
+4552 
-4559 KSATGWERGADGK
+4559 SAA
-4572 WRYETPDI
+4572 
-4580 KYTPVKNIEEGKFYQ
+4580 
-4595 LSDFVN
+4595 
-4601 DKDLFNAYP
+4601 
-4610 ELKFVKVVFRYEP
+4610 
-4623 DGRYGGYWDIGE
+4623 
-4635 NLIDINTAHSTSNHY
+4635 
-4650 KNTLVH
+4650 
-4656 EIQHAIQD
+4656 
-4664 IEGFAPGGDRSL
+4664 
-4676 AYEYYIKDGEYL
+4676 
-4688 GNFNKNELN
+4688 
-4697 ELYEF
+4697 
-4702 RRMAERLVDEGKY
+4702 
-4715 KRIGNA
+4715 
-4721 INHVLKTAKD
+4721 
-4731 NGYYLK
+4731 
-4737 WVVDDY
+4737 
-4743 DKTPYYVLQEYTSA
+4743 
-4757 ELKKAR
+4757 
-4763 DLDDEKF
+4763 
-4770 YMSISGEVEARN
+4770 
-4782 AEKRMGMSEN
+4782 
-4792 KRRNTLAEETEDVAR
+4792 
-4807 EDQIFLEKTLGD
+4807 
-4819 TKRGKSLSIFED
+4819 
-4831 RNGAGEDGTRDT
+4831 EDGTRDT
-4843 PLSSPTVHAWDRLAQ
+4843 PLSSPTIHAWDRLAQ

-4921 LNNAILKLTGEKRRR
+4921 LNNAILKLTREKRRR

-4966 VERYVEELPEQDR
+4966 VEEYVENFKMESLEFFEKSGIGFDKELYRKELGEIKREAGEKAYAESYEKALEKLRADSVPEEEAKEKASKTAKRSKEKAALKASEKFRERRREELAEQYR
-4979 EKVMTDWTSEKKR
+4979 EKVMAAWTAEKKR

-5031 TEQYPGGWRKASLS
+5031 TEQYPGGWREESLI

-5083 SREYVDRQRD
+5083 SREYVDRQRE

-5139 PFGSM
+5139 PFGSI

-5206 AGEETPEWVEAVP
+5206 AGEETPKWVEAVP

-5237 EDVMTEYRKNDFTK
+5237 EDVMTEYRKEDFTK

-5305 EDALSELGKRLQR
+5305 EDALSELGKRVQR

-5393 FEEFMLNGG
+5393 FKEFMQNGG

-5537 MTEHPVKTSV
+5537 MTEYPVKTSV
-5547 TLIANNMALAAVV
+5547 TLMANNMALAAVV

-5597 HNICIR
+5597 HNICVR

-5763 AADWF
+5763 AADWI

>member
-1 MAQDIQ
+1 MA
-7 TPPAD
+7 
-12 AAKENKTKRKVT
+12 
-24 YTPVRTVSGSELREM
+24 
-39 AGDGSGVLE
+39 
-48 NEWNDPGV
+48 
-56 RTFTEDGFKGVYPL
+56 F
-70 QPPEKYHTDE
+70 
-80 ELKEAMPTGNAAG
+80 
-93 IGAGMVFSGGAIPPS
+93 PS
-108 VAKELYKNETS
+108 S
-119 RAGNTSE
+119 
-126 RYARMKEERAW
+126 
-137 RDNEAKY
+137 
-144 AVDSAIADG
+144 
-153 FKPDGTSM
+153 
-161 RNIQEKYVVSYYYT
+161 
-175 AKGRD
+175 
-180 RYNKIKEE
+180 
-188 TNRLKEYLTPYIE
+188 LTIC
-201 QETAGNPL
+201 
-209 YQKAVADYRA
+209 
-219 GKISMEQL
+219 
-227 AETQEM
+227 
-233 LRRESP
+233 
-239 SYKKAAEWS
+239 
-248 MQQNR
+248 
-253 QYAREASDYFSP
+253 
-265 YIEKEMVPFMEQGL
+265 
-279 DKSISDFR
+279 
-287 SLQGERPD
+287 
-295 EFTGVADNL
+295 
-304 LNKAEKL
+304 
-311 RDAARNGGFLT
+311 
-322 GMGDTASDWN
+322 
-332 FWSLGIADLY
+332 DLY
-342 RAKNIRDIA
+342 
-351 DKADKALRE
+351 
-360 GADVEFTP
+360 TC
-368 EELNTLQ
+368 
-375 AYAIYQQALNLY
+375 
-387 SEKVPLSYT
+387 
-396 MGQVTAE
+396 
-403 MIPFAASIALGQGL
+403 
-417 ARLTTKGISAVAKKA
+417 
-432 ATQEVAQAVSQAL
+432 
-445 GKSKLLNSRFAQG
+445 
-458 FRQGAGF
+458 
-465 GGETTGAAGVAG
+465 
-477 NMLGGMTRGTGEALT
+477 
-492 VGAPRTWAEKNE
+492 
-504 RMTGQADIDVTDSGQ
+504 
-519 PLITGFS
+519 
-526 GRESSGEAFAHAL
+526 
-539 AGNAIEYQSERAGQL
+539 
-554 MERLGGALK
+554 
-563 ARLPKDLQLSMGSLG
+563 
-578 DYIKS
+578 
-583 ITPKSLKRFYKSP
+583 
-596 YYKAF
+596 
-601 RDNIQLQGVWA
+601 
-612 EYGEEE
+612 
-618 LANWERVLLG
+618 
-628 LDEPDVLLD
+628 
-637 NEQRVETLL
+637 
-646 SLLPAQLMMGAG
+646 
-658 AGVYS
+658 
-663 AGRYRQASA
+663 
-672 RLDKLMKEMKASD
+672 
-685 PELYEKYGKVR
+685 
-696 GEMDGFDVKA
+696 
-706 VTGLLSSIDRDGKLN
+706 
-721 ADQKTEV
+721 
-728 KRAALA
+728 
-734 EYYTKMLKSAQE
+734 
-746 AEIFGRAD
+746 
-754 EEMKQAYE
+754 
-762 QAEALKERGSGN
+762 
-774 IVTAD
+774 
-779 YEGRKVNITD
+779 
-789 DTGSDTVVIEYVEED
+789 
-804 GKRVKRQ
+804 
-811 VPRSAVGNAA
+811 
-821 TVPVAD
+821 
-827 VVNSKA
+827 KA
-833 DEITARVKAEM
+833 DEITARVKTEM
-844 QDLEHPGLPAPE
+844 QELEHPGVAAPE
-856 PGTRLVHNGENYAV
+856 PGMRLVHNGENYAV

-881 REDEDGNYSLPEVI
+881 REDEEGNNSLPEVI
-895 STDTYYAEKQAEIDA
+895 SLDTYYAEKQAEIDA
-910 QEQEQQPQSGERGE
+910 QEQQPQSGENGE
-924 AAQEIAS
+924 AAQETAS
-931 PAEEEPAPVTGGGAV
+931 PAEVEPAPVSGGGAV
-946 QEETAPGRMPK
+946 QEETALGRIPK
-957 DEHGQPLYEQADA
+957 DEQGQPLYEQADA

-984 EAMAQEVANDIV
+984 EAMAQEVANEIV

-1033 AAKQAVREQTS
+1033 AAKQAAREQTS

-1059 WRKIA
+1059 WRTIA
-1064 ETPQRRRRAIEAERR
+1064 GEAERRRQAIEAERR
-1079 QEEEEAAR
+1079 QEEQEAAR

-1132 VNGNRVDRQQ
+1132 VNGNRVDRQE

-1161 PTGHAALIEAS
+1161 PTGHTALIEAS

-1200 ASVMSS
+1200 ASVMSA

-1238 QGNNRSAALLEMW
+1238 QGNNRSAALREMW

-1270 DFGLLP
+1270 DFGLTP

-1294 DDEAI
+1294 DDAAI

-1323 RKMGDDMR
+1323 QKMGDDMR
-1331 GFANRLL
+1331 IFAGKLL

-1352 RNGVDVLKWMQQ
+1352 RNGADVLKWMQQ

-1864 VSGNKDSKTSGKR
+1864 VSESKDTKTS
-1877 QEADRKERGR
+1877 
-1887 KQIEKAM
+1887 
-1894 GMLREGLASGDFG
+1894 
-1907 TVRRALGMYWTNQ
+1907 
-1920 YHGAEITEEEAAFVD
+1920 
-1935 GVLDN
+1935 
-1940 YRQQGIEII
+1940 
-1949 NPLGTRYDE
+1949 
-1958 GMKVVA
+1958 
-1964 DFRTDDTL
+1964 
-1972 KPGENRIVGVR
+1972 
-1983 EPQVNTDGV
+1983 
-1992 MSHSASITVAISPVA
+1992 
-2007 EESGAEILNN
+2007 
-2017 KENSASLQGNQT
+2017 
-2029 IEYDGTVSE
+2029 
-2038 PIPQGEHRTETPQDS
+2038 
-2053 RMEEAA
+2053 
-2059 NRLRQRSRTHE
+2059 
-2070 SLDGRS
+2070 
-2076 GEALPLQEKLNAEAR
+2076 
-2091 EAESYAKETGQWIPM
+2091 
-2106 SRVFDLGV
+2106 
-2114 PGPSGNEAD
+2114 
-2123 TYVGNDG
+2123 
-2130 YIYKVNNLMN
+2130 
-2140 SRGILPLLERY
+2140 
-2151 QLHNQIFPESKY
+2151 
-2163 ELVGFTGFD
+2163 
-2172 GGSIYPV
+2172 
-2179 FRQQYVPGASLS
+2179 
-2191 TPEEIDAYM
+2191 
-2200 QSLGFHQTGEAE
+2200 
-2212 YSNGDVT
+2212 
-2219 ISDLRPRNV
+2219 
-2228 LRDADSDMYVID
+2228 
-2240 AEFRRNERKTFA
+2240 A
-2252 ETSQERQKNDSNL
+2252 ETSQERQKTDSNL
-2265 SEAFKQQ
+2265 SEAFKHQ

-2410 DALQGNA
+2410 DALRGNA

-2427 VERNPTE
+2427 VERNPSE

-2538 DAYLKNYTPGW
+2538 DAYLKNYEPGW

-2563 RKWIGSSKRKTKPF
+2563 RKWVDSSHRKTKPF

-2623 EVITDA
+2623 EVITDV

-2643 VRLND
+2643 VRLNE
-2648 RKKKANDTGLPE
+2648 KQKKANNTGLPE

-2688 YQDSDRTHTNTIL
+2688 YQDSDRTHANTIL

-2711 HKGSNSQYATIEAK
+2711 HKGSGSQYATIEAK

-2736 HNASVDK
+2736 HNVSVEK
-2743 MDNAGKSNAISIVIS
+2743 MDNAGRGNAISIVIS
-2758 RKVNEGIK
+2758 RKANDGIK
-2766 GTGEAH
+2766 GGGNAH
-2772 IVEYFYPDKSLRDA
+2772 IVEYFYPDKSLRNA

-2805 EYKDTTGLAQVHEVN
+2805 EYTDTTGLAEVQEVN
-2820 GDTIREHRVYHG
+2820 ADVIREHRVYHG

-2871 EASTR
+2871 KASTEN
-2876 DKRENATVYKRRQIR
+2876 KRENATVYKRRQIR
-2891 DNETSINVI
+2891 DNEISINVI
-2900 QGMIAEYPE
+2900 RGMIAEYPE
-2909 RQREREKRLS
+2909 QHREREKRLS
-2919 ELEKE
+2919 DLEKE
-2924 LAEQN
+2924 LADQN
-2929 SQKDRIEKESGKDSV
+2929 SQKGRIEKESGKDSV

-2950 FYAEDIIKDAERN
+2950 FYAEDIIKDLERN
-2963 IARIKNDIRNESE
+2963 IERTKRSIEDEAG
-2976 YNEQRKRQVEALV
+2976 YNEQRKRQVEELV

-2995 QSEIDAIEAR
+2995 QSEIDAIEAQ

-3076 GEKEASEMLSK
+3076 GEKEASEILSK

-3118 LQITDHV
+3118 LMITDHV

-3131 DGEAYGFTAGGK
+3131 GGEAYGFTAGGK

-3230 DGSADLGAK
+3230 NESADLGVK

-3245 MGRVRDALKR
+3245 MGRVRDALRR
-3255 FWKGVADFLHIHY
+3255 FWQNVADLLHFRHM
-3268 TSAEEVADKVMSDLL
+3268 SAEEVADRVMRDLM
-3283 EGVNPNSRAELS
+3283 EGVNP
-3295 AEERAIEEQAKKDG
+3295 
-3309 TWMKAPNGKPTNLT
+3309 
-3323 ERQWVQ
+3323 
-3329 VRTRA
+3329 
-3334 FKRWFGDWEKAAR
+3334 
-3347 IEKLRKSQPIIVS
+3347 
-3360 GNDYQG
+3360 
-3366 KYELNSKS
+3366 
-3374 AEDYI
+3374 
-3379 VKSLR
+3379 
-3384 GEYVNKD
+3384 
-3391 TGNTVNITRASRK
+3391 
-3404 VAHHDAKHDVH
+3404 
-3415 LKSIAYIPQMI
+3415 
-3426 ENAIF
+3426 
-3431 IDEVHNEKGTKF
+3431 
-3443 DSYRY
+3443 
-3448 YVVGL
+3448 
-3453 KMDGVDYT
+3453 
-3461 AKLVVGRKNGESYY
+3461 
-3475 DHALTEIEKNSLLNL
+3475 
-3490 TDGVKADVSDKEAAV
+3490 
-3505 SAVKD
+3505 
-3510 KRLLSLLQ
+3510 
-3518 TNSSKVVDENG
+3518 
-3529 EPLVVYHGSDYRPLN
+3529 
-3544 GNGILIPNNGAMG
+3544 
-3557 KAVYFSSAFPE
+3557 
-3568 AADYAR
+3568 
-3574 EKLGDMSLSEDE
+3574 
-3586 VYDNGYITEVFVNV
+3586 
-3600 RDEEDIAPS
+3600 
-3609 SYGNGEIIVAVRES
+3609 
-3623 NRIKSATDNTGDF
+3623 NRIKSATDNTGAF
-3636 SAVNDDIRYSR
+3636 SAGNDDIRYSR

-3655 RFNEELSGLTEEN
+3655 RFNEELDKWESGGMSANEYVTVGNPIGVLKHFTP
-3668 ADKVVLSLGR
+3668 DLPIILRQKVLSKSR
-3678 PSAIL
+3678 
-3683 RAAGVEDKPMKLY
+3683 
-3696 GNKVIKK
+3696 
-3703 MKKHGF
+3703 KKHGLSASDM
-3709 RLDELQNLPEAVAEP
+3709 RNLPAALAEP
-3724 IAVFNNYQKD
+3724 IFIFKSSDNTIGVLTGLVSD
-3734 SNRSILTELRT
+3734 SGENIFVAIELDANKQMGHQMLEVNDILTIHGRET
-3745 SNGNFLVTVDLGK
+3745 E
-3758 DADVDFNIV
+3758 
-3767 TSVFGKGDNNIIG
+3767 NIINPIKENNTLK
-3780 WINKGYATYIDKEKA
+3780 WVDKEKGLNW
-3795 QEFLS
+3795 LS
-3800 HQSAPIAATAANSE
+3800 SAKSNSQAVTNKA

-3822 KDFENPALEDEN
+3822 KDFENPSLEDEN

-3844 GGDSLFGRRIT
+3844 GGESLFGRRIT

-3878 KEYDVARTGSRYL
+3878 KEYDVSRTGSRYL

-3905 NHTKAYDGNRPE
+3905 NHTKAYDGVRPE
-3917 NSGLS
+3917 SSGLS
-3922 VSVEDRIYE
+3922 VSVEDRIYG

-3962 LQNAVESGVLP
+3962 LQNTVESGVLP
-3973 DEMIS
+3973 DEMVS
-3978 ADRELTDAVIREV
+3978 VDRELTDAMIRDV

-3997 RLDSARTNAEREYE
+3997 RLDSARTKAESEYE

-4027 LNRYFYGNVNSE
+4027 LNRYFYGRVSYE
-4039 VRFPDGW
+4039 VKFPDGW

-4075 GMNVYVDGRTKAKV
+4075 GMNVYVDGMTKAQA
-4089 ETLRKIDGLAGRLE
+4089 ETLRKIDGLANRLE
-4103 QERKAG
+4103 QERMAG

-4122 VEIVTDAGALTGRRA
+4122 VEIVTDASTLTGRRA
-4137 RAKGFYSPRTGR
+4137 RAKGFYSPRTGK
-4149 ITIVIPNHA
+4149 ISIVIPNHA

-4226 AENTDFENAQ
+4226 AEDTDFENAQ

-4246 LFIDMLRKIGLD
+4246 LFIDMLHKMGLD
-4258 GFSGVTLSDN
+4258 RFSGVTLSDN

-4304 VGNYAEEATGGDM
+4304 VGNYAEEATGGNM
-4317 AAEENDDDLM
+4317 AAERGKKEASETDSVLEREHQHTVISDATGTKILNNLDNLVKRYENSAQSEIKT
-4327 YRFIGERGASRLD
+4327 FIGEVSKAIG
-4340 AEEEATTRLD
+4340 
-4350 NLDLARRMEQ
+4350 ARRHGSKSEY
-4360 AYNDRRARIEK
+4360 ATFETKNGKIITIRLSDHNASTRNFDNAGRNNGISIVITARKNNGVANDGNAHVVEFYYDAIK
-4371 LRGAKPVKIK
+4371 LRKTAGKPLAQIVRSIQQ
-4381 GNEIEPSEDLKQYKK
+4381 SLYS
-4396 NALEYGKK
+4396 
-4404 LRGEYTN
+4404 GEYH
-4411 KDTNETISLTAGNSR
+4411 DTTGLAVR
-4426 GGIREILQHDYK
+4426 
-4438 DVEHLQSIAAIP
+4438 
-4450 QIIENSIFIDELPN
+4450 DEVN
-4464 EDNKKYPGVKS
+4464 NDED
-4475 FSYYVCGLKIN
+4475 
-4486 GVDYTVKAVIANQS
+4486 
-4500 NGERY
+4500 
-4505 YDHKLTNIE
+4505 
-4514 KGELLSIVPTIQKAG
+4514 
-4529 IDSKT
+4529 
-4534 PLSAVK
+4534 
-4540 DKRLLSLLQTDE
+4540 SLLFRDG
-4552 KENARKI
+4552 
-4559 KSATGWERGADGK
+4559 SAA
-4572 WRYETPDI
+4572 
-4580 KYTPVKNIEEGKFYQ
+4580 
-4595 LSDFVN
+4595 
-4601 DKDLFNAYP
+4601 
-4610 ELKFVKVVFRYEP
+4610 
-4623 DGRYGGYWDIGE
+4623 
-4635 NLIDINTAHSTSNHY
+4635 
-4650 KNTLVH
+4650 
-4656 EIQHAIQD
+4656 
-4664 IEGFAPGGDRSL
+4664 
-4676 AYEYYIKDGEYL
+4676 
-4688 GNFNKNELN
+4688 
-4697 ELYEF
+4697 
-4702 RRMAERLVDEGKY
+4702 
-4715 KRIGNA
+4715 
-4721 INHVLKTAKD
+4721 
-4731 NGYYLK
+4731 
-4737 WVVDDY
+4737 
-4743 DKTPYYVLQEYTSA
+4743 
-4757 ELKKAR
+4757 
-4763 DLDDEKF
+4763 
-4770 YMSISGEVEARN
+4770 
-4782 AEKRMGMSEN
+4782 
-4792 KRRNTLAEETEDVAR
+4792 
-4807 EDQIFLEKTLGD
+4807 
-4819 TKRGKSLSIFED
+4819 
-4831 RNGAGEDGTRDT
+4831 EDGTRDT
-4843 PLSSPTVHAWDRLAQ
+4843 PLSSPTIHAWDRLAQ

-4921 LNNAILKLTGEKRRR
+4921 LNNAILKLIK
-4936 GKWKWDEGA
+4936 
-4945 LRELV
+4945 
-4950 MYVEAKHGTD
+4950 
-4960 RNRQMA
+4960 
-4966 VERYVEELPEQDR
+4966 
-4979 EKVMTDWTSEKKR
+4979 
-4992 INSQN
+4992 
-4997 ISWIEKQ
+4997 
-5004 RQLDAAAARIGA
+5004 
-5016 DIEQDYSG
+5016 
-5024 LSSIFGD
+5024 
-5031 TEQYPGGWRKASLS
+5031 
-5045 YAADYEAVH
+5045 
-5054 ENADIASL
+5054 
-5062 WNAID
+5062 
-5067 AATGFALRKQY
+5067 
-5078 ETGLV
+5078 
-5083 SREYVDRQRD
+5083 
-5093 RFEHYIPLRGFSDE
+5093 
-5107 TAGDVYSYIGHD
+5107 
-5119 FYPGG
+5119 
-5124 NPVKTAHGR
+5124 
-5133 MSEAGN
+5133 
-5139 PFGSM
+5139 
-5144 LNIAYSS
+5144 
-5151 ISAGNKN
+5151 
-5158 MAKTALY
+5158 
-5165 ALVRNHDTDGLA
+5165 
-5177 VVNRAWMVRYDK
+5177 
-5189 LKEMPE
+5189 
-5195 LSDVVTMPTFE
+5195 
-5206 AGEETPEWVEAVP
+5206 
-5219 RIPEAATS
+5219 
-5227 DDITRIMSKF
+5227 
-5237 EDVMTEYRKNDFTK
+5237 
-5251 PIRKNNKTAYRTL
+5251 
-5264 NKERSE
+5264 
-5270 HDIPLFIAGEK
+5270 
-5281 YVITVTGNPRPAQA
+5281 
-5295 MNGLLNPDVN
+5295 
-5305 EDALSELGKRLQR
+5305 
-5318 FMAGAFTGKN
+5318 
-5328 AAFSIANLFR
+5328 
-5338 DTIYANN
+5338 
-5345 QMFIRENPAYWLK
+5345 
-5358 FTRNQRLGFGDFI
+5358 
-5371 PMMRRLKKFR
+5371 
-5381 EGTLGNSKDDRL
+5381 
-5393 FEEFMLNGG
+5393 NGG
-5402 ATGYT
+5402 TK
-5407 FVNTQE
+5407 Q
-5413 EYARELAGKLD
+5413 
-5424 ELSRKTPEWFS
+5424 
-5435 PKGLIKLFF
+5435 
-5444 DAVQFAGESAE
+5444 
-5455 LVNRFAAYKTS
+5455 
-5466 REMGRTMGRS
+5466 
-5476 IRDAKEITVNFNRK
+5476 
-5490 GAGRKSADKN
+5490 
-5500 KSWYSPVNM
+5500 
-5509 ASAVSQYGRCSILFW
+5509 
-5524 NANMQGKYRFYKN
+5524 
-5537 MTEHPVKTSV
+5537 
-5547 TLIANNMALAAVV
+5547 
-5560 LPLLNNVAL
+5560 
-5569 PMLYELMGLGDDGD
+5569 
-5583 DENYFNV
+5583 
-5590 LTDWERT
+5590 
-5597 HNICIR
+5597 
-5603 LPKSN
+5603 
-5608 WLKIP
+5608 P
-5613 ISPDFVSWFSMGD
+5613 IIFPCVF
-5626 AIGGQVSGEREM
+5626 
-5638 SAKDFI
+5638 
-5644 TAVIDAVSPLSMNW
+5644 
-5658 SYEGS
+5658 
-5663 QMLLN
+5663 
-5668 FAPTVTQPLLQNAM
+5668 
-5682 NVNFMGN
+5682 
-5689 PLKKTPYNSKQGFK
+5689 
-5703 PEYQMVYSSA
+5703 
-5713 SPTLV
+5713 
-5718 ELSRLSNRILG
+5718 
-5729 GTDLKT
+5729 
-5735 SGWAD
+5735 
-5740 WNPAELQNLIS
+5740 
-5751 GYTGGYGTTFLS
+5751 
-5763 AADWF
+5763 
-5768 VGTAKGEKQAVTFSR
+5768 
-5783 MPLVSRFA
+5783 
-5791 ISGNKDVKLSRVN
+5791 
-5804 SRFYDVKNF
+5804 
-5813 VDEFE
+5813 
-5818 YDLKS
+5818 
-5823 YEDAIELAQKEK
+5823 
-5835 DAFKTAEYVAK
+5835 
-5846 REELIKSERAGRYQL
+5846 
-5861 LKGYVKA
+5861 
-5868 AKDCEDYLEEL
+5868 
-5879 PEDEVTRNFLYNLK
+5879 
-5893 QEAINLLYG
+5893 
-5902 EYKKKE
+5902 

>member
-56 RTFTEDGFKGVYPL
+56 RTFTEDGFKGVYPV

-80 ELKEAMPTGNAAG
+80 DLEEAMPTGNAAG

-119 RAGNTSE
+119 RAGNTSG

-144 AVDSAIADG
+144 AVESAIADG

-161 RNIQEKYVVSYYYT
+161 RNIQEKYVASYYYT

-180 RYNKIKEE
+180 RYNRIKEE
-188 TNRLKEYLTPYIE
+188 TQRLKEYLTPYIE

-248 MQQNR
+248 MEQNR

-554 MERLGGALK
+554 MDRLGGALK
-563 ARLPKDLQLSMGSLG
+563 ARLPKDLQRSMGSFG
-578 DYIKS
+578 DYIKN

-637 NEQRVETLL
+637 NEQRVETFL

-658 AGVYS
+658 AGIYS

-754 EEMKQAYE
+754 EEMRQAYE

-844 QDLEHPGLPAPE
+844 QDLEHPGVAAPE

-881 REDEDGNYSLPEVI
+881 REDEEGNYSLPEVI

-910 QEQEQQPQSGERGE
+910 QEQEQQPQSGEGGE

-946 QEETAPGRMPK
+946 KEETAPGRMPK
-957 DEHGQPLYEQADA
+957 DEQGQPLYEQADA

-984 EAMAQEVANDIV
+984 EAMAQEVANEIV
-996 SEQEK
+996 AEQEK

-1008 ELKKVQDGKPQ
+1008 ELKKMQDGKPQ

-1033 AAKQAVREQTS
+1033 AAKQAAREQTS

-1064 ETPQRRRRAIEAERR
+1064 ETSQRRRQAIEAERR
-1079 QEEEEAAR
+1079 QEEKEAAR

-1161 PTGHAALIEAS
+1161 PAGHAALIEAS

-1238 QGNNRSAALLEMW
+1238 QGNNRSAALREMW

-1270 DFGLLP
+1270 DFGLTP

-1398 IFQNGSSHLEEMF
+1398 IFQNGSTHLEEMF

-1426 YRDYDSPNT
+1426 YRDYDSPNP
-1435 ERMIEEIQNSISA
+1435 ERMIEEIQDSISA

-1588 SDGNAPSGGRAEN
+1588 SDGNAPSGGRAE
-1601 GARTDDGSGR
+1601 DGSRQADNSRGTETDSGLSR
-1611 TGISD
+1611 RDGTQEAGDIRQPAPMDEKARRASIRLNGEQCD
-1616 NERGRQGNFTDIAGR
+1616 ILLAQMREQAEVAPDVELNPTTWNERFGENGIIITP
-1631 QQDSLEASEGE
+1631 LGE
-1642 VRLSDEID
+1642 VKMGENQIAKFFAKGREKEFGMVAPTLSDPDIIIEKKAPA
-1650 ENGRQFVLT
+1650 
-1659 SNGQLSFGEITEE
+1659 SNAERDTKLLFIKTFIKADGSRYVNFE
-1672 SGLTPAPILLSEGI
+1672 SVTVQK
-1686 ITNPATNDGYGLV
+1686 DGMEV
-1699 HIEARHGD
+1699 SISSHEVDA
-1707 QIRKAGYKSVI
+1707 KVVKK
-1718 EFIEDV
+1718 EM
-1724 AQNYERVKEGN
+1724 QNGN
-1735 IRNGNP
+1735 ILHLR
-1741 TYLIQLKDKHNNTL
+1741 I
-1755 IVELSSD
+1755 ELP
-1762 GNYWNINTAGI
+1762 
-1773 FKESYGKNRREIY
+1773 F
-1786 NRHTTVQQS
+1786 
-1795 AETVGASQEAE
+1795 
-1806 QSGTTTSSS
+1806 
-1815 MNAPTSNIVSETP
+1815 
-1828 VKTEPQQ
+1828 
-1835 PNNAVSTGSS
+1835 
-1845 LSENEVGGIT
+1845 
-1855 SSEPNGKPT
+1855 SSEWY
-1864 VSGNKDSKTSGKR
+1864 
-1877 QEADRKERGR
+1877 
-1887 KQIEKAM
+1887 
-1894 GMLREGLASGDFG
+1894 L
-1907 TVRRALGMYWTNQ
+1907 
-1920 YHGAEITEEEAAFVD
+1920 
-1935 GVLDN
+1935 
-1940 YRQQGIEII
+1940 
-1949 NPLGTRYDE
+1949 
-1958 GMKVVA
+1958 
-1964 DFRTDDTL
+1964 
-1972 KPGENRIVGVR
+1972 
-1983 EPQVNTDGV
+1983 
-1992 MSHSASITVAISPVA
+1992 
-2007 EESGAEILNN
+2007 
-2017 KENSASLQGNQT
+2017 
-2029 IEYDGTVSE
+2029 
-2038 PIPQGEHRTETPQDS
+2038 TETPTQERPDLVPTSDNKNSSPEGGSSSIS
-2053 RMEEAA
+2053 RADNAA
-2059 NRLRQRSRTHE
+2059 PAI
-2070 SLDGRS
+2070 SL
-2076 GEALPLQEKLNAEAR
+2076 E
-2091 EAESYAKETGQWIPM
+2091 
-2106 SRVFDLGV
+2106 
-2114 PGPSGNEAD
+2114 
-2123 TYVGNDG
+2123 
-2130 YIYKVNNLMN
+2130 
-2140 SRGILPLLERY
+2140 SRGDEPSLKDVPNNISG
-2151 QLHNQIFPESKY
+2151 SK
-2163 ELVGFTGFD
+2163 D
-2172 GGSIYPV
+2172 K
-2179 FRQQYVPGASLS
+2179 
-2191 TPEEIDAYM
+2191 
-2200 QSLGFHQTGEAE
+2200 
-2212 YSNGDVT
+2212 
-2219 ISDLRPRNV
+2219 
-2228 LRDADSDMYVID
+2228 
-2240 AEFRRNERKTFA
+2240 KTSA
-2252 ETSQERQKNDSNL
+2252 ETSQERQKTDSNL

-2391 GNSTEVQGV
+2391 GNSTDVQGV

-2434 AQKEAGNYRKG
+2434 AQKEAG
-2445 HVRVDGLDV
+2445 
-2454 TIENPKGSVRSGTDA
+2454 
-2469 DGKRWEN
+2469 
-2476 VMNNTYGYMRGTE
+2476 
-2489 GVDGDHIDV
+2489 
-2498 FLSDNPESGNVYVV
+2498 
-2512 DQRDP
+2512 
-2517 KTGEFDE
+2517 
-2524 HKVMYGFGSMEEAR
+2524 
-2538 DAYLKNYTPGW
+2538 
-2549 QGLGTITEVSKDEF
+2549 
-2563 RKWIGSSKRKTKPF
+2563 
-2577 AEYKSVKKEAGQNED
+2577 QNED
-2592 VRQSRDGSNPLS
+2592 VRQSRDVSSPLS
-2604 AEEAAIRDAIV
+2604 AEEAAIRDAIAD
-2615 ERLRESGI
+2615 RLRESGI
-2623 EVITDA
+2623 EVITDV
-2629 EAGQRVLDEANGKD
+2629 EAGQRVLDEANGRGEP
-2643 VRLND
+2643 VRTQAMLDGLAKAANTIRGWIKGNRRGRVFTIDLPESTQRKIKEAMGRDFDSHNITANGIAHALKNHGVGGYKLNERSIPLREED
-2648 RKKKANDTGLPE
+2648 MELIPYIMTAPDYVKKASTDVSGRESVRFYKNLSNGYVVVVEKEYKNSPYDMETITMWAELSSGATNARQNAVPDTHVLNAIP
-2660 QDALSKAAVIS
+2660 DT
-2671 FADSAN
+2671 DSAK
-2677 ILNNLEKIAKT
+2677 IRKDAEDAIRGDEK
-2688 YQDSDRTHTNTIL
+2688 
-2701 SELGRAIKAE
+2701 
-2711 HKGSNSQYATIEAK
+2711 
-2725 NGDIVT
+2725 V
-2731 IRLSD
+2731 
-2736 HNASVDK
+2736 
-2743 MDNAGKSNAISIVIS
+2743 
-2758 RKVNEGIK
+2758 
-2766 GTGEAH
+2766 
-2772 IVEYFYPDKSLRDA
+2772 
-2786 GGKAI
+2786 
-2791 ADIARSLQQ
+2791 
-2800 TFYSG
+2800 
-2805 EYKDTTGLAQVHEVN
+2805 
-2820 GDTIREHRVYHG
+2820 REHRVYHG

-2871 EASTR
+2871 KASTEN
-2876 DKRENATVYKRRQIR
+2876 KRENATVYKRRQIR
-2891 DNETSINVI
+2891 DNEISINVI
-2900 QGMIAEYPE
+2900 RGMIAEYPE
-2909 RQREREKRLS
+2909 QHREREKRLS
-2919 ELEKE
+2919 DLEKE
-2924 LAEQN
+2924 LADQN
-2929 SQKDRIEKESGKDSV
+2929 SQKGRIEKESGKDSV

-2950 FYAEDIIKDAERN
+2950 FYAEDIIKDLERN
-2963 IARIKNDIRNESE
+2963 IERTKRSIEDEAG
-2976 YNEQRKRQVEALV
+2976 YNEQRKRQVEELV

-2995 QSEIDAIEAR
+2995 QSKIDAIEAQ

-3018 TGENY
+3018 TGKNY
-3023 LEWEKDYGW
+3023 LEWEKPVTKEQQGKIYKQLRDEKMTIKGASQSFW
-3032 NDIDRFARRSG
+3032 NGKSSEWQSGQKLIDFLI
-3043 GEVDSGDLGVGLED
+3043 ENLGSD
-3057 DGNAAASGAS
+3057 KAAS
-3067 IVKSLEETF
+3067 EF
-3076 GEKEASEMLSK
+3076 LSRA
-3087 CGFTGIS
+3087 GFTGIS

-3131 DGEAYGFTAGGK
+3131 GGEAYGFTAGGK
-3143 IYIDPRVATADTPI
+3143 IYIDPRTATADTPI

-3179 VDLMRDT
+3179 VELMRDT

-3230 DGSADLGAK
+3230 NASADLGAK

-3268 TSAEEVADKVMSDLL
+3268 TSAEEVADRVMRDLL

-3334 FKRWFGDWEKAAR
+3334 FKQWFGDWEKAAR
-3347 IEKLRKSQPIIVS
+3347 IEKLRKNKPITIEY
-3360 GNDYQG
+3360 NEE
-3366 KYELNSKS
+3366 YELNRAS
-3374 AEDYI
+3374 AKEWLKKN
-3379 VKSLR
+3379 VR
-3384 GEYVNKD
+3384 GEYTNSD
-3391 TGNTVNITRASRK
+3391 TGEKIVISKTGINEVTS
-3404 VAHHDAKHDVH
+3404 HGSQDEVH
-3415 LKSIAYIPQMI
+3415 LKSLAVIPQMI
-3426 ENAIF
+3426 EEAVF
-3431 IDEVHNEKGTKF
+3431 IDEIPNTKDHDKY

-3448 YVVGL
+3448 YVCGL
-3453 KMDGVDYT
+3453 NLDGEDYT
-3461 AKLVVGRKNGESYY
+3461 AKIVVGVKGDSKYY
-3475 DHALTEIEKNSLLNL
+3475 DHRLTQIEKGTLIDNLNGLSNSVAENQN
-3490 TDGVKADVSDKEAAV
+3490 ASVSIGKDSKLV
-3505 SAVKD
+3505 SI
-3510 KRLLSLLQ
+3510 LQ

-3623 NRIKSATDNTGDF
+3623 NQIKSATDNTGAF
-3636 SAVNDDIRYSR
+3636 SAGNDDIRYR
-3647 AEEEDANR
+3647 MAEEDDANR

-3822 KDFENPALEDEN
+3822 KDFENPSLDDEN

-3878 KEYDVARTGSRYL
+3878 KEYDVSRTGSRYL
-3891 SFTHNGVDYKIRSA
+3891 SFTHNGVDYRIRSA

-3922 VSVEDRIYE
+3922 VSVEDRIYG

-3962 LQNAVESGVLP
+3962 LQNTVESGLLP
-3973 DEMIS
+3973 DEMVS

-3991 RERAEW
+3991 REMAEW
-3997 RLDSARTNAEREYE
+3997 RLDSARTNAENEYE

-4027 LNRYFYGNVNSE
+4027 LNRYFYGRVSYE
-4039 VRFPDGW
+4039 VKFPDGW

-4075 GMNVYVDGRTKAKV
+4075 GMSAYVDGRTKA
-4089 ETLRKIDGLAGRLE
+4089 EAGTLRNIDGVADRLE

-4109 AVREMAERLHLDD
+4109 AVRRMAERLHLDN
-4122 VEIVTDAGALTGRRA
+4122 VEVVTDASTLTGRRA
-4137 RAKGFYSPRTGR
+4137 RAKGFYSPRTGK
-4149 ITIVIPNHA
+4149 IAIVIPNHA
-4158 SEADAVQTLLHE
+4158 SEADAMQTLLHE
-4170 AVAHKGLRQL
+4170 AVAHYGLRQL

-4246 LFIDMLRKIGLD
+4246 LFIDMLHKIGLD

-4304 VGNYAEEATGGDM
+4304 VGNYAEETTGGDM
-4317 AAEENDDDLM
+4317 AAERKSAMTEKQ
-4327 YRFIGERGASRLD
+4327 R
-4340 AEEEATTRLD
+4340 
-4350 NLDLARRMEQ
+4350 
-4360 AYNDRRARIEK
+4360 RIEK
-4371 LRGAKPVKIK
+4371 LRRSEPVVATGEEYKGKYELNNKSAADYIIK
-4381 GNEIEPSEDLKQYKK
+4381 SLK
-4396 NALEYGKK
+4396 
-4404 LRGEYTN
+4404 GEYVN
-4411 KDTNETISLTAGNSR
+4411 KDTGVPIKITRKGAFKITRHDAENEA
-4426 GGIREILQHDYK
+4426 
-4438 DVEHLQSIAAIP
+4438 HLKSIALIP
-4450 QIIENSIFIDELPN
+4450 RLIENAVFVEEEPN
-4464 EDNKKYPGVKS
+4464 SKANNGFDSYR
-4475 FSYYVCGLKIN
+4475 YYVAGLN
-4486 GVDYTVKAVIANQS
+4486 MAGADYTVKMAVGVK
-4500 NGERY
+4500 NGETY
-4505 YDHKLTNIE
+4505 YDHSLTEIE
-4514 KGELLSIVPTIQKAG
+4514 KSNLINR
-4529 IDSKT
+4529 IDEISSSFTDNKIAI
-4534 PLSAVK
+4534 SDIK
-4540 DKRLLSLLQTDE
+4540 DKRLVSILQTDE
-4552 KENARKI
+4552 EENEDELMYREGGAEEDGQRK
-4559 KSATGWERGADGK
+4559 RGFMADMRLA
-4572 WRYETPDI
+4572 W
-4580 KYTPVKNIEEGKFYQ
+4580 
-4595 LSDFVN
+4595 
-4601 DKDLFNAYP
+4601 
-4610 ELKFVKVVFRYEP
+4610 
-4623 DGRYGGYWDIGE
+4623 E
-4635 NLIDINTAHSTSNHY
+4635 NLGRLMNPTKGNDLITEASRQAAAINPDDAQRKKKLRRLNAAVNLAIAST
-4650 KNTLVH
+4650 KMH
-4656 EIQHAIQD
+4656 ESYVDKAVSLRPLLAAV
-4664 IEGFAPGGDRSL
+4664 EGWTGRSL
-4676 AYEYYIKDGEYL
+4676 ADEFNIYLHYDKYTSLHQAGVKEFYENEYADFMEAVSAVMETKGCKVEDVWNYMFLKHGLERNSVMAKRDADREFRKGETD
-4688 GNFNKNELN
+4688 KSPQ
-4697 ELYEF
+4697 ELYEDN
-4702 RRMAERLVDEGKY
+4702 RKKEYSGVRAVLESMGMNTEGMTLQEVEKEAEKHVKDFEVGVT
-4715 KRIGNA
+4715 GNT
-4721 INHVLKTAKD
+4721 ID
-4731 NGYYLK
+4731 NL
-4737 WVVDDY
+4737 W
-4743 DKTPYYVLQEYTSA
+4743 DKTRRATS
-4757 ELKKAR
+4757 
-4763 DLDDEKF
+4763 F
-4770 YMSISGEVEARN
+4770 
-4782 AEKRMGMSEN
+4782 
-4792 KRRNTLAEETEDVAR
+4792 
-4807 EDQIFLEKTLGD
+4807 
-4819 TKRGKSLSIFED
+4819 
-4831 RNGAGEDGTRDT
+4831 
-4843 PLSSPTVHAWDRLAQ
+4843 
-4858 SLKFQLRETAV
+4858 
-4869 DYLTAI
+4869 AI
-4875 DKFQDLIAKH
+4875 
-4885 SGRKIESFENAYDWM
+4885 E
-4900 TFLSS
+4900 
-4905 RNRVEMD
+4905 
-4912 MFDSSVVRP
+4912 
-4921 LNNAILKLTGEKRRR
+4921 
-4936 GKWKWDEGA
+4936 
-4945 LRELV
+4945 
-4950 MYVEAKHGTD
+4950 
-4960 RNRQMA
+4960 
-4966 VERYVEELPEQDR
+4966 
-4979 EKVMTDWTSEKKR
+4979 
-4992 INSQN
+4992 
-4997 ISWIEKQ
+4997 
-5004 RQLDAAAARIGA
+5004 
-5016 DIEQDYSG
+5016 
-5024 LSSIFGD
+5024 
-5031 TEQYPGGWRKASLS
+5031 
-5045 YAADYEAVH
+5045 
-5054 ENADIASL
+5054 
-5062 WNAID
+5062 
-5067 AATGFALRKQY
+5067 
-5078 ETGLV
+5078 
-5083 SREYVDRQRD
+5083 REYRAGILSRQQRD
-5093 RFEHYIPLRGFSDE
+5093 DILNMYQYYIPLRGWADPKAEELFSYDSSLDSGYSVPEKQSKGRKSVADSPAAYIAAAAQTAIIRSVRNEMKKQIYYLAELTKGSGLMSVGNVWEVQDATGDWSIQTAQITDDMTAEQADAE
-5107 TAGDVYSYIGHD
+5107 TAR
-5119 FYPGG
+5119 F
-5124 NPVKTAHGR
+5124 
-5133 MSEAGN
+5133 E
-5139 PFGSM
+5139 
-5144 LNIAYSS
+5144 
-5151 ISAGNKN
+5151 
-5158 MAKTALY
+5158 
-5165 ALVRNHDTDGLA
+5165 
-5177 VVNRAWMVRYDK
+5177 
-5189 LKEMPE
+5189 KEMGV
-5195 LSDVVTMPTFE
+5195 L
-5206 AGEETPEWVEAVP
+5206 ARQGKARLQGEDME
-5219 RIPEAATS
+5219 
-5227 DDITRIMSKF
+5227 
-5237 EDVMTEYRKNDFTK
+5237 
-5251 PIRKNNKTAYRTL
+5251 
-5264 NKERSE
+5264 
-5270 HDIPLFIAGEK
+5270 IAGGRKLSKEQLREHQV
-5281 YVITVTGNPRPAQA
+5281 YVKINGRTKIVTVNTDNSVAKAINNSFSNIDNNRMMTGW
-5295 MNGLLNPDVN
+5295 MTF
-5305 EDALSELGKRLQR
+5305 QR
-5318 FMAGAFTGKN
+5318 FMAGMMTQFNPEFIISNLLRDMTSAMTYGGPVN
-5328 AAFSIANLFR
+5328 IGREVPAAVEDAVN
-5338 DTIYANN
+5338 Y
-5345 QMFIRENPAYWLK
+5345 FIRKKKLTETDALFQEFIRGGGETGYVHLLELSK
-5358 FTRNQRLGFGDFI
+5358 IDKDFRNEI
-5371 PMMRRLKKFR
+5371 RRLK
-5381 EGTLGNSKDDRL
+5381 
-5393 FEEFMLNGG
+5393 GG
-5402 ATGYT
+5402 AAYNILHKNL
-5407 FVNTQE
+5407 FAK
-5413 EYARELAGKLD
+5413 YLD
-5424 ELSRKTPEWFS
+5424 YVSRANE
-5435 PKGLIKLFF
+5435 
-5444 DAVQFAGESAE
+5444 AVEV
-5455 LVNRFAAYKTS
+5455 LTRYAAYRAARKEGKSIS
-5466 REMGRTMGRS
+5466 RA
-5476 IRDAKEITVNFNRK
+5476 IDDAKNITANFNRK
-5490 GAGRKSADKN
+5490 GSQTMVTGYGAPLAVLTAL
-5500 KSWYSPVNM
+5500 SP
-5509 ASAVSQYGRCSILFW
+5509 ILPRMYAFF
-5524 NANMQGKYRFYKN
+5524 NAAIQGAYAFFR
-5537 MTEHPVKTSV
+5537 
-5547 TLIANNMALAAVV
+5547 AAARN
-5560 LPLLNNVAL
+5560 PLRVWPIVAL
-5569 PMLYELMGLGDDGD
+5569 SFAEGILQAFLGDGD
-5583 DENYFNV
+5583 DDEDKYQYINDYLKRSTISFVAGDKHSVSIPMAYELSAWHAIGHLLYETVNGDMDVPTFALESLSTICSSFTPVAFDGIQRYYEDNEYHYMLSPFLPTNLTPIGELLENR
-5590 LTDWERT
+5590 DWLGSPIARKNMWNASQPEYRRVYERT
-5597 HNICIR
+5597 GQFYVEAS
-5603 LPKSN
+5603 K
-5608 WLKIP
+5608 WLNY
-5613 ISPDFVSWFSMGD
+5613 
-5626 AIGGQVSGEREM
+5626 VSGGNDVEKGAVNINPAQVEHFIEGYFSGTGRFYSRTAGVLYDLLTEGELRNASEM
-5638 SAKDFI
+5638 P
-5644 TAVIDAVSPLSMNW
+5644 VISRFVKP
-5658 SYEGS
+5658 
-5663 QMLLN
+5663 LN
-5668 FAPTVTQPLLQNAM
+5668 FNSIVNKQRSRLYDDMHAGADKAEWLDSYMKGESGEDAMTVSKRIGELLQDAEYLKYKRAKKVLEATKELEVLHETAENA
-5682 NVNFMGN
+5682 G
-5689 PLKKTPYNSKQGFK
+5689 
-5703 PEYQMVYSSA
+5703 
-5713 SPTLV
+5713 
-5718 ELSRLSNRILG
+5718 
-5729 GTDLKT
+5729 D
-5735 SGWAD
+5735 
-5740 WNPAELQNLIS
+5740 
-5751 GYTGGYGTTFLS
+5751 
-5763 AADWF
+5763 
-5768 VGTAKGEKQAVTFSR
+5768 
-5783 MPLVSRFA
+5783 
-5791 ISGNKDVKLSRVN
+5791 KDVAEKIEERIK
-5804 SRFYDVKNF
+5804 RMYD
-5813 VDEFE
+5813 DYEE
-5818 YDLKS
+5818 YADQIDGKS
-5823 YEDAIELAQKEK
+5823 D
-5835 DAFKTAEYVAK
+5835 
-5846 REELIKSERAGRYQL
+5846 
-5861 LKGYVKA
+5861 
-5868 AKDCEDYLEEL
+5868 
-5879 PEDEVTRNFLYNLK
+5879 
-5893 QEAINLLYG
+5893 
-5902 EYKKKE
+5902 